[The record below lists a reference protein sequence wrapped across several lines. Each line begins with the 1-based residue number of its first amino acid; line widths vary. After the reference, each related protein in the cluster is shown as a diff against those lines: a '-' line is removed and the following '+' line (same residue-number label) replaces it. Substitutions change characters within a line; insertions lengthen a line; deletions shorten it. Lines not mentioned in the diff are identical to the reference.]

1 MNEQNS
7 RKLYKA
13 LLKDYDMGSYDQF
26 VQDIQDEG
34 KRRKLYDAI
43 KGDYDLPDFDG
54 FSNQL
59 GIEVT
64 TAPPSQPTT
73 PAPTTAPNALKQQ
86 HPAAS
91 GGNKG
96 TVLGG
101 TGNIGNLTGAALGG
115 AIGALQAGG
124 QQNGS
129 GTNDYQWSYNPPQ
142 PEPVKEQPVVQQNNG
157 VPQQPAPTTSTTTT
171 TTKKAEDDDAK
182 TLEFIA
188 AANKGGRDILRGVD
202 QNGNHYSKEIKGNN
216 ITYYYDDKSVAQYV
230 VDDNGN
236 TKLKRYQY
244 SNGDVDVHNDDG
256 SVTKFETPHHYVFNP
271 SGEVRMKS
279 DAPFFI
285 DPNLSKAWSRNKGSL
300 PSYID
305 EYAGKSEAELHD
317 VINKLSEQSYMYD
330 SNSAEYADLAARQN
344 SAALQLVAKQCGFAN
359 LAEAEKNPGK
369 FDYERFKFFVATN
382 YPCALTDKLMDG
394 SIQYE
399 PMPNVWHGALIAS
412 ELMSDDIL
420 NNKLQGGDYYINSAM
435 LSNKEE
441 LGKFYSLC
449 LGEALRTGQRV
460 DGIIKR
466 EWDKISMKINENA
479 ELAVDGY
486 LQKWIDDTPKWLL
499 YTGYA
504 LSNSITGGAGAN
516 IATSN
521 PIDRHQVDLLFN
533 KYQNTLSGGAKLGAD
548 VIGLVADL
556 PLYMLASEGA
566 GALIGPEAL
575 AASGGAR
582 VLQSTLTMTGVGLVG
597 QGVQDWHA
605 GEFSGVGQWLST
617 STSSAATGATLG
629 VFGEAARGVALR
641 PTSKAAVLF
650 NKGVE
655 YTFETAGFT
664 LPEWVSTVYNG
675 VTPEGDPI
683 TGDYFWHS
691 AVHNL
696 GVVVAMKGR
705 RNFKNW
711 KPVVNKGDLTQL
723 QSTYPDL
730 YDNLTHN
737 LDMVTRG
744 KPVDELSDAARKQL
758 AQLQDDMNTPGK
770 GVSWT
775 TYKKTMN
782 LFGFEVV
789 PPRPSSVRV
798 EGNVV
803 QVLDSGGNVI
813 TEKKYANTKAATQ
826 ERDKLHSQIEHD
838 TERVNAQR
846 YDASRREKLYYDT
859 CSDIADRMSDNKEWR
874 KRGEDGNFL
883 VDENG
888 NYIPDENY
896 RCVTPEDVDAALKE
910 AYQTPEGERTADQVQ
925 LITIFEAAAKQMSN
939 SVPTVRDL
947 AQMVCDI
954 YGISVDQLERASN
967 LEPSSRRKGDKTT
980 QAMALFNDLLNR
992 GVTTSGKPVGR
1003 VKLKHAETGDAFIEV
1018 YNEANPANKDGY
1030 YFYKDATGQTRWLP
1044 ANEVESYEPIMN
1056 ESEQR
1061 YKVSNDNAKATLDRI
1076 IDTYTKE
1083 ASLYND
1089 ELLDMRINNI
1099 LEKYDLKLDEEGNIL
1114 RKEGA
1119 KRGEAD
1125 IDENGMRTG
1134 DADLLKLQTFLKVRQ
1149 DRAAAKQGEDNMRN
1163 LRSERERA
1171 EAVAAWGQENGV
1183 TYDVDYLVEHPLE
1196 LDELIKKMNSGETAE
1211 PGAASVVDEGTGTTD
1226 EPAGDTGV
1234 ITDDMLPSI
1243 EETVDWMFP
1252 NASEADRTAY
1262 IDHYTKH
1269 PEEIEKSRKNFAIMR
1284 SHQQPQSDAKVDS
1297 ETTTG
1302 DTTKTAPTSIEAG
1315 GRYNIVDEQGAQH
1328 EVEVLRDNGN
1338 GTLEVRVDGA
1348 EDSMPMAKDQLAAML
1363 GVDVALPTQQTEPP
1377 VTTTKLEQP
1386 APVATNEMKEADVDA
1401 GESGVSLRD
1410 KAAAYVDAYFPDVK
1424 GDEREGFIEQLVAQN
1439 DFENTIRFDKEDGV
1453 NLDRV
1458 AKYEQRIAELEKE
1471 RAATNSKEASD
1482 DSGEAVEPYRIDEAA
1497 DPDAIAEAGFSEDNL
1512 AATADYLNGKI
1523 DERAYL
1529 ERLGFDKDV
1538 LAGIDDDKV
1547 SKWVEGVANRAS
1559 EFLTDKP
1566 VESGDVR
1573 VESDEVPADAEV
1585 EATTEPM
1592 PLFDDGNPNYA
1603 GTTPERGR
1611 QYIYDESGLDKGE
1624 ADAYVSANL
1633 ASAEKD
1639 LDKIKKKPPKMG
1651 TNLVKYQKDKADWE
1665 SRMQEAQSNVDYW
1678 NKVKASQADYEAE
1691 QAKARKAADAE
1702 VRAQAVVDEQARQA
1716 AELAKQQEQ
1725 AERGAGAVH
1734 PAIAEKWN
1742 NAPKIEGYK
1751 DEVVLANGERV
1762 PGTYY
1767 LVESGAVTPSHNASR
1782 EFEKYEGFPVDE
1794 NGNTINDRDYERDK
1808 DAQNITRSIADNY
1821 DSRALQTPVI
1831 VSKDGV
1837 VLSGNGRTMAG
1848 ELAASNNTDG
1858 AYIEHLKNYGRK
1870 YGFSPEQVDG
1880 MQHPRAVFVP
1890 DADMPYTTET
1900 FAKFNA
1906 QEMKGQ
1912 SKTEQ
1917 AVKLGKVV
1925 DDATF
1930 NQVVR
1935 AINEHETLGDFYGD
1949 TKAATEAINALRRAG
1964 AINDMQ
1970 YAEMFD
1976 GDAVSDR
1983 GRQIIENMLI
1993 GKAFEGNPDV
2003 IRQLTEI
2010 KSLRQSVVTALN
2022 EITTNVALG
2031 KEYSLEKE
2039 LAQAIELA
2047 YKARKAGYKENEPV
2061 SPYARQL
2068 NLFPFEDGETVA
2080 DYNNAAVLMLADLM
2094 NDKRPTL
2101 LKKKLQDYNQQSAE
2115 SAAGQMDIFAGGVK
2129 EKKEIIKTV
2138 LNTLHNG
2145 ETEETSRPE
2154 QRGPVADERG
2164 GEANLQEDGAAGQ
2177 PEQGESNIQGLE
2189 SYSEDELRVIVD
2201 EHVRSAIADADMDAE
2216 ITGIRFIGSRTTGT
2230 ARADSDL
2237 DVLVEYQGTA
2247 REDSLFNVLN
2257 DEDNRLVIDGITVD
2271 INPITPGKSGTIE
2284 EFMKR
2289 NAGYKKETTVQEQ
2302 IALAEQQTETTPS
2315 EAQKEAGNYKK
2326 GHVKIDGFDISIEQP
2341 KGSVRSGVDATGKA
2355 WSQKMNN
2362 TYGYIRGTEGVD
2374 GDHIDVFLSDDPSQG
2389 DVFVV
2394 DQVNNDGSFDEHK
2407 VMYGFNS
2414 EEEARQAYLSNYED
2428 GWQGLGAI
2436 TAVSKDE
2443 FKKWIGSSHRKT
2455 KPFAEYKNVKVEGE
2469 QADALRQPTG
2479 QTVDGDIARF
2489 HKETDSSGRTAIDEA
2504 NYNADDLVAPLLVDG
2519 KKSHIGI
2526 THIVPDDINEP
2537 TYTRAYYDYA
2547 HLIDPKTNKGWQA
2560 VGDKIDEWNAS
2571 HKKDEQ
2577 GFDDGDAPQVR
2588 FPSVDAAL
2596 KFAEWFEGATHPVSA
2611 AKSSQKSEVAE
2622 APKERIDDVGEKIEG
2637 AKKDLAQKMG
2647 ERINLDADTFPKM
2660 FPKYDLKQLIS
2671 QGLDPS
2677 LAVMTKMLRQMA
2689 QADYKHYSKKRM
2701 YGKNYA
2707 LRAARFYAAYAKQV
2721 LEAGDSNVDFKSEGL
2736 GFTDYGK
2743 QFVEL
2748 NKRLF
2753 EELHKKLGDDIFDL
2767 DLTGVKMQ
2775 PISQKEGT
2783 TWYRRNQETGE
2794 SEPYNPAYA
2803 FIGPRGQSYYEANE
2817 LDKALQ
2823 EGVEQV
2829 SKSIDYKKTH
2839 PYKLGH
2845 YYKPGVKNSDYV
2857 GVKLGG
2863 KVVPLTE
2870 PMTSSEVRK
2879 YMSEHNAE
2887 LQAKAAQLDE
2897 QRKLDKKKGGTGEGR
2912 WKPELTLGGGRP
2924 RVGADR
2930 RGGVDIEAE
2939 EFMKSFG
2946 FRGVQFGNY
2955 VTQRERQR
2963 FLNEAYD
2970 ALMDMAELLGISPRA
2985 LAIDGRLGLAI
2996 GARGGGKANAH
3007 YEPKENVI
3015 NLTKSK
3021 GAGSLAHEWFHALD
3035 YYFNK
3040 SSNIPTSATS
3050 NKSAEQFP
3058 ASTRD
3063 EMRKAFLDLMRAI
3076 KNSDY
3081 YNRSVALEQ
3090 KLHPQQLGEGYY
3102 DKPTELGARAFQD
3115 YVVRKLTDQGKIND
3129 FLSSFTSEK
3138 DWNGEPENYPYP
3150 VGAEAEKIDE
3160 KFDALFDA
3168 MQERT
3173 DEQGN
3178 TILYHLGKDNDVL
3191 TDTEVALRDGLVDVL
3206 RGAGIDVVTD
3216 EAEGQ
3221 RVLDAANRAAD
3232 VLDEIKK
3239 RNQQQETALPEDESS
3254 FKGTA
3259 ISSADGAK
3267 VIKNLESGIN
3277 ALKKIA
3283 EGAESVPNAMTREDL
3298 SQYGGDNH
3306 ITFIFGKTGD
3316 PSRSYKG
3323 GYGIAHIGGK
3333 HGADTLLHVL
3343 NVIAKGKID
3352 RYVRGNKTV
3361 VLSDGKYEVVLGLT
3375 RYGNKETWLFNGWR
3389 KEEKTGADGEVSTH
3403 SDATQAN
3410 PTFSREDLGAVLSD
3424 AKIQQIVDTS
3434 KDLPGKIREMRAW
3447 HGSGADFDA
3456 FDHGH
3461 MGEGEGAQA
3470 YGWGTYVTQVEGI
3483 ARSYAEV
3490 NAKKPPYL
3498 SVAKRHRN
3506 TAYENF
3512 INSRNAVESCKRG
3525 IENYE
3530 KRITANKEYIE
3541 ELEDSRAYI
3550 LKEHG
3555 ESSVELENWD
3565 FLGQKMLSQ
3574 VREEIEADKN
3584 RIASSREYLRN
3595 LEKMLPYLESE
3606 YEKAK
3611 AEVLRLD
3618 AMTKRY
3624 LYEVEIPDNDGTNY
3638 LSWDEPLTDEQL
3650 ERIALAGR
3658 QSKEFAENFDLRND
3672 PLAWAKVNEKSRRG
3686 DNVYSTLSNML
3697 GARKASEL
3705 LSQAGFVGIE
3715 YPAQYRSGGRDDGAK
3730 NYVIFDEGD
3739 LKINSKAQF
3748 FRTGS
3753 GEVYGFVSDGKIY
3766 IDPRVAS
3773 AETPVHEYS
3782 HLWADAL
3789 KRANPEAWERLK
3801 ETMLGEKDVLEHVKR
3816 LYPELEGDELLAEV
3830 FSHYSGKRGAERLRA
3845 DMEREVKNAEGVFA
3859 KARVARVFDIIRRA
3873 LSRFWEMAR
3882 DLFAGKNSM
3891 LNGMRAEDFADMA
3904 MADMLRGFDPH
3915 GVEKEIALNET
3926 HYHKVADK
3934 AELER
3939 LNNEPTVVRYR
3950 AMQMIDGK
3958 LYPPMSAEVKGEL
3971 REPTEIGVWE
3981 RSDER
3986 PDLVDKNGK
3995 FKLQKGKR
4003 FKENKEGQGDTPAA
4017 YNPYFH
4023 TSTSMMNDQFTAAY
4037 VRPEL
4042 VVVKVEIPESEL
4054 SSGYKAEKAKDAVG
4068 NIPWHSGPVNSALP
4082 KERQRTVTLSR
4093 YCKVT
4098 EVVPD
4103 AEVAEAIAKQLE
4115 GLDVEV
4121 PYNVVTPNV
4130 RAELEARGVKISA
4143 TPSGSVTRDINGELI
4158 NRGEAMVANEREVL
4172 YEPQARTTR
4181 PANKDALESVAER
4194 TKGERGSSIVFERGS
4209 SYRNGNGDVI
4219 RFESHAEQLNL
4230 FGTPQSGALRQHDI
4244 SGKPT
4249 ARNERVKRASEMS
4262 DAELLS
4268 EMGRDI
4274 AEFEK
4279 LGRGDWGLQTAC
4291 TDEYDRRHVKEYNAE
4306 CERVRTMLDENNVSI
4321 EEAEDMLCN
4330 AIYSWRDGFA
4340 TADRSKLL
4348 AQFDTLND
4356 YYAEKEDERDNADL
4370 YQEVESEQAISEADA
4385 RNTETPTQQE
4395 VAPTTQQTEPAKP
4408 KKAAFDPSAIK
4419 LRKLKSGETCHVERR
4434 YQESGVFDFTGS
4446 EKVESDA
4453 DLAYIF
4459 RNLENSAIENTFL
4472 VLIKNGKA
4480 TILHV
4485 GMGGYAFSAG
4495 HLGAGV
4501 LAASQLKPDS
4511 VIFVHNHPS
4520 GTLQPSQQDVAMQE
4534 KVKKMFGA
4542 DKVRE
4547 AIIIDITS
4555 GKYSIFDS
4563 DGLGAKEKQ
4572 RPTSAENEVPYK
4584 TYSFSQQV
4592 FAEGFVPGSTFQITD
4607 SDKAAEFISG
4617 HRLGERDKLSL
4628 IVLNRQK
4635 RVTGNIFLP
4644 WTSLDGVDVNKAAG
4658 IIAKFIHQMGGE
4670 SGILYGSGTISRGT
4684 LSPLAR
4690 AISNYEVH
4698 LDDFISVEGKS
4709 AFQAGAM
4716 EEGVEYQPTAGNTG
4730 LANEDSVPY
4739 DDSGISD
4746 EELAGYDA
4754 GRYSFAESI
4763 TQGLVD
4769 LATKNADDQ
4778 QLRMNAMR
4786 EFGGNL
4792 AKLQKLMNKQKA
4804 YDKAT
4809 VDDIVRLTRM
4819 VMGNGF
4825 FKDMRASEVKRL
4837 LAAIKKGVG
4846 AEDLTPIA
4854 NNVVDMLVQHQLRE
4868 SKNMLHKLMQVRGR
4882 KVDARGVEVQAGLD
4896 IDGQRMMS
4904 ALKDGMSLG
4913 ENGLLTRIN
4922 DCENRLGS
4930 EDEVIRKNAMSEYQG
4945 LMLAK
4950 EYHDNI
4956 LSGEEEEIVLRN
4968 EKRQEQEKIYD
4979 FRREPVL
4986 DDDGNA
4992 IMNLDGS
4999 VRTVE
5004 RKTLKPEF
5012 KGAMTDENKRLRR
5025 NTEAAI
5031 ERIEQSIRENRME
5044 RVTSYIDFMSDV
5056 AGDVRASRERAAEWR
5071 AEQQQRVDEIHHNAN
5086 SDLEGVPVQSQVK
5099 LPEGGLLAFN
5109 SNNDIVRL
5117 LFQPL
5122 ATFEKM
5128 LRFFGRKAHN
5138 GEGYLFNRF
5147 MRGWVDCSDKEW
5159 RSKRAAHEE
5168 LDAKVNELFGKKAKR
5183 WSDLYKVERNKKHP
5197 GIPVEYWDN
5206 GERVQETM
5214 SQGEALSLV
5223 VWSKQKDAEAGL
5235 RRMGI
5240 SEEDIETIKNNLDPK
5255 FLQLA
5260 EWVVEEF
5267 LPKRREYYN
5276 EVHERMFGA
5285 PMAAIEHYFP
5295 IVRNSR
5301 DVEKPSDITER
5312 DLGETKPS
5320 TITGNIIKRQRT
5332 AATLDVHTDFFDH
5345 LLKHLDDMENWAA
5358 WAEFNRDIN
5367 TLRNYKRFK
5376 NRVLNMHSVEYGSG
5390 KDLWKAF
5397 DDACAIAAGVYHPST
5412 KRGSGDNLAVNIAKG
5427 VTGAKIAFRFYT
5439 AAKQLLSLPAFWNGD
5454 AGLKELAK
5462 WENPVGAIIAWN
5474 WAMKNLPGFSKRW
5487 QSRQVG
5493 DVRLMDTDS
5502 DYAFW
5507 RNNMVRAL
5515 RRGGMWANALVDGMT
5530 VAMGAR
5536 AVYETKKK
5544 RYLRNGYSEEQAEK
5558 RAMQDAAISYNSSQQ
5573 SSEDAF
5579 LSSLQLDRTWWSTLM
5594 TVFRSASMGYQRRL
5608 TTGLRNLKNRTKK
5621 GYKAESIAFMKK
5633 QMERDGVD
5641 EATAEKAAKRTYRC
5655 GGLRSMADVFVYGFV
5670 LPFFWNLGPYA
5681 LYLLMGDDDDEKKDM
5696 LKDASVHS
5704 LFGPIEGLTG
5714 GNAMSEIGNTYAGY
5728 LMSDN
5733 DKSLLNALRYH
5744 DYLSMPLG
5752 SDLQQIFNEAGN
5764 DSMAA
5769 WTDAFNLLV
5778 QAGIGINP
5786 ETFTDTWVAIAD
5798 ACEGDPQTT
5807 KEFALC
5813 FMRVMQVP
5821 QTQTDKL
5828 FIDELGMTAKDAQ
5841 KLNAMEMA
5849 DRFARYKKFRN
5860 APLLNWAYSP
5870 DESQKVA
5877 EKYRKRFLDNMQE
5890 RMEHMDDEQLG
5901 WNFENPNDSERRKA
5915 VGKVYAKGKGVQDS
5929 AGKKPASNWKPET
5942 RRSQLKYHRLRDY
5955 NDLAEDVLLDVA
5967 IDQAKNRGD
5976 HETEKALR
5984 DAKKELTEI
5993 KRGKHTK
6000 TIDINGLGDGS
6011 ADDDKAI
6018 MEELRARRKEIL
6030 REHGVI

>member
-1 MNEQNS
+1 MPDKIDQLYEAL
-7 RKLYKA
+7 RKDGAATKGRDNFRNYVLAPGDEGVANRKA
-13 LLKDYDMGSYDQF
+13 LYEALKADGAVTSPT
-26 VQDIQDEG
+26 QDEFE
-34 KRRKLYDAI
+34 RR
-43 KGDYDLPDFDG
+43 
-54 FSNQL
+54 L
-59 GIEVT
+59 GISGT
-64 TAPPSQPTT
+64 QQPTAPPT
-73 PAPTTAPNALKQQ
+73 TTAPNALKQQ
-86 HPAAS
+86 DAAAS

-142 PEPVKEQPVVQQNNG
+142 PEPVKEQPVVQQNNS
-157 VPQQPAPTTSTTTT
+157 VPQPPAPTTTPTTDATQ
-171 TTKKAEDDDAK
+171 KAEDDDAK
-182 TLEFIA
+182 TLEFMA
-188 AANKGGRDILRGVD
+188 AANKGLNGRDISSGVD

-230 VDDNGN
+230 VDGDGN
-236 TKLKRYQY
+236 TRLKRYQY

-256 SVTKFETPHHYVFNP
+256 SVTKIETPHHYVFNP

-279 DAPFFI
+279 DAPFYL
-285 DPNLSKAWSRNKGSL
+285 DPNLSKYWSRNKSSL

-317 VINKLSEQSYMYD
+317 VINKLGEQSYMYD

-382 YPCALTDKLMDG
+382 YPCELTDKLLDG

-399 PMPNVWHGALIAS
+399 PMPNVWYGALIAS

-479 ELAVDGY
+479 ELAADDY
-486 LQKWIDDTPKWLL
+486 LQRWIDNTPKWLL

-504 LSNSITGGAGAN
+504 LGNSITGGIGVN
-516 IATSN
+516 IATN
-521 PIDRHQVDLLFN
+521 PTERHQVDLLFN
-533 KYQNTLSGGAKLGAD
+533 KYQSTLSGGAKLGAD

-575 AASGGAR
+575 AASAGAR
-582 VLQSTLTMTGVGLVG
+582 VFQPSLTMLGVGLVG

-617 STSSAATGATLG
+617 GVSSAATGATLG

-711 KPVVNKGDLTQL
+711 KPVVNKGDLAQL

-813 TEKKYANTKAATQ
+813 TEKKCANNKAATQ
-826 ERDKLHSQIEHD
+826 ECDKLHSQIEHD

-846 YDASRREKLYYDT
+846 YVASRIEKLYYDT

-910 AYQTPEGERTADQVQ
+910 VYQTPEGERTADQVQ
-925 LITIFEAAAKQMSN
+925 LITFFEAAAKQMSN

-967 LEPSSRRKGDKTT
+967 LEPSSRRKGDKAT

-992 GVTTSGKPVGR
+992 GVATNGRPVGR
-1003 VKLKHAETGDAFIEV
+1003 VKLKTTDAVNGDTYIDV
-1018 YNEANPANKDGY
+1018 YNEANLANKDGY
-1030 YFYKDATGQTRWLP
+1030 YFYKDANGTTRWLA

-1089 ELLDMRINNI
+1089 ELLDMRINNL
-1099 LEKYDLKLDEEGNIL
+1099 LEKYNLKLDEEGNIL

-1125 IDENGMRTG
+1125 IDENGMRTD

-1149 DRAAAKQGEDNMRN
+1149 DRAAAKQSEDNMRN

-1196 LDELIKKMNSGETAE
+1196 LDGLVKKMELGETAE
-1211 PGAASVVDEGTGTTD
+1211 LSSGQDAVTEDNIVASHGDMNAA
-1226 EPAGDTGV
+1226 
-1234 ITDDMLPSI
+1234 
-1243 EETVDWMFP
+1243 
-1252 NASEADRTAY
+1252 
-1262 IDHYTKH
+1262 
-1269 PEEIEKSRKNFAIMR
+1269 
-1284 SHQQPQSDAKVDS
+1284 DAAQY
-1297 ETTTG
+1297 
-1302 DTTKTAPTSIEAG
+1302 KTAPIDETVTIEGTNNLPAPKTDKTESIEAG
-1315 GRYNIVDEQGAQH
+1315 GRYNVVDEQGAQH

-1338 GTLEVRVDGA
+1338 GTVEVRVDGA

-1363 GVDVALPTQQTEPP
+1363 GIDVALTTPQTEQPA
-1377 VTTTKLEQP
+1377 TTTKLEQP

-1401 GESGVSLRD
+1401 GETGLSLRE
-1410 KAAAYVDAYFPDVK
+1410 KAGAYVDAYFPDVK

-1458 AKYEQRIAELEKE
+1458 AKYEQRLAELEKE
-1471 RAATNSKEASD
+1471 NAATNSKEASD
-1482 DSGEAVEPYRIDEAA
+1482 DSGEAIEPYRIDEAA

-1512 AATADYLNGKI
+1512 AATVDYLNGKI
-1523 DERAYL
+1523 DKRAYL

-1547 SKWVEGVANRAS
+1547 NTWVEGVANRAS

-1566 VESGDVR
+1566 VENGEVK
-1573 VESDEVPADAEV
+1573 VESDEVPADAGTTLTPTPQPEAADATEV
-1585 EATTEPM
+1585 EATPEPM
-1592 PLFDDGNPNYA
+1592 PLLDDGNPNYA

-1691 QAKARKAADAE
+1691 QAKARKAADAK

-1742 NAPKIEGYK
+1742 NAPKVEGHK

-1767 LVESGAVTPSHNASR
+1767 LVDSGAVTPSHNASR

-1808 DAQNITRSIADNY
+1808 DAQNITRSIADKY

-1870 YGFSPEQVDG
+1870 YGFSPEQVSS

-1890 DADMPYTTET
+1890 EADMPYTTDT

-1930 NQVVR
+1930 NQIVR
-1935 AINEHETLGDFYGD
+1935 AINDHETLGDFYNN
-1949 TKAATEAINALRRAG
+1949 TRAATEAINALRRAG
-1964 AINDMQ
+1964 ALNEMQ

-1976 GDAVSDR
+1976 GDAVSGT

-2022 EITTNVALG
+2022 EISTNKALG
-2031 KEYSLEKE
+2031 KDYSLENE
-2039 LAQAIELA
+2039 LAQAVDLA

-2061 SPYARQL
+2061 SPYATQL

-2080 DYNNAAVLMLADLM
+2080 DYNNVAVLELADLM
-2094 NDKRPTL
+2094 NDKHPTL

-2129 EKKEIIKTV
+2129 DKKEIIKTV

-2164 GEANLQEDGAAGQ
+2164 GEASLQENGA
-2177 PEQGESNIQGLE
+2177 
-2189 SYSEDELRVIVD
+2189 VD
-2201 EHVRSAIADADMDAE
+2201 ESSA
-2216 ITGIRFIGSRTTGT
+2216 SLTT
-2230 ARADSDL
+2230 
-2237 DVLVEYQGTA
+2237 
-2247 REDSLFNVLN
+2247 
-2257 DEDNRLVIDGITVD
+2257 
-2271 INPITPGKSGTIE
+2271 P
-2284 EFMKR
+2284 
-2289 NAGYKKETTVQEQ
+2289 
-2302 IALAEQQTETTPS
+2302 QTEPS
-2315 EAQKEAGNYKK
+2315 KDAAIVEASKATNTEPTDAQKEAGNYKK
-2326 GHVKIDGFDISIEQP
+2326 GHVKIDGFEISIEQP
-2341 KGSVRSGVDATGKA
+2341 KGSVRSGVDDSGKP
-2355 WSQKMNN
+2355 WSQTMNN

-2374 GDHIDVFLSDDPSQG
+2374 GDHIDVFLSDNLDG
-2389 DVFVV
+2389 WNGTVYVV
-2394 DQVNNDGSFDEHK
+2394 DQVEKGGIFDEHK

-2414 EEEARQAYLSNYED
+2414 EEEARKAYLSNYEK

-2436 TAVSKDE
+2436 TPVSKEE
-2443 FKKWIGSSHRKT
+2443 FKKWVDSSHRKT

-2469 QADALRQPTG
+2469 QAGTMRQPTG

-2547 HLIDPKTNKGWQA
+2547 HLIDPKSNKGWQA
-2560 VGDKIDEWNAS
+2560 VGNKIDEWNAS

-2596 KFAEWFEGATHPVSA
+2596 KFAEWFEGATHPVA
-2611 AKSSQKSEVAE
+2611 IAKSSQRSETVE
-2622 APKERIDDVGEKIEG
+2622 VPKERIDDVGEKIEG
-2637 AKKDLAQKMG
+2637 AKKDLAKKMG

-2660 FPKYDLKQLIS
+2660 FPKYDLKKLIS
-2671 QGLDPS
+2671 QGLDPN

-2701 YGKNYA
+2701 YGKSYA

-2753 EELHKKLGDDIFDL
+2753 EELYNKLGDDLLDL
-2767 DLTGVKMQ
+2767 DLAGVKIQ
-2775 PISQKEGT
+2775 PLSQKEGS
-2783 TWYRRNQETGE
+2783 TWFRRNQETGE
-2794 SEPYNPAYA
+2794 MEPYNPAYA
-2803 FIGPRGQSYYEANE
+2803 FVGPRGQNYYEANE

-2829 SKSIDYKKTH
+2829 TKSIDYKKAH

-2845 YYKPGVKNSDYV
+2845 YYKPGIKNSDYV

-2863 KVVPLTE
+2863 KIVPLTE

-2912 WKPELTLGGGRP
+2912 WKPELTIGGGRP
-2924 RVGADR
+2924 RVGVDR
-2930 RGGVDIEAE
+2930 RGGVDVEPE
-2939 EFMKSFG
+2939 EFRKAFS

-2985 LAIDGRLGLAI
+2985 IAIDGRLGFAI

-3035 YYFNK
+3035 YYFNRGNK
-3040 SSNIPTSATS
+3040 KPTASTA
-3050 NKSAEQFP
+3050 NKSTEQFP
-3058 ASTRD
+3058 ASTRN
-3063 EMRKAFLDLMRAI
+3063 EMRKAFLDLMSAI

-3081 YNRSVALEQ
+3081 FKRSENLEM
-3090 KLHPQQLGEGYY
+3090 KLRSGKLDEGYY
-3102 DKPTELGARAFQD
+3102 DKPTELAARAFQD
-3115 YVVRKLTDQGKIND
+3115 YVVRKLADKGKIND
-3129 FLSSFTSEK
+3129 FLSSFTSEEE
-3138 DWNGEPENYPYP
+3138 WNGEPENYPFP
-3150 VGAEAEKIDE
+3150 IGAEAEKIDE

-3173 DEQGN
+3173 DEEGN
-3178 TILYHLGKDNDVL
+3178 TILYHLGKDNEVL
-3191 TDTEVALRDGLVDVL
+3191 TDTEVALRDGLVEVL
-3206 RGAGIDVVTD
+3206 RGAGIEVVTD

-3232 VLDEIKK
+3232 VLDEMKK
-3239 RNQQQETALPEDESS
+3239 RNQQQETALPEVESS

-3267 VIKNLESGIN
+3267 IIKNLDTLAKESENISTAKKRTFLGDIADALGAKRYGSKSRYLTIETINGNAVTIRLANHNAHTSGFDNEGKDNGISIVISR
-3277 ALKKIA
+3277 K
-3283 EGAESVPNAMTREDL
+3283 PNA
-3298 SQYGGDNH
+3298 G
-3306 ITFIFGKTGD
+3306 ITNDGE
-3316 PSRSYKG
+3316 
-3323 GYGIAHIGGK
+3323 AHIVEFFYPDK
-3333 HGADTLLHVL
+3333 AL
-3343 NVIAKGKID
+3343 
-3352 RYVRGNKTV
+3352 
-3361 VLSDGKYEVVLGLT
+3361 
-3375 RYGNKETWLFNGWR
+3375 R
-3389 KEEKTGADGEVSTH
+3389 K
-3403 SDATQAN
+3403 SDAQPYAEIVRSLQQALY
-3410 PTFSREDLGAVLSD
+3410 SGEY
-3424 AKIQQIVDTS
+3424 KDTTG
-3434 KDLPGKIREMRAW
+3434 LAERQEVNEHTIREMRAW

-3456 FDHGH
+3456 FDHNH

-3470 YGWGTYVTQVEGI
+3470 YGWGTYITQVEGI
-3483 ARSYAEV
+3483 ARRYAEV

-3512 INSRNAVESCKRG
+3512 INSRNAVESCKRD

-3565 FLGQKMLSQ
+3565 FLGQEMLSQ
-3574 VREEIEADKN
+3574 VREEIEADKK

-3638 LSWDEPLTDEQL
+3638 LSWDEPLSDAMR
-3650 ERIALAGR
+3650 ERIAQGLRDMGVDLNEPFER
-3658 QSKEFAENFDLRND
+3658 RTGKAENFDFLDEQMSEHPITGQELYYKLVDRFGRY
-3672 PLAWAKVNEKSRRG
+3672 PQQ
-3686 DNVYSTLSNML
+3686 
-3697 GARKASEL
+3697 ASEFL
-3705 LSQAGFVGIE
+3705 NKYCGLVGIE
-3715 YPAQYRSGGRDDGAK
+3715 YPSNFFSGGNKKGLK
-3730 NYVIFDEGD
+3730 NHVIFNEKDI
-3739 LKINSKAQF
+3739 KIDN
-3748 FRTGS
+3748 RTQYFISADGV
-3753 GEVYGFVSDGKIY
+3753 VYGFVKDGKIY
-3766 IDPRVAS
+3766 IDPKVAS
-3773 AETPVHEYS
+3773 AETPIHEYC
-3782 HLWADAL
+3782 HLWGDAL
-3789 KRANPEAWERLK
+3789 KEANPEAWERLK

-3816 LYPELEGDELLAEV
+3816 LYPELEGDELLGEV

-3845 DMEREVKNAEGVFA
+3845 DMESEMKNAEDVFA

-3882 DLFAGKNSM
+3882 DLFAGKTRG
-3891 LNGMRAEDFADMA
+3891 LDKLTAEDFADMA
-3904 MADMLRGFDPH
+3904 MNDLLRGFKP
-3915 GVEKEIALNET
+3915 
-3926 HYHKVADK
+3926 
-3934 AELER
+3934 
-3939 LNNEPTVVRYR
+3939 
-3950 AMQMIDGK
+3950 
-3958 LYPPMSAEVKGEL
+3958 
-3971 REPTEIGVWE
+3971 
-3981 RSDER
+3981 
-3986 PDLVDKNGK
+3986 
-3995 FKLQKGKR
+3995 
-4003 FKENKEGQGDTPAA
+4003 
-4017 YNPYFH
+4017 
-4023 TSTSMMNDQFTAAY
+4023 
-4037 VRPEL
+4037 
-4042 VVVKVEIPESEL
+4042 
-4054 SSGYKAEKAKDAVG
+4054 
-4068 NIPWHSGPVNSALP
+4068 
-4082 KERQRTVTLSR
+4082 
-4093 YCKVT
+4093 
-4098 EVVPD
+4098 
-4103 AEVAEAIAKQLE
+4103 
-4115 GLDVEV
+4115 
-4121 PYNVVTPNV
+4121 
-4130 RAELEARGVKISA
+4130 
-4143 TPSGSVTRDINGELI
+4143 
-4158 NRGEAMVANEREVL
+4158 
-4172 YEPQARTTR
+4172 
-4181 PANKDALESVAER
+4181 SVAER
-4194 TKGERGSSIVFERGS
+4194 TKGERGSRIVFERGS

-4219 RFESHAEQLNL
+4219 RFESHAEQMSL
-4230 FGTPQSGALRQHDI
+4230 FGGGDAALTTQR
-4244 SGKPT
+4244 T
-4249 ARNERVKRASEMS
+4249 ERKVELQKRASEMS
-4262 DAELLS
+4262 DAELLK

-4274 AEFEK
+4274 AELDK
-4279 LGRGDWGLQTAC
+4279 AGRADWGVQTLYSE
-4291 TDEYDRRHVKEYNAE
+4291 EYDRRHIKEYNQE
-4306 CERVRTMLDENNVSI
+4306 CDAVRRMLDENNIGI
-4321 EEAEDMLCN
+4321 EEAEQMLLDT
-4330 AIYSWRDGFA
+4330 IFTWRDGFA
-4340 TADRSKLL
+4340 TPDRTKLL

-4370 YQEVESEQAISEADA
+4370 YQEERGEDTERADA
-4385 RNTETPTQQE
+4385 RTTETPPTQEE
-4395 VAPTTQQTEPAKP
+4395 VALSTQQTEPAEPTKTG
-4408 KKAAFDPSAIK
+4408 FDPSAIK
-4419 LRKLKSGETCHVERR
+4419 LRKLKSGERCYVERR
-4434 YQESGVFDFTGS
+4434 YQESGGFDFTGS
-4446 EKVESDA
+4446 EVVKSDA

-4472 VLIKNGKA
+4472 VLIKDGKA
-4480 TILHV
+4480 TILHT
-4485 GMGGYAFSAG
+4485 GMGSYSAAVG
-4495 HLGAGV
+4495 HTGAGM
-4501 LAASQLKPDS
+4501 LAASQFKPQN
-4511 VIFVHNHPS
+4511 VIMVHNHPS
-4520 GTLQPSQQDVAMQE
+4520 GNLVPSMQDLQLQQR
-4534 KVKKMFGA
+4534 VKRMFGE
-4542 DKVRE
+4542 DVVRE

-4555 GKYSIFDS
+4555 GQYSVFDTDNTS
-4563 DGLGAKEKQ
+4563 GTIKQ
-4572 RPTSAENEVPYK
+4572 RPTSAENEIPYK
-4584 TYSFSQQV
+4584 TYSFSKYV
-4592 FAEGFVPGSTFQITD
+4592 FNKDYKPGSTMQITD
-4607 SDKAAEFISG
+4607 ANKAAAFVSS

-4628 IVLNRQK
+4628 IVMNRA
-4635 RVTGNIFLP
+4635 RYITGNVFLP
-4644 WTSLDGVDVNKAAG
+4644 WTTLDDVDIKKAANK
-4658 IIAKFIHQMGGE
+4658 IATYIHQMGGE
-4670 SGILYGSGTISRGT
+4670 SGIIYGSGMIDRSKLGALSREIENHE
-4684 LSPLAR
+4684 L
-4690 AISNYEVH
+4690 H
-4698 LDDFISVEGKS
+4698 LDDFITVEGVSTQALGMLEPEVKYGDTFRNVEEANKYVEDLPRQWNIPKDFATYHALGSKTALEDFISRASLSKEDADVLRENYYDDDVLGCGSPDRDMVILFTEKFKS
-4709 AFQAGAM
+4709 KKVLANIAAHETFHVAYKYLGRDEHNRFNNAILNWFRSQSWGDKFVEALHQSYDTSKWATETMAYFVGHEVGKYGWDKFLSGEIDYGNEEIHNFVSRFKNIITNGNISQISGEPRGEALSDVERAGQRGRQSGERGSNEQSDDRGWQRASSSLVN
-4716 EEGVEYQPTAGNTG
+4716 EEGVGYGDA
-4730 LANEDSVPY
+4730 

-4746 EELAGYDA
+4746 EDLAGYDA

-4769 LATKNADDQ
+4769 LALKNTHDQ
-4778 QLRMNAMR
+4778 QLRLNAMR

-4792 AKLQKLMNKQKA
+4792 AKLRKIMNKQKA
-4804 YDKAT
+4804 YDKGT
-4809 VDDIVRLTRM
+4809 VDDIVRLARM
-4819 VMGNGF
+4819 VMGSGF
-4825 FKDMRASEVKRL
+4825 FKDVSAYEVKRL

-4868 SKNMLHKLMQVRGR
+4868 SKAMLHKLMQVRGR

-4992 IMNLDGS
+4992 IINQDGS

-5004 RKTLKPEF
+5004 RKTLKPQF
-5012 KGAMTDENKRLRR
+5012 KNNVTDENKQLRR

-5031 ERIEQSIRENRME
+5031 ERIEQSIRESRME

-5345 LLKHLDDMENWAA
+5345 LLKHLDDIENWAA

-5536 AVYETKKK
+5536 SVYETKKK

-5558 RAMQDAAISYNSSQQ
+5558 RAMQDTAISYNSSQQ

-5641 EATAEKAAKRTYRC
+5641 EATAEKAAKRTYRW

-5890 RMEHMDDEQLG
+5890 RMEHIDDEQLG

-5942 RRSQLKYHRLRDY
+5942 RRSQLKYQRLRDY

-5976 HETEKALR
+5976 NDTYKALK
-5984 DAKKELTEI
+5984 DGKKELSEL

-6000 TIDINGLGDGS
+6000 TIDINGLGEGG
-6011 ADDDKAI
+6011 AEEDKAI
-6018 MEELRARRKEIL
+6018 MEEIRTRRKELIQ
-6030 REHGVI
+6030 EYSGY

>member
-1 MNEQNS
+1 MPINSKIKSLYDALKADGADVGSEQEFSDWFQAPGEQGYNNRKYVYDTFKADGADVGKYYEEFAGWLGLHAVQPQVAQAGTMRQPTGQTARDPQSPQQEVQQPAQVTPREVVATQATDKQEPQQSTDVKQKIQPAELTEKEVGDDLAFMREVNRSQGNIPEDAPQDQDSRSYWMPHYDKNWKAGYSQSWGKMKGLFDGLDYGKKDATSSLDAAVNSRYDGMSDQAIESELQKLSKEYKAGEWDGVEDSLRAHIQRLQMNLVAHEYGFKNYGDMMSRRGEAEYEMYKYHPAFDQEWLATYNGGPGENPLVNMGKEIVKKQLIEDTMNGVPRPEGYYQSLPFRDKEFSKRYASWALKRAKVLGSQAFADVWDNGIKEWEAYIGAGLLESGAEEAMAQGAGYGDVGIAGGKYNADFDAAAATAWGMAEDEYRRLSGAHSNEIWGDYASMGGGREARMVASGEWAVSNMADRLSSHDLDKMIDNAWKSLGESKQKQIVLAAAQNLKQQYPGMSPAEMVKTAQSMVRQQTIQRVLDYAKEQNAPKNVVDYFARKVLEQNS
-7 RKLYKA
+7 IFKIQEAMARSRA
-13 LLKDYDMGSYDQF
+13 GTTGDWQARDMAMQEY
-26 VQDIQDEG
+26 G
-34 KRRKLYDAI
+34 KNHRIA
-43 KGDYDLPDFDG
+43 G
-54 FSNQL
+54 
-59 GIEVT
+59 V
-64 TAPPSQPTT
+64 A
-73 PAPTTAPNALKQQ
+73 
-86 HPAAS
+86 
-91 GGNKG
+91 G
-96 TVLGG
+96 TVVGMGLDPVTYISAGVG
-101 TGNIGNLTGAALGG
+101 KGAAAGTVKLIEKLGG
-115 AIGALQAGG
+115 AAGRKWLTTTAGKVVVGAAGG
-124 QQNGS
+124 AANLGTFEGLNETLNQLRWGGS
-129 GTNDYQWSYNPPQ
+129 
-142 PEPVKEQPVVQQNNG
+142 
-157 VPQQPAPTTSTTTT
+157 PAVDLKTGLIKTTGY
-171 TTKKAEDDDAK
+171 DAK
-182 TLEFIA
+182 KVGKAIFHGTTMGAGTGIVAPLVGNVWSPFMEATSSTAGKMAVKTGELFTGTIA
-188 AANKGGRDILRGVD
+188 EGTIFSIPDVYNAYTESENI
-202 QNGNHYSKEIKGNN
+202 IKSFS
-216 ITYYYDDKSVAQYV
+216 DKKSRNYISDEQERAKAIAKVRESRNETMLDAWSESVATMAGFKMKHVGQRLYELSQSG
-230 VDDNGN
+230 NG
-236 TKLKRYQY
+236 RA
-244 SNGDVDVHNDDG
+244 G
-256 SVTKFETPHHYVFNP
+256 FETRLRYMLDRKPDLALT
-271 SGEVRMKS
+271 K
-279 DAPFFI
+279 
-285 DPNLSKAWSRNKGSL
+285 
-300 PSYID
+300 D
-305 EYAGKSEAELHD
+305 EQAEL
-317 VINKLSEQSYMYD
+317 ERGG
-330 SNSAEYADLAARQN
+330 YADL
-344 SAALQLVAKQCGFAN
+344 KE
-359 LAEAEKNPGK
+359 LADEYVEAEKNRRANSKPVVTGK
-369 FDYERFKFFVATN
+369 PRPLELGTREEDMPYNRFV
-382 YPCALTDKLMDG
+382 DLMNDG
-394 SIQYE
+394 SI
-399 PMPNVWHGALIAS
+399 S
-412 ELMSDDIL
+412 
-420 NNKLQGGDYYINSAM
+420 
-435 LSNKEE
+435 
-441 LGKFYSLC
+441 
-449 LGEALRTGQRV
+449 
-460 DGIIKR
+460 
-466 EWDKISMKINENA
+466 
-479 ELAVDGY
+479 
-486 LQKWIDDTPKWLL
+486 
-499 YTGYA
+499 
-504 LSNSITGGAGAN
+504 
-516 IATSN
+516 
-521 PIDRHQVDLLFN
+521 
-533 KYQNTLSGGAKLGAD
+533 
-548 VIGLVADL
+548 
-556 PLYMLASEGA
+556 
-566 GALIGPEAL
+566 
-575 AASGGAR
+575 
-582 VLQSTLTMTGVGLVG
+582 
-597 QGVQDWHA
+597 
-605 GEFSGVGQWLST
+605 
-617 STSSAATGATLG
+617 
-629 VFGEAARGVALR
+629 EAARAKMYYYITGHALPMSTVMYGQLTENKDRDGNVKGYTVQSIGANGVVISREFTSRKRAENELQKVNRQIELNTIDIGERYNESVGNSTKELREEIGQKYGVDVEKALKKEPKR
-641 PTSKAAVLF
+641 RTAGEQMALDEYMRMLFPEKEAREEDAEDVTFSEDTSVTDETTNGFTDEATDESDAIVVETLNRTGEDGMIHPAVL
-650 NKGVE
+650 KGEDEV
-655 YTFETAGFT
+655 GVDI
-664 LPEWVSTVYNG
+664 VS
-675 VTPEGDPI
+675 
-683 TGDYFWHS
+683 
-691 AVHNL
+691 
-696 GVVVAMKGR
+696 
-705 RNFKNW
+705 
-711 KPVVNKGDLTQL
+711 
-723 QSTYPDL
+723 
-730 YDNLTHN
+730 
-737 LDMVTRG
+737 
-744 KPVDELSDAARKQL
+744 
-758 AQLQDDMNTPGK
+758 
-770 GVSWT
+770 
-775 TYKKTMN
+775 
-782 LFGFEVV
+782 
-789 PPRPSSVRV
+789 
-798 EGNVV
+798 GNVV
-803 QVLDSGGNVI
+803 TLADGTIDVASSDQDIIIVDAKGQRLMININDIASIGTPIDPNAAMAAA
-813 TEKKYANTKAATQ
+813 EQANTVTANAAP
-826 ERDKLHSQIEHD
+826 
-838 TERVNAQR
+838 
-846 YDASRREKLYYDT
+846 
-859 CSDIADRMSDNKEWR
+859 
-874 KRGEDGNFL
+874 G
-883 VDENG
+883 
-888 NYIPDENY
+888 
-896 RCVTPEDVDAALKE
+896 
-910 AYQTPEGERTADQVQ
+910 
-925 LITIFEAAAKQMSN
+925 
-939 SVPTVRDL
+939 VP
-947 AQMVCDI
+947 
-954 YGISVDQLERASN
+954 
-967 LEPSSRRKGDKTT
+967 
-980 QAMALFNDLLNR
+980 
-992 GVTTSGKPVGR
+992 SG
-1003 VKLKHAETGDAFIEV
+1003 
-1018 YNEANPANKDGY
+1018 
-1030 YFYKDATGQTRWLP
+1030 
-1044 ANEVESYEPIMN
+1044 
-1056 ESEQR
+1056 
-1061 YKVSNDNAKATLDRI
+1061 
-1076 IDTYTKE
+1076 
-1083 ASLYND
+1083 
-1089 ELLDMRINNI
+1089 
-1099 LEKYDLKLDEEGNIL
+1099 
-1114 RKEGA
+1114 
-1119 KRGEAD
+1119 
-1125 IDENGMRTG
+1125 
-1134 DADLLKLQTFLKVRQ
+1134 
-1149 DRAAAKQGEDNMRN
+1149 
-1163 LRSERERA
+1163 
-1171 EAVAAWGQENGV
+1171 
-1183 TYDVDYLVEHPLE
+1183 
-1196 LDELIKKMNSGETAE
+1196 
-1211 PGAASVVDEGTGTTD
+1211 
-1226 EPAGDTGV
+1226 
-1234 ITDDMLPSI
+1234 
-1243 EETVDWMFP
+1243 
-1252 NASEADRTAY
+1252 
-1262 IDHYTKH
+1262 
-1269 PEEIEKSRKNFAIMR
+1269 
-1284 SHQQPQSDAKVDS
+1284 
-1297 ETTTG
+1297 TG
-1302 DTTKTAPTSIEAG
+1302 DTVVSQAANTAAVTNGAPGATQGSASIEVG
-1315 GRYNIVDEQGAQH
+1315 GRYNVVDEQNTQH

-1338 GTLEVRVDGA
+1338 GTVEVRVDGA
-1348 EDSMPMAKDQLAAML
+1348 EDSMPMVKSQLEQML
-1363 GVDVALPTQQTEPP
+1363 GVEAATMQQPT
-1377 VTTTKLEQP
+1377 EQSP
-1386 APVATNEMKEADVDA
+1386 SDAEATNDMVEADVPEA
-1401 GESGVSLRD
+1401 GSERYS
-1410 KAAAYVDAYFPDVK
+1410 VDPNA
-1424 GDEREGFIEQLVAQN
+1424 DERAMGM
-1439 DFENTIRFDKEDGV
+1439 
-1453 NLDRV
+1453 
-1458 AKYEQRIAELEKE
+1458 
-1471 RAATNSKEASD
+1471 
-1482 DSGEAVEPYRIDEAA
+1482 
-1497 DPDAIAEAGFSEDNL
+1497 AGFSEQDI
-1512 AATADYLNGKI
+1512 AATVDYLNGKLG
-1523 DERAYL
+1523 EREYL
-1529 ERLGFDKDV
+1529 KALGVSPSTLEGMGDNAIERW
-1538 LAGIDDDKV
+1538 AN
-1547 SKWVEGVANRAS
+1547 STAEGAS
-1559 EFLTDKP
+1559 EFITDEA
-1566 VESGDVR
+1566 VESGEVR
-1573 VESDEVPADAEV
+1573 VESDEDEQSSGRADEVDVLPPTPSNVEV
-1585 EATTEPM
+1585 EPEEDIEAMPM
-1592 PLFDDGNPNYA
+1592 LEDGNPDYSQVDA
-1603 GTTPERGR
+1603 SRAHD
-1611 QYIYDESGLDKGE
+1611 YLYSDESGLDKSE
-1624 ADAYVSANL
+1624 ADEYVQAQID
-1633 ASAEKD
+1633 AAEKA
-1639 LDKIKKKPPKMG
+1639 LSKIDKRPLKMG
-1651 TNLVKYQKDKADWE
+1651 TDLAKYRAEKQRRQEQLDAAKA
-1665 SRMQEAQSNVDYW
+1665 NVDYW
-1678 NKVKASQADYEAE
+1678 ERVKAIEADREAQAAAE
-1691 QAKARKAADAE
+1691 RKAKDAE
-1702 VRAQAVVDEQARQA
+1702 VIAQAQAEEQARQA
-1716 AELAKQQEQ
+1716 AEVAKQQEQ

-1734 PAIAEKWN
+1734 PAIAEKWD

-1808 DAQNITRSIADNY
+1808 DAQNITRSIADKY

-1870 YGFSPEQVDG
+1870 YGFSPEQVTS
-1880 MQHPRAVFVP
+1880 MKHPRAVFVP
-1890 DADMPYTTET
+1890 DADMPYTTDT

-2003 IRQLTEI
+2003 IRMLTEY
-2010 KSLRQSVVTALN
+2010 KGFRQSVVTALN
-2022 EITTNVALG
+2022 EISTNVALG
-2031 KEYSLEKE
+2031 KDYSLENE

-2047 YKARKAGYKENEPV
+2047 YKARKAGFKENELV
-2061 SPYARQL
+2061 SPYATQL

-2080 DYNNAAVLMLADLM
+2080 DYNNAAVLLLADML

-2115 SAAGQMDIFAGGVK
+2115 SAAGQMDIFSGSVK
-2129 EKKEIIKTV
+2129 DKKEIIKTV

-2145 ETEETSRPE
+2145 EREETQRPE

-2164 GEANLQEDGAAGQ
+2164 GEASLQEDGAAGQ

-2189 SYSEDELRVIVD
+2189 SYSEEELRGIVE

-2257 DEDNRLVIDGITVD
+2257 DEDNRLVIDGITID

-2284 EFMKR
+2284 EFMRR

-2302 IALAEQQTETTPS
+2302 IALAEQQTETSPS

-2326 GHVKIDGFDISIEQP
+2326 GHVKIDGFDVSIEQP
-2341 KGSVRSGVDATGKA
+2341 KGSVRSGVDASGKS

-2414 EEEARQAYLSNYED
+2414 EDDARQAYLSNYED

-2479 QTVDGDIARF
+2479 QTVDGD
-2489 HKETDSSGRTAIDEA
+2489 
-2504 NYNADDLVAPLLVDG
+2504 
-2519 KKSHIGI
+2519 
-2526 THIVPDDINEP
+2526 
-2537 TYTRAYYDYA
+2537 
-2547 HLIDPKTNKGWQA
+2547 
-2560 VGDKIDEWNAS
+2560 
-2571 HKKDEQ
+2571 
-2577 GFDDGDAPQVR
+2577 
-2588 FPSVDAAL
+2588 
-2596 KFAEWFEGATHPVSA
+2596 THPVST

-2637 AKKDLAQKMG
+2637 AKKDLAKKMG

-2660 FPKYDLKQLIS
+2660 FPKYDLKKLIS

-2701 YGKNYA
+2701 YGKSYA
-2707 LRAARFYAAYAKQV
+2707 LRASRFYAAYAKQV

-2857 GVKLGG
+2857 GMKLGG

-2955 VTQRERQR
+2955 VTQHERQR

-3040 SSNIPTSATS
+3040 SSNRPTSATS

-3076 KNSDY
+3076 KDSDY
-3081 YNRSVALEQ
+3081 YYRSVALEQ

-3102 DKPTELGARAFQD
+3102 NKPTELGARAFQD

-3173 DEQGN
+3173 DEEGN

-3191 TDTEVALRDGLVDVL
+3191 TDTEVALRDGLVEVL
-3206 RGAGIDVVTD
+3206 RGAGIEVVTD

-3232 VLDEIKK
+3232 VLDEMKK

-3267 VIKNLESGIN
+3267 IIKNLESGIN

-3456 FDHGH
+3456 FDHNH
-3461 MGEGEGAQA
+3461 MSEGEGAQA

-3512 INSRNAVESCKRG
+3512 INSRNAVESCKRD

-3541 ELEDSRAYI
+3541 ELEDSRTHI

-3574 VREEIEADKN
+3574 VREEIEADKK

-3650 ERIALAGR
+3650 ERIASRLGDEDAADFR
-3658 QSKEFAENFDLRND
+3658 ASYQPVADAPNADEVN
-3672 PLAWAKVNEKSRRG
+3672 AWSRRG
-3686 DNVYSTLSNML
+3686 ENILKQLSWLFDHDGRNNSR
-3697 GARKASEL
+3697 AVSEFL
-3705 LSQAGFVGIE
+3705 HDCGFVGIE
-3715 YPAQYRSGGRDDGAK
+3715 YPAQYRSGGRSDGAK

-3753 GEVYGFVSDGKIY
+3753 GEVYGFVRDGKIY

-3845 DMEREVKNAEGVFA
+3845 DMEREMKNAEDVFA

-3891 LNGMRAEDFADMA
+3891 LNGMSAEDFADMA
-3904 MADMLRGFDPH
+3904 MADMLRGFDPR
-3915 GVEKEIALNET
+3915 GEEK
-3926 HYHKVADK
+3926 D
-3934 AELER
+3934 
-3939 LNNEPTVVRYR
+3939 
-3950 AMQMIDGK
+3950 
-3958 LYPPMSAEVKGEL
+3958 
-3971 REPTEIGVWE
+3971 
-3981 RSDER
+3981 
-3986 PDLVDKNGK
+3986 
-3995 FKLQKGKR
+3995 
-4003 FKENKEGQGDTPAA
+4003 
-4017 YNPYFH
+4017 
-4023 TSTSMMNDQFTAAY
+4023 
-4037 VRPEL
+4037 
-4042 VVVKVEIPESEL
+4042 
-4054 SSGYKAEKAKDAVG
+4054 
-4068 NIPWHSGPVNSALP
+4068 
-4082 KERQRTVTLSR
+4082 
-4093 YCKVT
+4093 
-4098 EVVPD
+4098 
-4103 AEVAEAIAKQLE
+4103 
-4115 GLDVEV
+4115 
-4121 PYNVVTPNV
+4121 
-4130 RAELEARGVKISA
+4130 
-4143 TPSGSVTRDINGELI
+4143 
-4158 NRGEAMVANEREVL
+4158 RGEAMVANEGEVL
-4172 YEPQARTTR
+4172 YEPTARTTGLDIALDDR
-4181 PANKDALESVAER
+4181 FNKELSEWEQGKMPSNKYLSVGVPTGVLENFMPSREIILRQKVLTKALKKHGLVASDIKNLPSALAAPIFIFRSTPSTISVLTELQTQEGKNIFVAIELNTTKQMGHEFLELNDILTIHGREEENIVKPIIENNSLLWVDKEKGQHWLSSAKTNSQAITNDDLDTAANIVKDFENPSIKTENYVNER
-4194 TKGERGSSIVFERGS
+4194 
-4209 SYRNGNGDVI
+4209 GDVI
-4219 RFESHAEQLNL
+4219 RFESHAEQLSL
-4230 FGTPQSGALRQHDI
+4230 FGGGEQSSKRAVEQTRGQAL
-4244 SGKPT
+4244 S
-4249 ARNERVKRASEMS
+4249 ERVKRASEMS

-4274 AEFEK
+4274 AELEK
-4279 LGRGDWGLQTAC
+4279 AGRADWGVQTLYSE
-4291 TDEYDRRHVKEYNAE
+4291 EYDRRHVKEYNEE
-4306 CERVRTMLDENNVSI
+4306 CDRVRTMLDENNVGI
-4321 EEAEDMLCN
+4321 EEAEQMLLDT
-4330 AIYSWRDGFA
+4330 IFTWREGYA
-4340 TADRSKLL
+4340 TADRSRLL
-4348 AQFDTLND
+4348 AQFDTLNS

-4370 YQEVESEQAISEADA
+4370 VESEAAAMQQPTEQTADEAGIL
-4385 RNTETPTQQE
+4385 PP
-4395 VAPTTQQTEPAKP
+4395 APSTLEGEKSQKP
-4408 KKAAFDPSAIK
+4408 KRAGGFNPTEIK
-4419 LRKLKSGETCHVERR
+4419 LRKLKGGETCHVERR
-4434 YQESGVFDFTGS
+4434 YQESGGFDFTGS

-4684 LSPLAR
+4684 LTPLAR
-4690 AISNYEVH
+4690 AISNYEVR

-4709 AFQAGAM
+4709 AYQYGAM

-4746 EELAGYDA
+4746 EELAVYDA

-4846 AEDLTPIA
+4846 VEDLTPIA

-4956 LSGEEEEIVLRN
+4956 LSGEEEEIVLRQ

-5012 KGAMTDENKRLRR
+5012 KGAMTDENKRLRH

-5031 ERIEQSIRENRME
+5031 ERIEQSIRESRME

-5168 LDAKVNELFGKKAKR
+5168 LDAKVNELFGNKAKR

-5332 AATLDVHTDFFDH
+5332 AATLDVPTDFFDH

-5454 AGLKELAK
+5454 ASLFELAK

-5515 RRGGMWANALVDGMT
+5515 GRGGMWANALVDGMT

-5536 AVYETKKK
+5536 SVYETKKK

-5641 EATAEKAAKRTYRC
+5641 EATAEKAAKRTYRW

-5696 LKDASVHS
+5696 LKDAAVHS
-5704 LFGPIEGLTG
+5704 LFGPVEGLTG
-5714 GNAMSEIGNTYAGY
+5714 GQAMSEIGNTYAGY

-5752 SDLQQIFNEAGN
+5752 SDLQQIFNEAGT

-5778 QAGIGINP
+5778 QAGIGVNP
-5786 ETFTDTWVAIAD
+5786 ETFTDAWVAIAD
-5798 ACEGDPQTT
+5798 ACDGDPQTT

-5821 QTQTDKL
+5821 QTQVDKL
-5828 FIDELGMTAKDAQ
+5828 FVDELGMTARDAQ
-5841 KLNAMEMA
+5841 KLNTMEMA
-5849 DRFARYKKFRN
+5849 DRYAKYKKFRN
-5860 APLLNWAYSP
+5860 APLLNWAYSA

-5877 EKYRKRFLDNMQE
+5877 EKYRNRFLDNMQE
-5890 RMEHMDDEQLG
+5890 RMERLNDEQLE

-5915 VGKVYAKGKGVQDS
+5915 IGKAYAKGKGVKDT
-5929 AGKKPASNWKPET
+5929 AGQKPASNWNSET
-5942 RRSQLKYHRLRDY
+5942 RRSQLKYQRLRDWT
-5955 NDLAEDVLLDVA
+5955 DLAEDVLLDTA
-5967 IDQAKNRGD
+5967 IEQAKNRGD
-5976 HETEKALR
+5976 DEKLKALR

-5993 KRGKHTK
+5993 KRGKHTE
-6000 TIDINGLGDGS
+6000 TWDIDGLGDGS
-6011 ADDDKAI
+6011 AEDDKGI
-6018 MEELRARRKEIL
+6018 MEELRARRKELL
-6030 REHGVI
+6030 RELGVI

>member
-1 MNEQNS
+1 M
-7 RKLYKA
+7 
-13 LLKDYDMGSYDQF
+13 
-26 VQDIQDEG
+26 
-34 KRRKLYDAI
+34 
-43 KGDYDLPDFDG
+43 
-54 FSNQL
+54 
-59 GIEVT
+59 
-64 TAPPSQPTT
+64 
-73 PAPTTAPNALKQQ
+73 
-86 HPAAS
+86 
-91 GGNKG
+91 
-96 TVLGG
+96 
-101 TGNIGNLTGAALGG
+101 
-115 AIGALQAGG
+115 
-124 QQNGS
+124 
-129 GTNDYQWSYNPPQ
+129 
-142 PEPVKEQPVVQQNNG
+142 
-157 VPQQPAPTTSTTTT
+157 
-171 TTKKAEDDDAK
+171 
-182 TLEFIA
+182 
-188 AANKGGRDILRGVD
+188 
-202 QNGNHYSKEIKGNN
+202 
-216 ITYYYDDKSVAQYV
+216 
-230 VDDNGN
+230 
-236 TKLKRYQY
+236 
-244 SNGDVDVHNDDG
+244 
-256 SVTKFETPHHYVFNP
+256 
-271 SGEVRMKS
+271 
-279 DAPFFI
+279 
-285 DPNLSKAWSRNKGSL
+285 
-300 PSYID
+300 
-305 EYAGKSEAELHD
+305 
-317 VINKLSEQSYMYD
+317 
-330 SNSAEYADLAARQN
+330 
-344 SAALQLVAKQCGFAN
+344 
-359 LAEAEKNPGK
+359 
-369 FDYERFKFFVATN
+369 
-382 YPCALTDKLMDG
+382 
-394 SIQYE
+394 
-399 PMPNVWHGALIAS
+399 
-412 ELMSDDIL
+412 
-420 NNKLQGGDYYINSAM
+420 
-435 LSNKEE
+435 
-441 LGKFYSLC
+441 
-449 LGEALRTGQRV
+449 
-460 DGIIKR
+460 
-466 EWDKISMKINENA
+466 
-479 ELAVDGY
+479 
-486 LQKWIDDTPKWLL
+486 
-499 YTGYA
+499 
-504 LSNSITGGAGAN
+504 
-516 IATSN
+516 
-521 PIDRHQVDLLFN
+521 
-533 KYQNTLSGGAKLGAD
+533 
-548 VIGLVADL
+548 
-556 PLYMLASEGA
+556 MLA
-566 GALIGPEAL
+566 
-575 AASGGAR
+575 
-582 VLQSTLTMTGVGLVG
+582 
-597 QGVQDWHA
+597 
-605 GEFSGVGQWLST
+605 
-617 STSSAATGATLG
+617 
-629 VFGEAARGVALR
+629 
-641 PTSKAAVLF
+641 
-650 NKGVE
+650 
-655 YTFETAGFT
+655 
-664 LPEWVSTVYNG
+664 
-675 VTPEGDPI
+675 
-683 TGDYFWHS
+683 
-691 AVHNL
+691 
-696 GVVVAMKGR
+696 R
-705 RNFKNW
+705 R
-711 KPVVNKGDLTQL
+711 
-723 QSTYPDL
+723 
-730 YDNLTHN
+730 
-737 LDMVTRG
+737 
-744 KPVDELSDAARKQL
+744 
-758 AQLQDDMNTPGK
+758 
-770 GVSWT
+770 
-775 TYKKTMN
+775 
-782 LFGFEVV
+782 
-789 PPRPSSVRV
+789 
-798 EGNVV
+798 
-803 QVLDSGGNVI
+803 
-813 TEKKYANTKAATQ
+813 
-826 ERDKLHSQIEHD
+826 
-838 TERVNAQR
+838 
-846 YDASRREKLYYDT
+846 
-859 CSDIADRMSDNKEWR
+859 
-874 KRGEDGNFL
+874 
-883 VDENG
+883 
-888 NYIPDENY
+888 
-896 RCVTPEDVDAALKE
+896 
-910 AYQTPEGERTADQVQ
+910 
-925 LITIFEAAAKQMSN
+925 
-939 SVPTVRDL
+939 
-947 AQMVCDI
+947 
-954 YGISVDQLERASN
+954 
-967 LEPSSRRKGDKTT
+967 
-980 QAMALFNDLLNR
+980 
-992 GVTTSGKPVGR
+992 
-1003 VKLKHAETGDAFIEV
+1003 
-1018 YNEANPANKDGY
+1018 
-1030 YFYKDATGQTRWLP
+1030 
-1044 ANEVESYEPIMN
+1044 
-1056 ESEQR
+1056 
-1061 YKVSNDNAKATLDRI
+1061 
-1076 IDTYTKE
+1076 
-1083 ASLYND
+1083 
-1089 ELLDMRINNI
+1089 
-1099 LEKYDLKLDEEGNIL
+1099 
-1114 RKEGA
+1114 
-1119 KRGEAD
+1119 
-1125 IDENGMRTG
+1125 
-1134 DADLLKLQTFLKVRQ
+1134 
-1149 DRAAAKQGEDNMRN
+1149 
-1163 LRSERERA
+1163 
-1171 EAVAAWGQENGV
+1171 
-1183 TYDVDYLVEHPLE
+1183 
-1196 LDELIKKMNSGETAE
+1196 
-1211 PGAASVVDEGTGTTD
+1211 
-1226 EPAGDTGV
+1226 
-1234 ITDDMLPSI
+1234 
-1243 EETVDWMFP
+1243 
-1252 NASEADRTAY
+1252 
-1262 IDHYTKH
+1262 
-1269 PEEIEKSRKNFAIMR
+1269 
-1284 SHQQPQSDAKVDS
+1284 
-1297 ETTTG
+1297 
-1302 DTTKTAPTSIEAG
+1302 
-1315 GRYNIVDEQGAQH
+1315 
-1328 EVEVLRDNGN
+1328 
-1338 GTLEVRVDGA
+1338 
-1348 EDSMPMAKDQLAAML
+1348 
-1363 GVDVALPTQQTEPP
+1363 
-1377 VTTTKLEQP
+1377 
-1386 APVATNEMKEADVDA
+1386 
-1401 GESGVSLRD
+1401 
-1410 KAAAYVDAYFPDVK
+1410 
-1424 GDEREGFIEQLVAQN
+1424 
-1439 DFENTIRFDKEDGV
+1439 
-1453 NLDRV
+1453 
-1458 AKYEQRIAELEKE
+1458 
-1471 RAATNSKEASD
+1471 
-1482 DSGEAVEPYRIDEAA
+1482 
-1497 DPDAIAEAGFSEDNL
+1497 
-1512 AATADYLNGKI
+1512 
-1523 DERAYL
+1523 
-1529 ERLGFDKDV
+1529 
-1538 LAGIDDDKV
+1538 
-1547 SKWVEGVANRAS
+1547 
-1559 EFLTDKP
+1559 
-1566 VESGDVR
+1566 
-1573 VESDEVPADAEV
+1573 
-1585 EATTEPM
+1585 
-1592 PLFDDGNPNYA
+1592 
-1603 GTTPERGR
+1603 
-1611 QYIYDESGLDKGE
+1611 
-1624 ADAYVSANL
+1624 
-1633 ASAEKD
+1633 
-1639 LDKIKKKPPKMG
+1639 
-1651 TNLVKYQKDKADWE
+1651 
-1665 SRMQEAQSNVDYW
+1665 
-1678 NKVKASQADYEAE
+1678 
-1691 QAKARKAADAE
+1691 
-1702 VRAQAVVDEQARQA
+1702 
-1716 AELAKQQEQ
+1716 
-1725 AERGAGAVH
+1725 
-1734 PAIAEKWN
+1734 
-1742 NAPKIEGYK
+1742 
-1751 DEVVLANGERV
+1751 
-1762 PGTYY
+1762 
-1767 LVESGAVTPSHNASR
+1767 
-1782 EFEKYEGFPVDE
+1782 
-1794 NGNTINDRDYERDK
+1794 
-1808 DAQNITRSIADNY
+1808 
-1821 DSRALQTPVI
+1821 
-1831 VSKDGV
+1831 
-1837 VLSGNGRTMAG
+1837 
-1848 ELAASNNTDG
+1848 
-1858 AYIEHLKNYGRK
+1858 
-1870 YGFSPEQVDG
+1870 
-1880 MQHPRAVFVP
+1880 
-1890 DADMPYTTET
+1890 
-1900 FAKFNA
+1900 
-1906 QEMKGQ
+1906 
-1912 SKTEQ
+1912 
-1917 AVKLGKVV
+1917 
-1925 DDATF
+1925 
-1930 NQVVR
+1930 
-1935 AINEHETLGDFYGD
+1935 
-1949 TKAATEAINALRRAG
+1949 
-1964 AINDMQ
+1964 
-1970 YAEMFD
+1970 
-1976 GDAVSDR
+1976 
-1983 GRQIIENMLI
+1983 
-1993 GKAFEGNPDV
+1993 
-2003 IRQLTEI
+2003 
-2010 KSLRQSVVTALN
+2010 
-2022 EITTNVALG
+2022 
-2031 KEYSLEKE
+2031 
-2039 LAQAIELA
+2039 
-2047 YKARKAGYKENEPV
+2047 
-2061 SPYARQL
+2061 
-2068 NLFPFEDGETVA
+2068 
-2080 DYNNAAVLMLADLM
+2080 
-2094 NDKRPTL
+2094 
-2101 LKKKLQDYNQQSAE
+2101 
-2115 SAAGQMDIFAGGVK
+2115 
-2129 EKKEIIKTV
+2129 
-2138 LNTLHNG
+2138 
-2145 ETEETSRPE
+2145 
-2154 QRGPVADERG
+2154 
-2164 GEANLQEDGAAGQ
+2164 
-2177 PEQGESNIQGLE
+2177 
-2189 SYSEDELRVIVD
+2189 
-2201 EHVRSAIADADMDAE
+2201 
-2216 ITGIRFIGSRTTGT
+2216 
-2230 ARADSDL
+2230 
-2237 DVLVEYQGTA
+2237 
-2247 REDSLFNVLN
+2247 
-2257 DEDNRLVIDGITVD
+2257 
-2271 INPITPGKSGTIE
+2271 
-2284 EFMKR
+2284 
-2289 NAGYKKETTVQEQ
+2289 
-2302 IALAEQQTETTPS
+2302 
-2315 EAQKEAGNYKK
+2315 
-2326 GHVKIDGFDISIEQP
+2326 
-2341 KGSVRSGVDATGKA
+2341 
-2355 WSQKMNN
+2355 
-2362 TYGYIRGTEGVD
+2362 
-2374 GDHIDVFLSDDPSQG
+2374 
-2389 DVFVV
+2389 
-2394 DQVNNDGSFDEHK
+2394 
-2407 VMYGFNS
+2407 
-2414 EEEARQAYLSNYED
+2414 
-2428 GWQGLGAI
+2428 
-2436 TAVSKDE
+2436 
-2443 FKKWIGSSHRKT
+2443 
-2455 KPFAEYKNVKVEGE
+2455 
-2469 QADALRQPTG
+2469 
-2479 QTVDGDIARF
+2479 
-2489 HKETDSSGRTAIDEA
+2489 
-2504 NYNADDLVAPLLVDG
+2504 
-2519 KKSHIGI
+2519 
-2526 THIVPDDINEP
+2526 
-2537 TYTRAYYDYA
+2537 
-2547 HLIDPKTNKGWQA
+2547 
-2560 VGDKIDEWNAS
+2560 
-2571 HKKDEQ
+2571 
-2577 GFDDGDAPQVR
+2577 
-2588 FPSVDAAL
+2588 
-2596 KFAEWFEGATHPVSA
+2596 
-2611 AKSSQKSEVAE
+2611 
-2622 APKERIDDVGEKIEG
+2622 
-2637 AKKDLAQKMG
+2637 
-2647 ERINLDADTFPKM
+2647 
-2660 FPKYDLKQLIS
+2660 PKYDLKQLIS

-2829 SKSIDYKKTH
+2829 SKSVDYQKTH

-2930 RGGVDIEAE
+2930 RGGIDIEAE

-2963 FLNEAYD
+2963 FLNEVYD

-3040 SSNIPTSATS
+3040 SSNRPTSATA

-3173 DEQGN
+3173 DEEGN
-3178 TILYHLGKDNDVL
+3178 TILYHLGKYNDVL
-3191 TDTEVALRDGLVDVL
+3191 TDTEVALRDGLVEVL
-3206 RGAGIDVVTD
+3206 RGAGIEVVTD

-3232 VLDEIKK
+3232 VLDEMKK

-3254 FKGTA
+3254 FKGTS

-3267 VIKNLESGIN
+3267 IIKNLESGKKASNQIPQRPNGDTPESARSNDSDANLPAKLQKVADNANVEEEKSSEALFEATKEKFGTTNDLREAGYILPDGTMLDFSGRYMMDDGMDTSHLSGRRAVDHRAIHEVGYDKDENETGFETDMSDFISRGAIRIDANAGTIN
-3277 ALKKIA
+3277 ISKAPTAKQARMLRMLIMLNDGDVSVDFGDGYDSEHYVEY
-3283 EGAESVPNAMTREDL
+3283 EGARATRVL
-3298 SQYGGDNH
+3298 GD
-3306 ITFIFGKTGD
+3306 
-3316 PSRSYKG
+3316 
-3323 GYGIAHIGGK
+3323 
-3333 HGADTLLHVL
+3333 
-3343 NVIAKGKID
+3343 ID
-3352 RYVRGNKTV
+3352 RY
-3361 VLSDGKYEVVLGLT
+3361 
-3375 RYGNKETWLFNGWR
+3375 FN
-3389 KEEKTGADGEVSTH
+3389 
-3403 SDATQAN
+3403 
-3410 PTFSREDLGAVLSD
+3410 
-3424 AKIQQIVDTS
+3424 
-3434 KDLPGKIREMRAW
+3434 
-3447 HGSGADFDA
+3447 
-3456 FDHGH
+3456 
-3461 MGEGEGAQA
+3461 
-3470 YGWGTYVTQVEGI
+3470 EGI
-3483 ARSYAEV
+3483 
-3490 NAKKPPYL
+3490 KPQGNI
-3498 SVAKRHRN
+3498 S
-3506 TAYENF
+3506 
-3512 INSRNAVESCKRG
+3512 
-3525 IENYE
+3525 
-3530 KRITANKEYIE
+3530 
-3541 ELEDSRAYI
+3541 
-3550 LKEHG
+3550 
-3555 ESSVELENWD
+3555 
-3565 FLGQKMLSQ
+3565 
-3574 VREEIEADKN
+3574 
-3584 RIASSREYLRN
+3584 
-3595 LEKMLPYLESE
+3595 
-3606 YEKAK
+3606 
-3611 AEVLRLD
+3611 
-3618 AMTKRY
+3618 
-3624 LYEVEIPDNDGTNY
+3624 
-3638 LSWDEPLTDEQL
+3638 
-3650 ERIALAGR
+3650 
-3658 QSKEFAENFDLRND
+3658 
-3672 PLAWAKVNEKSRRG
+3672 
-3686 DNVYSTLSNML
+3686 
-3697 GARKASEL
+3697 
-3705 LSQAGFVGIE
+3705 
-3715 YPAQYRSGGRDDGAK
+3715 
-3730 NYVIFDEGD
+3730 
-3739 LKINSKAQF
+3739 F
-3748 FRTGS
+3748 FRTES
-3753 GEVYGFVSDGKIY
+3753 GEVYGFVRNGKIY

-3845 DMEREVKNAEGVFA
+3845 EMEREMKNAEDVFA

-3904 MADMLRGFDPH
+3904 MNDMLRGFDPR
-3915 GVEKEIALNET
+3915 GEEKEIALNET
-3926 HYHKVADK
+3926 HYHKVTDK

-4054 SSGYKAEKAKDAVG
+4054 SSGYKAEKAKYAVG

-4098 EVVPD
+4098 GVVPD
-4103 AEVAEAIAKQLE
+4103 AEVADAIARQLD
-4115 GLDVEV
+4115 GLDVAV

-4158 NRGEAMVANEREVL
+4158 NRGETAVANEGAVL
-4172 YEPQARTTR
+4172 YEPTARNTGRDIALDDRVSQREYLLSDNYVARLTGNEFAKSDTPLTERVAQFYTEKYGGKVEREGFGMVHLDKRGVKDSLSHGLGRNKAAAFVAVPSIIKDGALIDHKENFKGRNQDSYTLAAPVEIGDKGYVGVVIVTR
-4181 PANKDALESVAER
+4181 GKGTDRNKFYLHEVILQKNLLSEEFKTGMVTGSKQGENLHEESIKTDTKADSHQGDVAKILKEIVTAKESGEKVAN
-4194 TKGERGSSIVFERGS
+4194 ERGS

-4219 RFESHAEQLNL
+4219 KFESHAEQLNL

-4274 AEFEK
+4274 AELEK
-4279 LGRGDWGLQTAC
+4279 AGRADWGVQTLYSE
-4291 TDEYDRRHVKEYNAE
+4291 EYDRRHVKEYNEE
-4306 CERVRTMLDENNVSI
+4306 CDRVRTMLDENNVGI
-4321 EEAEDMLCN
+4321 EEAEQMLLDT
-4330 AIYSWRDGFA
+4330 IFTWREGFA
-4340 TADRSKLL
+4340 TADRSRLL

-4370 YQEVESEQAISEADA
+4370 YKEERGEGTERADA
-4385 RNTETPTQQE
+4385 RTTETPPTQKE
-4395 VAPTTQQTEPAKP
+4395 VALPTQQTEPSKP
-4408 KKAAFDPSAIK
+4408 TKTGFDPSAIK
-4419 LRKLKSGETCHVERR
+4419 LRKLKGGETCHVERR
-4434 YQESGVFDFTGS
+4434 YQESGSFDFTGS

-4501 LAASQLKPDS
+4501 LAASRLKPDS

-4520 GTLQPSQQDVAMQE
+4520 GTLQPSQQDIAMQE

-4555 GKYSIFDS
+4555 GKYSVFDS
-4563 DGLGAKEKQ
+4563 DGWGAKEKQ

-4644 WTSLDGVDVNKAAG
+4644 WTTLDDIDINKAAG
-4658 IIAKFIHQMGGE
+4658 VIAKFIHQMGGE

-4709 AFQAGAM
+4709 AYQYGAM
-4716 EEGVEYQPTAGNTG
+4716 EPEVEYEAMPRNTEQQPTEVA
-4730 LANEDSVPY
+4730 EDGVGY
-4739 DDSGISD
+4739 GEADDSGISD

-4754 GRYSFAESI
+4754 GRYSFAEAATAAMMRLSQDHI
-4763 TQGLVD
+4763 ENVD
-4769 LATKNADDQ
+4769 FKSKAIRLFSDNLND
-4778 QLRMNAMR
+4778 LRKIMS
-4786 EFGGNL
+4786 
-4792 AKLQKLMNKQKA
+4792 KQRT
-4804 YDKAT
+4804 YDRRT
-4809 VDDIVRLTRM
+4809 VDSLVRLTRSIM
-4819 VMGNGF
+4819 ATGF
-4825 FKDMRASEVKRL
+4825 FKDMSAYEVKRL

-4992 IMNLDGS
+4992 IINQDGS

-5004 RKTLKPEF
+5004 RKTLKPQF
-5012 KGAMTDENKRLRR
+5012 KNNVTDENKQLRR

-5031 ERIEQSIRENRME
+5031 ERIEQSIRESRME

-5071 AEQQQRVDEIHHNAN
+5071 DEQQQRVDEIHHNAN

-5168 LDAKVNELFGKKAKR
+5168 LDAKVNELLGKKAKR

-5240 SEEDIETIKNNLDPK
+5240 SEEDIETIKSHLDPK

-5260 EWVVEEF
+5260 DWVVEEF
-5267 LPKRREYYN
+5267 LPKRRTYYN

-5332 AATLDVHTDFFDH
+5332 AAALDVHTDFFDH

-5412 KRGSGDNLAVNIAKG
+5412 KRGSGDNLAVNVAKG

-5454 AGLKELAK
+5454 ASLLELAK

-5515 RRGGMWANALVDGMT
+5515 SRGGMWANALVDGMT

-5536 AVYETKKK
+5536 AVYETRKK

-5558 RAMQDAAISYNSSQQ
+5558 RAMQDAAINYNSSQQ
-5573 SSEDAF
+5573 SSENAF

-5608 TTGLRNLKNRTKK
+5608 TTGLRNLKNRMKK
-5621 GYKAESIAFMKK
+5621 GYKAESIEFMKK
-5633 QMERDGVD
+5633 QMVRDGID
-5641 EATAEKAAKRTYRC
+5641 EATAEKAARRMYRW
-5655 GGLRSMADVFVYGFV
+5655 GGIRSMADVFVFGLV

-5696 LKDASVHS
+5696 LKDAAVHS
-5704 LFGPIEGLTG
+5704 LFGPVEGLTG
-5714 GNAMSEIGNTYAGY
+5714 GQAMSEIGNTWAGY

-5778 QAGIGINP
+5778 QAGIGVNP
-5786 ETFTDTWVAIAD
+5786 ETFTDAWVAIAD
-5798 ACEGDPQTT
+5798 ACDGDPQTT

-5821 QTQTDKL
+5821 QTQVDKL
-5828 FIDELGMTAKDAQ
+5828 FIDELGMTARDAQ

-5849 DRFARYKKFRN
+5849 DRYARYKKFRN

-5890 RMEHMDDEQLG
+5890 RMERLDDEQLG

-5942 RRSQLKYHRLRDY
+5942 RRSQLKYQRLRDY

-5976 HETEKALR
+5976 GETEKALR

>member
-1 MNEQNS
+1 MPINSKIKSLYDALKADGADVGSEQEFSDWFQAPGEQGYNNRKYVYDTFKADGADVGKNYEEFAGWLGLHAVQPQVAQAGTMRQPTGQTARDPQSPQQEVQQPAQVTPREVVATQATDKQEAQAAGKKVPVAGMGELTDEDYQAIESSNS
-7 RKLYKA
+7 YKPLYDSKYRLRNAPVYKGGVKYGTNLDQYIQKAVDAGLQSKDRSQMSQEELLAERELLMGKYSAGATENAETLQDARELNDIEHELVARNIGFKNFADMRANRGKADYILYSPDLSKEWLDYYEKQGSGGVGDGNNPLFVFGWKPLGDKIRKDQAQGVNTQKTADEYLGD
-13 LLKDYDMGSYDQF
+13 LLKDKELEDKFYAYCLN
-26 VQDIQDEG
+26 
-34 KRRKLYDAI
+34 KARR
-43 KGDYDLPDFDG
+43 
-54 FSNQL
+54 SNQSFRSVIDESL
-59 GIEVT
+59 E
-64 TAPPSQPTT
+64 
-73 PAPTTAPNALKQQ
+73 
-86 HPAAS
+86 
-91 GGNKG
+91 
-96 TVLGG
+96 
-101 TGNIGNLTGAALGG
+101 
-115 AIGALQAGG
+115 
-124 QQNGS
+124 
-129 GTNDYQWSYNPPQ
+129 DF
-142 PEPVKEQPVVQQNNG
+142 
-157 VPQQPAPTTSTTTT
+157 
-171 TTKKAEDDDAK
+171 KKALNSGNNHHELIEDEKGVMGRFVGEELDRMDDLYSKQLAAWQKRYATWLEGRSVFADDDDALAAYIEQTGDNTQSILRTAMSMSHDSRK
-182 TLEFIA
+182 TLEEA
-188 AANKGGRDILRGVD
+188 
-202 QNGNHYSKEIKGNN
+202 
-216 ITYYYDDKSVAQYV
+216 
-230 VDDNGN
+230 
-236 TKLKRYQY
+236 
-244 SNGDVDVHNDDG
+244 
-256 SVTKFETPHHYVFNP
+256 
-271 SGEVRMKS
+271 MKS
-279 DAPFFI
+279 GGGWSMSGFTNAAVRGIRDTALDWRTWTFGVSDLSDARNMNAVAEKFLNNQP
-285 DPNLSKAWSRNKGSL
+285 LSQA
-300 PSYID
+300 
-305 EYAGKSEAELHD
+305 
-317 VINKLSEQSYMYD
+317 EQSLLDQM
-330 SNSAEYADLAARQN
+330 ALKAATD
-344 SAALQLVAKQCGFAN
+344 A
-359 LAEAEKNPGK
+359 
-369 FDYERFKFFVATN
+369 FFQKYLTTGYKAGAT
-382 YPCALTDKLMDG
+382 T
-394 SIQYE
+394 
-399 PMPNVWHGALIAS
+399 
-412 ELMSDDIL
+412 
-420 NNKLQGGDYYINSAM
+420 
-435 LSNKEE
+435 
-441 LGKFYSLC
+441 
-449 LGEALRTGQRV
+449 GEALPFILEMMTGAGEATQTAV
-460 DGIIKR
+460 KSVGVMAKR
-466 EWDKISMKINENA
+466 QGMRLLKRIGMDKLVSKT
-479 ELAVDGY
+479 LAYMNKKMAPAFGKLAGSRAGKVVAGVGNIA
-486 LQKWIDDTPKWLL
+486 KGVGSAAIR
-499 YTGYA
+499 GAGHA
-504 LSNSITGGAGAN
+504 LSTGGAKTLAGGYEGM
-516 IATSN
+516 TG
-521 PIDRHQVDLLFN
+521 QVDPRFN
-533 KYQNTLSGGAKLGAD
+533 EQTGHFEAGGFAERQSAGQAFGTSFMRQAGEYGTEFLGDDVLEPILGA
-548 VIGLVADL
+548 VNRFGRRVAGKTMEKLHLKGVMDFL
-556 PLYMLASEGA
+556 GDMK
-566 GALIGPEAL
+566 
-575 AASGGAR
+575 GGDIYR
-582 VLQSTLTMTGVGLVG
+582 T
-597 QGVQDWHA
+597 VQDFRKRVHYNGSF
-605 GEFSGVGQWLST
+605 GEYLEEVANNVYNAAFVGDQNFDITDEQGNFSLHEKNSVFNLEDNWDTYVSCKFM
-617 STSSAATGATLG
+617 SG
-629 VFGEAARGVALR
+629 VFGVANVAGYRTPKYRLRQDLKLIDQQGRALFADDVETWDLVKATVETGDGAELSKSVKDIITGESVYNEWQRKAIVDYVGTYMRLKGIEQGETITEGSTPSNLDEAFEAGYNGESPETTAQYNEAVATLQQQGLHPEAVDQLVTR
-641 PTSKAAVLF
+641 DQIQTMLDGDVWSDEQKQATEAYVTAKAAMEGMRQSATDEVESRVYSVENGGDGMIHPAVL
-650 NKGVE
+650 KGEDEVGVDIVSGNVV
-655 YTFETAGFT
+655 TLADGTIDVAGSD
-664 LPEWVSTVYNG
+664 PDIVVVDANGERQMVSINDIASV
-675 VTPEGDPI
+675 GDVVDPN
-683 TGDYFWHS
+683 
-691 AVHNL
+691 A
-696 GVVVAMKGR
+696 VVVAAMQA
-705 RNFKNW
+705 NS
-711 KPVVNKGDLTQL
+711 PVT
-723 QSTYPDL
+723 
-730 YDNLTHN
+730 
-737 LDMVTRG
+737 
-744 KPVDELSDAARKQL
+744 
-758 AQLQDDMNTPGK
+758 
-770 GVSWT
+770 GV
-775 TYKKTMN
+775 
-782 LFGFEVV
+782 EVGG
-789 PPRPSSVRV
+789 SY
-798 EGNVV
+798 
-803 QVLDSGGNVI
+803 QV
-813 TEKKYANTKAATQ
+813 
-826 ERDKLHSQIEHD
+826 
-838 TERVNAQR
+838 
-846 YDASRREKLYYDT
+846 
-859 CSDIADRMSDNKEWR
+859 
-874 KRGEDGNFL
+874 
-883 VDENG
+883 
-888 NYIPDENY
+888 
-896 RCVTPEDVDAALKE
+896 
-910 AYQTPEGERTADQVQ
+910 
-925 LITIFEAAAKQMSN
+925 
-939 SVPTVRDL
+939 
-947 AQMVCDI
+947 
-954 YGISVDQLERASN
+954 
-967 LEPSSRRKGDKTT
+967 
-980 QAMALFNDLLNR
+980 MA
-992 GVTTSGKPVGR
+992 
-1003 VKLKHAETGDAFIEV
+1003 
-1018 YNEANPANKDGY
+1018 
-1030 YFYKDATGQTRWLP
+1030 
-1044 ANEVESYEPIMN
+1044 
-1056 ESEQR
+1056 
-1061 YKVSNDNAKATLDRI
+1061 
-1076 IDTYTKE
+1076 
-1083 ASLYND
+1083 
-1089 ELLDMRINNI
+1089 
-1099 LEKYDLKLDEEGNIL
+1099 
-1114 RKEGA
+1114 
-1119 KRGEAD
+1119 
-1125 IDENGMRTG
+1125 
-1134 DADLLKLQTFLKVRQ
+1134 
-1149 DRAAAKQGEDNMRN
+1149 EDN
-1163 LRSERERA
+1163 
-1171 EAVAAWGQENGV
+1171 V
-1183 TYDVDYLVEHPLE
+1183 P
-1196 LDELIKKMNSGETAE
+1196 
-1211 PGAASVVDEGTGTTD
+1211 
-1226 EPAGDTGV
+1226 
-1234 ITDDMLPSI
+1234 
-1243 EETVDWMFP
+1243 
-1252 NASEADRTAY
+1252 
-1262 IDHYTKH
+1262 
-1269 PEEIEKSRKNFAIMR
+1269 
-1284 SHQQPQSDAKVDS
+1284 HQ
-1297 ETTTG
+1297 
-1302 DTTKTAPTSIEAG
+1302 
-1315 GRYNIVDEQGAQH
+1315 
-1328 EVEVLRDNGN
+1328 VEVLRDNGN
-1338 GTLEVRVDGA
+1338 GTLEVRVDGD
-1348 EDSMPMAKDQLAAML
+1348 EDSMTMVKAQLEQML
-1363 GVDVALPTQQTEPP
+1363 GVEAATMQQPT
-1377 VTTTKLEQP
+1377 EQSP
-1386 APVATNEMKEADVDA
+1386 SDAEATNDMVEADVPEA
-1401 GESGVSLRD
+1401 GSERYS
-1410 KAAAYVDAYFPDVK
+1410 VDPNA
-1424 GDEREGFIEQLVAQN
+1424 DERAMGM
-1439 DFENTIRFDKEDGV
+1439 
-1453 NLDRV
+1453 
-1458 AKYEQRIAELEKE
+1458 
-1471 RAATNSKEASD
+1471 
-1482 DSGEAVEPYRIDEAA
+1482 
-1497 DPDAIAEAGFSEDNL
+1497 AGFSGQDI
-1512 AATADYLNGKI
+1512 AATVDYLNGKLG
-1523 DERAYL
+1523 EREYL
-1529 ERLGFDKDV
+1529 KALGVSPSTLEGMGDNAIERW
-1538 LAGIDDDKV
+1538 AN
-1547 SKWVEGVANRAS
+1547 STAEGAS
-1559 EFLTDKP
+1559 EFITDEA
-1566 VESGDVR
+1566 VESGEVR
-1573 VESDEVPADAEV
+1573 VESDEDEQSSGRADEVDVLPPTPSNVEV
-1585 EATTEPM
+1585 EPEEDIEAMPM
-1592 PLFDDGNPNYA
+1592 LEDGNPDYSQVDA
-1603 GTTPERGR
+1603 SRAHD
-1611 QYIYDESGLDKGE
+1611 YLYSDESGLDKSE
-1624 ADAYVSANL
+1624 ADEYVQAQID
-1633 ASAEKD
+1633 AAEKA
-1639 LDKIKKKPPKMG
+1639 LSKIDKRPLKMG
-1651 TNLVKYQKDKADWE
+1651 TDLAKYRAEKQRRQEQLDAAKA
-1665 SRMQEAQSNVDYW
+1665 NVDYW
-1678 NKVKASQADYEAE
+1678 ERVKAIEADREAQAAAE
-1691 QAKARKAADAE
+1691 RKAKDAE
-1702 VRAQAVVDEQARQA
+1702 VIAQAQAEEQARQA
-1716 AELAKQQEQ
+1716 AEVAKQREQ

-1808 DAQNITRSIADNY
+1808 DAQNITRSIADKY

-1870 YGFSPEQVDG
+1870 YGFSPEQVSS

-1890 DADMPYTTET
+1890 DTEMPYTTET

-1912 SKTEQ
+1912 SKTES

-1930 NQVVR
+1930 NRIVR
-1935 AINEHETLGDFYGD
+1935 EVAKHDSLSEFFGDDAAATGAIND
-1949 TKAATEAINALRRAG
+1949 LRRAG
-1964 AINDMQ
+1964 ALNDMQ
-1970 YAEMFD
+1970 YASMFD

-2003 IRQLTEI
+2003 IRMLTEY
-2010 KSLRQSVVTALN
+2010 KGFRQSIVTALN
-2022 EITTNVALG
+2022 EISTNVALG
-2031 KEYSLEKE
+2031 KDYSLENE
-2039 LAQAIELA
+2039 LAQGIELA
-2047 YKARKAGYKENEPV
+2047 YKARKAGFKENELV
-2061 SPYARQL
+2061 SPYATQL

-2080 DYNNAAVLMLADLM
+2080 DYNNAAVLLLADML

-2115 SAAGQMDIFAGGVK
+2115 NAAGQMDIFSGSVK
-2129 EKKEIIKTV
+2129 DKKEIIKTV

-2145 ETEETSRPE
+2145 EREETQRPE
-2154 QRGPVADERG
+2154 QRGSVADERG
-2164 GEANLQEDGAAGQ
+2164 GEASLQEDGAAGQ

-2189 SYSEDELRVIVD
+2189 SYSEDELRVIVE

-2302 IALAEQQTETTPS
+2302 IALAEQQTETSPS

-2341 KGSVRSGVDATGKA
+2341 KGSVRSGVDASGKS

-2455 KPFAEYKNVKVEGE
+2455 KPFAEYKNVKVKGE
-2469 QADALRQPTG
+2469 QAGTMRQPTG
-2479 QTVDGDIARF
+2479 QTVDGDIAHF

-2526 THIVPDDINEP
+2526 THIVPEDINEP

-2547 HLIDPKTNKGWQA
+2547 HLIDPKSNKGWQA

-2637 AKKDLAQKMG
+2637 AKKDLAKKMG

-2660 FPKYDLKQLIS
+2660 FPKYDLKKLIS

-2701 YGKNYA
+2701 YGKSYA
-2707 LRAARFYAAYAKQV
+2707 LRASRFYAAYAKQV

-2829 SKSIDYKKTH
+2829 SKSVDYKKTH

-3040 SSNIPTSATS
+3040 SSNRPTSATA

-3076 KNSDY
+3076 KDSDY

-3173 DEQGN
+3173 DEEGN

-3191 TDTEVALRDGLVDVL
+3191 TDTEVALRDGLVEVL
-3206 RGAGIDVVTD
+3206 RGAGIEVVTD

-3232 VLDEIKK
+3232 VLDEMKK
-3239 RNQQQETALPEDESS
+3239 SSLETVSVSVKKHQPTVVSS
-3254 FKGTA
+3254 
-3259 ISSADGAK
+3259 DYGAK
-3267 VIKNLESGIN
+3267 VIHNLETLTKKYEENVTNRANTFIGEVANAIGAQRYGSNSQYADFEAVNGRIFTIRLADHNAHTSGFDNEGREDGISIVVTAKKN
-3277 ALKKIA
+3277 AGIKNDGKAHLVEFYYDAIKLRKA
-3283 EGAESVPNAMTREDL
+3283 EGHPLAAIV
-3298 SQYGGDNH
+3298 
-3306 ITFIFGKTGD
+3306 
-3316 PSRSYKG
+3316 RS
-3323 GYGIAHIGGK
+3323 
-3333 HGADTLLHVL
+3333 
-3343 NVIAKGKID
+3343 
-3352 RYVRGNKTV
+3352 
-3361 VLSDGKYEVVLGLT
+3361 
-3375 RYGNKETWLFNGWR
+3375 
-3389 KEEKTGADGEVSTH
+3389 
-3403 SDATQAN
+3403 
-3410 PTFSREDLGAVLSD
+3410 
-3424 AKIQQIVDTS
+3424 IQQALYSGEYRDTTGLAERQEVNE
-3434 KDLPGKIREMRAW
+3434 DIMREQRAW

-3483 ARSYAEV
+3483 ARSYASDGNKYIYKGRKVYGNPYSQNVAEQAAFYIEQEQGIN
-3490 NAKKPPYL
+3490 NAIKFIRGLARDLKGMPEGENFKDIL
-3498 SVAKRHRN
+3498 SVLQDKDN
-3506 TAYENF
+3506 W
-3512 INSRNAVESCKRG
+3512 SES
-3525 IENYE
+3525 
-3530 KRITANKEYIE
+3530 
-3541 ELEDSRAYI
+3541 
-3550 LKEHG
+3550 
-3555 ESSVELENWD
+3555 
-3565 FLGQKMLSQ
+3565 
-3574 VREEIEADKN
+3574 
-3584 RIASSREYLRN
+3584 
-3595 LEKMLPYLESE
+3595 
-3606 YEKAK
+3606 
-3611 AEVLRLD
+3611 
-3618 AMTKRY
+3618 KRY

-3638 LSWDEPLTDEQL
+3638 LPFDKPLTDEQL
-3650 ERIALAGR
+3650 ERIASRLGDEDAADFRASNQPVADAPNADEVNAWSRMGENILRQLSWLFGHDGR
-3658 QSKEFAENFDLRND
+3658 IN
-3672 PLAWAKVNEKSRRG
+3672 SR
-3686 DNVYSTLSNML
+3686 
-3697 GARKASEL
+3697 AASEFL
-3705 LSQAGFVGIE
+3705 HDCGFVGIE
-3715 YPAQYRSGGRDDGAK
+3715 YPAQYRSGGRSDGTK
-3730 NYVIFDEGD
+3730 NYVIFDEED
-3739 LKINSKAQF
+3739 LKINSKTQF

-3753 GEVYGFVSDGKIY
+3753 GEVYGFVRDGKIY

-3789 KRANPEAWERLK
+3789 KRANPKAWERLK

-3816 LYPELEGDELLAEV
+3816 LYPELEGDELLGEV

-3859 KARVARVFDIIRRA
+3859 KARVAVVFDKIRRA

-3891 LNGMRAEDFADMA
+3891 LNGMSAEDFADMA
-3904 MADMLRGFDPH
+3904 MADMLHGFDPR
-3915 GVEKEIALNET
+3915 GE
-3926 HYHKVADK
+3926 
-3934 AELER
+3934 
-3939 LNNEPTVVRYR
+3939 
-3950 AMQMIDGK
+3950 GK
-3958 LYPPMSAEVKGEL
+3958 
-3971 REPTEIGVWE
+3971 
-3981 RSDER
+3981 D
-3986 PDLVDKNGK
+3986 
-3995 FKLQKGKR
+3995 
-4003 FKENKEGQGDTPAA
+4003 
-4017 YNPYFH
+4017 
-4023 TSTSMMNDQFTAAY
+4023 
-4037 VRPEL
+4037 
-4042 VVVKVEIPESEL
+4042 
-4054 SSGYKAEKAKDAVG
+4054 
-4068 NIPWHSGPVNSALP
+4068 
-4082 KERQRTVTLSR
+4082 
-4093 YCKVT
+4093 
-4098 EVVPD
+4098 
-4103 AEVAEAIAKQLE
+4103 
-4115 GLDVEV
+4115 
-4121 PYNVVTPNV
+4121 
-4130 RAELEARGVKISA
+4130 
-4143 TPSGSVTRDINGELI
+4143 
-4158 NRGEAMVANEREVL
+4158 RGEAMVTNEGEVL
-4172 YEPQARTTR
+4172 YEPQARTTGLDIALDDR
-4181 PANKDALESVAER
+4181 FNKELSEWEQGKMPSNKYLSVGVPTGVLENFMPSREIILRQKVLTKALKKHGLVASDIKNLPSALAAPIFIFRSTPSTISVLTELQTQEGKNIFVAIELNTTKQMGHEFLELNDILTIHGREEENIVKPIIENNSLLWVDKEKGQHWLSSAKTNSQAITNDDLDTAAKIVKDFENPSIKTENYVNER
-4194 TKGERGSSIVFERGS
+4194 
-4209 SYRNGNGDVI
+4209 GDVI
-4219 RFESHAEQLNL
+4219 RFESHAEQLSL
-4230 FGTPQSGALRQHDI
+4230 FGGGEQSSKREVEQTRGQAL
-4244 SGKPT
+4244 S
-4249 ARNERVKRASEMS
+4249 ERVKRASEMS

-4274 AEFEK
+4274 AELEK
-4279 LGRGDWGLQTAC
+4279 AGRADWGVQTLYSE
-4291 TDEYDRRHVKEYNAE
+4291 EYDRRHIKEYNEE
-4306 CERVRTMLDENNVSI
+4306 CDRVRTMLDENNVGI
-4321 EEAEDMLCN
+4321 EEAEQMLLDT
-4330 AIYSWRDGFA
+4330 IYTWREGYA
-4340 TADRSKLL
+4340 TADRSRLL
-4348 AQFDTLND
+4348 AQFDTIND

-4370 YQEVESEQAISEADA
+4370 VESEAAAVQQPTEQTADEAGIL
-4385 RNTETPTQQE
+4385 PQKSQ
-4395 VAPTTQQTEPAKP
+4395 KP
-4408 KKAAFDPSAIK
+4408 KRAGGFNPTEIK
-4419 LRKLKSGETCHVERR
+4419 LRKLKGGETCHVERR
-4434 YQESGVFDFTGS
+4434 YQESGGFDFTGS

-4563 DGLGAKEKQ
+4563 DGWGAKEKQ

-4716 EEGVEYQPTAGNTG
+4716 EPEVDYEAVPRNTEQQPTEVA
-4730 LANEDSVPY
+4730 EDGVGY
-4739 DDSGISD
+4739 GEADDSGIGD

-4809 VDDIVRLTRM
+4809 VDDIVRLARM
-4819 VMGNGF
+4819 VMGSGF
-4825 FKDMRASEVKRL
+4825 FKDMSAYEVKRL

-4846 AEDLTPIA
+4846 VEDLTPIA

-4956 LSGEEEEIVLRN
+4956 LSGEEEEIVLRQ

-4986 DDDGNA
+4986 DDDDNA

-5012 KGAMTDENKRLRR
+5012 KGAMTDENKRLRH

-5031 ERIEQSIRENRME
+5031 ERIEQSIRESRME
-5044 RVTSYIDFMSDV
+5044 RVTAYSDFMSDV

-5147 MRGWVDCSDKEW
+5147 MRGWADCSDKEW

-5168 LDAKVNELFGKKAKR
+5168 LDAKVRELFGKKVKR
-5183 WSDLYKVERNKKHP
+5183 WSDLYEIERNKKHP

-5206 GERVQETM
+5206 GERVRETM

-5240 SEEDIETIKNNLDPK
+5240 SEEDIETIKSHLDPK
-5255 FLQLA
+5255 FLELA
-5260 EWVVEEF
+5260 NWVVEEF
-5267 LPKRREYYN
+5267 LPKRRTYYN

-5312 DLGETKPS
+5312 DLGDTKPS

-5390 KDLWKAF
+5390 KELWKAF

-5412 KRGSGDNLAVNIAKG
+5412 KRGSGDNLAVNVAKG

-5454 AGLKELAK
+5454 ASLLELVK

-5515 RRGGMWANALVDGMT
+5515 SRGGMWANALVDGMT

-5536 AVYETKKK
+5536 AVYETKKN

-5558 RAMQDAAISYNSSQQ
+5558 RAMQDAAINYNSSQQ
-5573 SSEDAF
+5573 SSENAF

-5608 TTGLRNLKNRTKK
+5608 TTGLRNLKNRMKK
-5621 GYKAESIAFMKK
+5621 GYKAESIEFMKK
-5633 QMERDGVD
+5633 QMMRDGID
-5641 EATAEKAAKRTYRC
+5641 EATAEKAARRTYRW
-5655 GGLRSMADVFVYGFV
+5655 GGLKSMADVFVFGLV

-5681 LYLLMGDDDDEKKDM
+5681 LYLLMGDDDDEKEDM
-5696 LKDASVHS
+5696 LKDAAVHS
-5704 LFGPIEGLTG
+5704 LFGPVEGLTG
-5714 GNAMSEIGNTYAGY
+5714 GQAMSEIGNTWAGY

-5752 SDLQQIFNEAGN
+5752 SDLQQIFNEAGT

-5778 QAGIGINP
+5778 QAGIGVNP
-5786 ETFTDTWVAIAD
+5786 ETFTDAWVAIAD
-5798 ACEGDPQTT
+5798 ACDGDPQTT

-5828 FIDELGMTAKDAQ
+5828 FIELGMTAKDAQ

-5849 DRFARYKKFRN
+5849 DRYARYKKFRN
-5860 APLLNWAYSP
+5860 APLLNWAYNP

-5877 EKYRKRFLDNMQE
+5877 EKYRNRFLDNMQE
-5890 RMEHMDDEQLG
+5890 RMERLNDEQLE
-5901 WNFENPNDSERRKA
+5901 WNFANPNDSERRKA
-5915 VGKVYAKGKGVQDS
+5915 TGKVYAKGKGVKDT
-5929 AGKKPASNWKPET
+5929 AGQKPASNWKPET
-5942 RRSQLKYHRLRDY
+5942 RRSQLKYQRLRDWT
-5955 NDLAEDVLLDVA
+5955 DLAEDVLIDTA

-5976 HETEKALR
+5976 DERLKALQ
-5984 DAKKELTEI
+5984 DAKKELTEF
-5993 KRGKHTK
+5993 KRGKHTE
-6000 TIDINGLGDGS
+6000 TWDIDGLGDGS
-6011 ADDDKAI
+6011 AENDKAI
-6018 MEELRARRKEIL
+6018 MEELRARRKELL
-6030 REHGVI
+6030 RELGVI

>member
-1 MNEQNS
+1 MPINSKIKSLYDALKADGADVGSEQEFSDWFQAPGEQGYNNRKYVYDTFKADGADVGKNYEEFAGWLGLHAVQPQEAQAGTMRQPAGQTTREPQSPQQGGQQPAQVAPREVVATQATEKQEAQAAGKKVPVAGMGELTDEDYQAIESSNS
-7 RKLYKA
+7 YKPLYDSKYRLRNAPVYKGGVKYGTNLDQYIQKAVDAGLQSKDRSQMSQEELLAERELLMGKYSGGATENAETLQDARELNDIEHELVARNIGFKNFADMRANRGKADYILYSPDLSKEWLDYYEKQGSGGVGDGNNPLFVFGWKPLGDKIRKDQAQGVNTQKTADEYLGD
-13 LLKDYDMGSYDQF
+13 LLKDKELEDKFYAYCLNKARRSNQSFRSVIDESLEDFKKALNSGNNHHELIEDEKGVMGRFVGEELDRMDDEYSKQLAAWQKRYATWLEGRSVFADDDDALAAYIEQTGDNTQSILRTAMSMSHDSRKTLEEAMKSGGGWSMSGFTNAAVRGIRDSALDWRTWTFGVSDLSDARNMNAVAEKFLNNQPLSQAEQSLLDQMALKAATDAFFQKYLTTGYKAGATTGEALPFILEMMTGAGEATQTAVKSVGVMAKRQGMRLLKRIGMDKLVGKTLAYMNKKMAPAFGKLAGSRAGKVVAGVGKIAKGVGSAAIRGAGHAVTTGGAKTLAGGYEGMTGQVDPRFNEQTGHFEAGGFPERQSAGQAFGTSFMRQAGEYGTEFLGDDVLEPILGAVNRFGKRAAGKTMEKLHLKGVMDFLGNMKGGDIYRTVQDFRKQVHYNGSFGEYLEEVANNVYNAAFVDDQNFDITDEQGNFSLHEKNSVFNLEDNWDTYVSCKFMSGLFGVANVAGYRTPKYRLRQDLKLIDQQGRALFANDGETWDLVKATVETGDGAELSKSVKDIITGTSAYNEWQRKAIVDYVGTYMRLKGIEQGEAITEDSTPSKLDEAFEAGYNGESPETTAQYNEAVATLQQQGLQPEAIDQF
-26 VQDIQDEG
+26 VTRDQIQTMLDGDVWSDEQKQATEAYITAKAMMEGMRQSATDEVESRVYSESNGGDGMIHPAVLKGEDEVGVNIVSGNVVTLADGTVDVANSDPDIVVVDANGE
-34 KRRKLYDAI
+34 RKMVSINDIASV
-43 KGDYDLPDFDG
+43 GDVVDPNAVVDVAVQA
-54 FSNQL
+54 NAPMT
-59 GIEVT
+59 GIEV
-64 TAPPSQPTT
+64 
-73 PAPTTAPNALKQQ
+73 
-86 HPAAS
+86 
-91 GGNKG
+91 
-96 TVLGG
+96 
-101 TGNIGNLTGAALGG
+101 
-115 AIGALQAGG
+115 
-124 QQNGS
+124 
-129 GTNDYQWSYNPPQ
+129 
-142 PEPVKEQPVVQQNNG
+142 
-157 VPQQPAPTTSTTTT
+157 
-171 TTKKAEDDDAK
+171 
-182 TLEFIA
+182 
-188 AANKGGRDILRGVD
+188 
-202 QNGNHYSKEIKGNN
+202 
-216 ITYYYDDKSVAQYV
+216 
-230 VDDNGN
+230 
-236 TKLKRYQY
+236 
-244 SNGDVDVHNDDG
+244 
-256 SVTKFETPHHYVFNP
+256 
-271 SGEVRMKS
+271 
-279 DAPFFI
+279 
-285 DPNLSKAWSRNKGSL
+285 
-300 PSYID
+300 
-305 EYAGKSEAELHD
+305 
-317 VINKLSEQSYMYD
+317 
-330 SNSAEYADLAARQN
+330 
-344 SAALQLVAKQCGFAN
+344 
-359 LAEAEKNPGK
+359 
-369 FDYERFKFFVATN
+369 
-382 YPCALTDKLMDG
+382 
-394 SIQYE
+394 
-399 PMPNVWHGALIAS
+399 
-412 ELMSDDIL
+412 
-420 NNKLQGGDYYINSAM
+420 
-435 LSNKEE
+435 
-441 LGKFYSLC
+441 
-449 LGEALRTGQRV
+449 
-460 DGIIKR
+460 
-466 EWDKISMKINENA
+466 
-479 ELAVDGY
+479 
-486 LQKWIDDTPKWLL
+486 
-499 YTGYA
+499 
-504 LSNSITGGAGAN
+504 
-516 IATSN
+516 
-521 PIDRHQVDLLFN
+521 
-533 KYQNTLSGGAKLGAD
+533 
-548 VIGLVADL
+548 
-556 PLYMLASEGA
+556 
-566 GALIGPEAL
+566 
-575 AASGGAR
+575 
-582 VLQSTLTMTGVGLVG
+582 
-597 QGVQDWHA
+597 
-605 GEFSGVGQWLST
+605 
-617 STSSAATGATLG
+617 
-629 VFGEAARGVALR
+629 
-641 PTSKAAVLF
+641 
-650 NKGVE
+650 
-655 YTFETAGFT
+655 
-664 LPEWVSTVYNG
+664 
-675 VTPEGDPI
+675 
-683 TGDYFWHS
+683 
-691 AVHNL
+691 
-696 GVVVAMKGR
+696 
-705 RNFKNW
+705 
-711 KPVVNKGDLTQL
+711 
-723 QSTYPDL
+723 
-730 YDNLTHN
+730 
-737 LDMVTRG
+737 
-744 KPVDELSDAARKQL
+744 
-758 AQLQDDMNTPGK
+758 
-770 GVSWT
+770 
-775 TYKKTMN
+775 
-782 LFGFEVV
+782 
-789 PPRPSSVRV
+789 
-798 EGNVV
+798 
-803 QVLDSGGNVI
+803 
-813 TEKKYANTKAATQ
+813 
-826 ERDKLHSQIEHD
+826 
-838 TERVNAQR
+838 
-846 YDASRREKLYYDT
+846 
-859 CSDIADRMSDNKEWR
+859 
-874 KRGEDGNFL
+874 
-883 VDENG
+883 
-888 NYIPDENY
+888 
-896 RCVTPEDVDAALKE
+896 
-910 AYQTPEGERTADQVQ
+910 
-925 LITIFEAAAKQMSN
+925 
-939 SVPTVRDL
+939 
-947 AQMVCDI
+947 
-954 YGISVDQLERASN
+954 
-967 LEPSSRRKGDKTT
+967 
-980 QAMALFNDLLNR
+980 
-992 GVTTSGKPVGR
+992 
-1003 VKLKHAETGDAFIEV
+1003 
-1018 YNEANPANKDGY
+1018 
-1030 YFYKDATGQTRWLP
+1030 
-1044 ANEVESYEPIMN
+1044 
-1056 ESEQR
+1056 
-1061 YKVSNDNAKATLDRI
+1061 
-1076 IDTYTKE
+1076 
-1083 ASLYND
+1083 
-1089 ELLDMRINNI
+1089 
-1099 LEKYDLKLDEEGNIL
+1099 
-1114 RKEGA
+1114 
-1119 KRGEAD
+1119 
-1125 IDENGMRTG
+1125 
-1134 DADLLKLQTFLKVRQ
+1134 
-1149 DRAAAKQGEDNMRN
+1149 
-1163 LRSERERA
+1163 
-1171 EAVAAWGQENGV
+1171 
-1183 TYDVDYLVEHPLE
+1183 
-1196 LDELIKKMNSGETAE
+1196 
-1211 PGAASVVDEGTGTTD
+1211 
-1226 EPAGDTGV
+1226 
-1234 ITDDMLPSI
+1234 
-1243 EETVDWMFP
+1243 
-1252 NASEADRTAY
+1252 
-1262 IDHYTKH
+1262 
-1269 PEEIEKSRKNFAIMR
+1269 
-1284 SHQQPQSDAKVDS
+1284 
-1297 ETTTG
+1297 
-1302 DTTKTAPTSIEAG
+1302 G
-1315 GRYNIVDEQGAQH
+1315 GRYNVVDEQNTQH

-1338 GTLEVRVDGA
+1338 GTVEVRVDGA
-1348 EDSMPMAKDQLAAML
+1348 EEPQPMVKAQLEQML
-1363 GVDVALPTQQTEPP
+1363 GVEAATMPQPTEQTAASPE
-1377 VTTTKLEQP
+1377 
-1386 APVATNEMKEADVDA
+1386 ATNDMVEADVPEA
-1401 GESGVSLRD
+1401 GNERYS
-1410 KAAAYVDAYFPDVK
+1410 VDPNA
-1424 GDEREGFIEQLVAQN
+1424 DERAMGM
-1439 DFENTIRFDKEDGV
+1439 
-1453 NLDRV
+1453 
-1458 AKYEQRIAELEKE
+1458 
-1471 RAATNSKEASD
+1471 
-1482 DSGEAVEPYRIDEAA
+1482 
-1497 DPDAIAEAGFSEDNL
+1497 AGFSEQDI
-1512 AATADYLNGKI
+1512 AATVDYLNGKLG
-1523 DERAYL
+1523 EREYL
-1529 ERLGFDKDV
+1529 ETV
-1538 LAGIDDDKV
+1538 GISADTLDATSDEQIA
-1547 SKWVEGVANRAS
+1547 SWVNSIVERAS
-1559 EFLTDKP
+1559 EFITDATDEAAAVQPPTEQSADGTSQADAGTTATPEPIGTGIFGNIYDQFKGK
-1566 VESGDVR
+1566 VKEAIGFLLGRKEGVAKGALHHKDVGDIDLWYGNDGAGLKKIAEKHPEVLQDLQGIIDDMHIKEATDNR
-1573 VESDEVPADAEV
+1573 IILESDTHKAVVSKDWYGKKADNWLLTAYEKKDASGGSIDIGPEPQNGKQNGTAPLQDNLSQGKGSENISSVQAEDEKS
-1585 EATTEPM
+1585 EAMPM
-1592 PLFDDGNPNYA
+1592 LEDGNPDYSQVDA
-1603 GTTPERGR
+1603 SRAHD
-1611 QYIYDESGLDKGE
+1611 YLYSDESGLDKNE
-1624 ADAYVSANL
+1624 ADEYVQAQID
-1633 ASAEKD
+1633 AAEKA
-1639 LDKIKKKPPKMG
+1639 LSKIDKKPLKMG
-1651 TNLVKYQKDKADWE
+1651 TDLAKYRAEKQRRQEQLDAAKANIDYWERVKAIEAD
-1665 SRMQEAQSNVDYW
+1665 REAQ
-1678 NKVKASQADYEAE
+1678 AAAE
-1691 QAKARKAADAE
+1691 RKAKDTE
-1702 VRAQAVVDEQARQA
+1702 VIAQAQAEEQARQA
-1716 AELAKQQEQ
+1716 AEIAKQQEQ
-1725 AERGAGAVH
+1725 AERGSGAVH
-1734 PAIAEKWN
+1734 PAIAEKWD

-1808 DAQNITRSIADNY
+1808 DAQNITRSIADKY

-1870 YGFSPEQVDG
+1870 YGFSPEQVTS
-1880 MQHPRAVFVP
+1880 MKHPRAVFVP

-1935 AINEHETLGDFYGD
+1935 AINEHETLGDFYSD

-2003 IRQLTEI
+2003 VRMLTEY
-2010 KSLRQSVVTALN
+2010 KGFRQSVVTALN
-2022 EITTNVALG
+2022 EISTNVALG
-2031 KEYSLEKE
+2031 KDYSLENE
-2039 LAQAIELA
+2039 LAQAVGLA
-2047 YKARKAGYKENEPV
+2047 YKARKAGFKENEPV
-2061 SPYARQL
+2061 SPYATQL

-2080 DYNNAAVLMLADLM
+2080 DYNNVAVLELADML

-2145 ETEETSRPE
+2145 ETEETQRPE
-2154 QRGPVADERG
+2154 QRGSVADERG
-2164 GEANLQEDGAAGQ
+2164 GEASLQEDGAAD
-2177 PEQGESNIQGLE
+2177 ES
-2189 SYSEDELRVIVD
+2189 
-2201 EHVRSAIADADMDAE
+2201 SA
-2216 ITGIRFIGSRTTGT
+2216 SLTT
-2230 ARADSDL
+2230 
-2237 DVLVEYQGTA
+2237 
-2247 REDSLFNVLN
+2247 
-2257 DEDNRLVIDGITVD
+2257 
-2271 INPITPGKSGTIE
+2271 P
-2284 EFMKR
+2284 
-2289 NAGYKKETTVQEQ
+2289 
-2302 IALAEQQTETTPS
+2302 QTEPS
-2315 EAQKEAGNYKK
+2315 KDAAIVEASKATNTEPTDAQKEAGNYKK

-2341 KGSVRSGVDATGKA
+2341 KGSVRSGVDASGKE

-2374 GDHIDVFLSDDPSQG
+2374 GDHIDVFLSDDIDG
-2389 DVFVV
+2389 WNGTVYVV

-2414 EEEARQAYLSNYED
+2414 EDDARQAYLSNYED

-2469 QADALRQPTG
+2469 QAAALRQPTG

-2489 HKETDSSGRTAIDEA
+2489 HNETDSSGRTAIDEA

-2526 THIVPDDINEP
+2526 TLIVPDDINEP

-2547 HLIDPKTNKGWQA
+2547 HLIDPKSNKGWQA
-2560 VGDKIDEWNAS
+2560 VGDKVDEWNAS

-2577 GFDDGDAPQVR
+2577 GFDDGDSPQVR

-2596 KFAEWFEGATHPVSA
+2596 KFAEWLDGDTHPVST

-2660 FPKYDLKQLIS
+2660 FPKYDLKKLIS

-2701 YGKNYA
+2701 YGKSYA
-2707 LRAARFYAAYAKQV
+2707 LRASRFYAAYAKQV

-2955 VTQRERQR
+2955 VTQHERQR

-3035 YYFNK
+3035 YYFNR
-3040 SSNIPTSATS
+3040 SSNRPTSATS

-3076 KNSDY
+3076 KDSNY

-3191 TDTEVALRDGLVDVL
+3191 TDTEVALRDGLVEVL
-3206 RGAGIDVVTD
+3206 RGAGIEVVTD

-3221 RVLDAANRAAD
+3221 RVLDAAKRAAD
-3232 VLDEIKK
+3232 VLDEMKK

-3259 ISSADGAK
+3259 ISSADG
-3267 VIKNLESGIN
+3267 
-3277 ALKKIA
+3277 
-3283 EGAESVPNAMTREDL
+3283 
-3298 SQYGGDNH
+3298 
-3306 ITFIFGKTGD
+3306 
-3316 PSRSYKG
+3316 
-3323 GYGIAHIGGK
+3323 
-3333 HGADTLLHVL
+3333 
-3343 NVIAKGKID
+3343 
-3352 RYVRGNKTV
+3352 
-3361 VLSDGKYEVVLGLT
+3361 
-3375 RYGNKETWLFNGWR
+3375 
-3389 KEEKTGADGEVSTH
+3389 
-3403 SDATQAN
+3403 
-3410 PTFSREDLGAVLSD
+3410 

-3456 FDHGH
+3456 FDHAH

-3470 YGWGTYVTQVEGI
+3470 YGWGTYVTEVEGI

-3512 INSRNAVESCKRG
+3512 INSRNAVEICKRD

-3565 FLGQKMLSQ
+3565 FLGQEMLSQ
-3574 VREEIEADKN
+3574 VREEIEADQK
-3584 RIASSREYLRN
+3584 RIASSREYLQN

-3650 ERIALAGR
+3650 ERIASRLGDEDAADFR
-3658 QSKEFAENFDLRND
+3658 ASYQPVADAPNADEVN
-3672 PLAWAKVNEKSRRG
+3672 AWSRRG
-3686 DNVYSTLSNML
+3686 ENILRQLSWLFGHDGRINSR
-3697 GARKASEL
+3697 AASEFL
-3705 LSQAGFVGIE
+3705 HDCGFVGIE
-3715 YPAQYRSGGRDDGAK
+3715 YPAQYRSGGRSDGTK

-3739 LKINSKAQF
+3739 LKINSKTQF
-3748 FRTGS
+3748 FRTGN
-3753 GEVYGFVSDGKIY
+3753 GEVYGFVRDGKIY
-3766 IDPRVAS
+3766 LDTRVAS

-3789 KRANPEAWERLK
+3789 KRANPEAWKRLK
-3801 ETMLGEKDVLEHVKR
+3801 EAMLGEKDVLEHVKR
-3816 LYPELEGDELLAEV
+3816 LYPELEGDELLGEV

-3845 DMEREVKNAEGVFA
+3845 DMEREMGEAQGIYA
-3859 KARVARVFDIIRRA
+3859 KARVAVVFDKIRRA
-3873 LSRFWEMAR
+3873 LSRFWQMAR

-3904 MADMLRGFDPH
+3904 MADMLRGFDP
-3915 GVEKEIALNET
+3915 
-3926 HYHKVADK
+3926 
-3934 AELER
+3934 
-3939 LNNEPTVVRYR
+3939 
-3950 AMQMIDGK
+3950 
-3958 LYPPMSAEVKGEL
+3958 
-3971 REPTEIGVWE
+3971 
-3981 RSDER
+3981 
-3986 PDLVDKNGK
+3986 
-3995 FKLQKGKR
+3995 
-4003 FKENKEGQGDTPAA
+4003 
-4017 YNPYFH
+4017 
-4023 TSTSMMNDQFTAAY
+4023 
-4037 VRPEL
+4037 
-4042 VVVKVEIPESEL
+4042 
-4054 SSGYKAEKAKDAVG
+4054 
-4068 NIPWHSGPVNSALP
+4068 
-4082 KERQRTVTLSR
+4082 
-4093 YCKVT
+4093 
-4098 EVVPD
+4098 
-4103 AEVAEAIAKQLE
+4103 
-4115 GLDVEV
+4115 
-4121 PYNVVTPNV
+4121 
-4130 RAELEARGVKISA
+4130 
-4143 TPSGSVTRDINGELI
+4143 
-4158 NRGEAMVANEREVL
+4158 RGEEKDRGETAVANEGAVL
-4172 YEPQARTTR
+4172 YEPTARTTGPDIALDDR
-4181 PANKDALESVAER
+4181 FNKELSEWEQGKMPSNKYLSVGVPTGVLENFMPSREIILRQKVLTKALKKHGLVASDIKNLPSALAAPIFIFRSTPSTISVLTELQTQEGKNIFVAIELNTTKQMGHEFLELNDILTIHGREEENIVKPIIENNSLLWVDKEKGQHWLSSAKTNSQAITNDDLDTAAKIVKDFENPSIKTENYVNER
-4194 TKGERGSSIVFERGS
+4194 
-4209 SYRNGNGDVI
+4209 GDVI
-4219 RFESHAEQLNL
+4219 RFESHAEQLSL
-4230 FGTPQSGALRQHDI
+4230 FGGGQADALRQ
-4244 SGKPT
+4244 PT
-4249 ARNERVKRASEMS
+4249 EQTAQRQRRASEMS

-4274 AEFEK
+4274 AELDK
-4279 LGRGDWGLQTAC
+4279 AGRADWGVQSSYSE
-4291 TDEYDRRHVKEYNAE
+4291 EYDRRHIKEYNQE
-4306 CERVRTMLDENNVSI
+4306 CDAVRQMLDENNVGI
-4321 EEAEDMLCN
+4321 EEAEQMLLDT
-4330 AIYSWRDGFA
+4330 IYTWREGYA
-4340 TADRSKLL
+4340 TADRSRLL
-4348 AQFDTLND
+4348 AQFDTLNS
-4356 YYAEKEDERDNADL
+4356 YYTEKDWERDNADL
-4370 YQEVESEQAISEADA
+4370 VESEAAAMQQPTEQTAD
-4385 RNTETPTQQE
+4385 ETGILPQKSQ
-4395 VAPTTQQTEPAKP
+4395 KP
-4408 KKAAFDPSAIK
+4408 KRAGGFNPTEIK
-4419 LRKLKSGETCHVERR
+4419 LRKLKGGETCYVERR
-4434 YQESGVFDFTGS
+4434 YQESGSFDFTGS

-4485 GMGGYAFSAG
+4485 GMGGYAFSPG

-4520 GTLQPSQQDVAMQE
+4520 GTLKPSQQDIAMQE

-4563 DGLGAKEKQ
+4563 DGSDIEKQ
-4572 RPTSAENEVPYK
+4572 RPTSAESEVPYK
-4584 TYSFSQQV
+4584 TYSFGQQV
-4592 FAEGFVPGSTFQITD
+4592 FAKDYVPDSAFQITD
-4607 SDKAAEFISG
+4607 SNKAAEFISG

-4644 WTSLDGVDVNKAAG
+4644 WTSLDGVDVNKAADV
-4658 IIAKFIHQMGGE
+4658 IAKFIHQMGGE
-4670 SGILYGSGTISRGT
+4670 SSILYGSGTISRGT

-4690 AISNYEVH
+4690 AIANYEVR
-4698 LDDFISVEGKS
+4698 LDDFINVEGVS
-4709 AFQAGAM
+4709 AYQAGAM
-4716 EEGVEYQPTAGNTG
+4716 EAGVEYQPMAGNTG
-4730 LANEDSVPY
+4730 PANKDALESVAETNKIVEDLPQLWGVRKDFGTYHTIDSEEALENLISRTGLSKKDAEELRDAYYDKDVPGCGSPEREMVILFTEKFTSKAQLANIASHETFHVAYKYLERGEHNRFNNAILEWFRAQSWGDKFIEALHQSYDPSTWATETMAYFVGHEVEKHGWDKFISGEIDYGNEEINNFVSRFKNIITNGNISQISGESRRKALSDDERAGQRGRQPGQRGSNEQSDDRGWQRASLDLAREEGVGY
-4739 DDSGISD
+4739 GDADDSGISD

-4763 TQGLVD
+4763 TRGLVD
-4769 LATKNADDQ
+4769 LATKNAADQ

-4792 AKLQKLMNKQKA
+4792 SKLQRLMSKQRA

-4868 SKNMLHKLMQVRGR
+4868 SKAMLHKLMQVRGR

-4956 LSGEEEEIVLRN
+4956 LSGEEEEIVLKD
-4968 EKRQEQEKIYD
+4968 EKRQEEEKIYD

-4986 DDDGNA
+4986 DKDGNA

-5012 KGAMTDENKRLRR
+5012 KKNVTDENKQLRR

-5031 ERIEQSIRENRME
+5031 ERIEQSIRESRIE
-5044 RVTSYIDFMSDV
+5044 RVTAYSDFMSDV
-5056 AGDVRASRERAAEWR
+5056 AGDVRASRERAAVWR
-5071 AEQQQRVDEIHHNAN
+5071 AEQQERIDAIHHNAN
-5086 SDLEGVPVQSQVK
+5086 SDLEGVPVQSQTK
-5099 LPEGGLLAFN
+5099 MPKGGLLAFN

-5128 LRFFGRKAHN
+5128 LRFFGRKSHN

-5147 MRGWVDCSDKEW
+5147 MRGWADCSDKEW

-5168 LDAKVNELFGKKAKR
+5168 LDAKVRELFGKKVKR
-5183 WSDLYKVERNKKHP
+5183 WSDLYEIERNKKHP
-5197 GIPVEYWDN
+5197 GIAVEYWDN

-5260 EWVVEEF
+5260 DWVVEEF

-5312 DLGETKPS
+5312 DLGDTKPS

-5376 NRVLNMHSVEYGSG
+5376 NRVLNMHSVEFGSG

-5412 KRGSGDNLAVNIAKG
+5412 KRGSGDNLAVNVAKG

-5515 RRGGMWANALVDGMT
+5515 SRGGMWANALVDGMT

-5558 RAMQDAAISYNSSQQ
+5558 RAMQDAAINYNSSQQ
-5573 SSEDAF
+5573 SSENAF

-5608 TTGLRNLKNRTKK
+5608 TTGLRNLKNRMKK
-5621 GYKAESIAFMKK
+5621 GYKAESIEFMKK
-5633 QMERDGVD
+5633 QMVRDGID
-5641 EATAEKAAKRTYRC
+5641 EATAEKAARRTYRW
-5655 GGLRSMADVFVYGFV
+5655 GGLRSMADVFVFGLV

-5696 LKDASVHS
+5696 LKDAAVHS
-5704 LFGPIEGLTG
+5704 LFGPVEGLTG
-5714 GNAMSEIGNTYAGY
+5714 GQAMSEIGNTWAGY

-5752 SDLQQIFNEAGN
+5752 SDLQQIFNEAGT

-5778 QAGIGINP
+5778 QAGIGVNP
-5786 ETFTDTWVAIAD
+5786 ETFTDAWVAIAD
-5798 ACEGDPQTT
+5798 ACDGDPQTT

-5821 QTQTDKL
+5821 QTQVDKL
-5828 FIDELGMTAKDAQ
+5828 FIDELGMTARDAQ

-5849 DRFARYKKFRN
+5849 DRYARYKKFRN

-5890 RMEHMDDEQLG
+5890 RMERLNDEQLE
-5901 WNFENPNDSERRKA
+5901 WNFANPNDSERRKA
-5915 VGKVYAKGKGVQDS
+5915 TGKAYAKGKGVKDS
-5929 AGKKPASNWKPET
+5929 AGQKPASNRKPET
-5942 RRSQLKYHRLRDY
+5942 RRSQLKYQRLRDWT
-5955 NDLAEDVLLDVA
+5955 DLAEDVLLDTA
-5967 IDQAKNRGD
+5967 IEQAKNRGD
-5976 HETEKALR
+5976 DEKLKALR
-5984 DAKKELTEI
+5984 DAKKELNEI
-5993 KRGKHTK
+5993 KRGKHTE
-6000 TIDINGLGDGS
+6000 TWDVNGLGDGS
-6011 ADDDKAI
+6011 AEDDKAI
-6018 MEELRARRKEIL
+6018 MDELRARRKELL
-6030 REHGVI
+6030 RELGVI

>member
-1 MNEQNS
+1 MEDNNLKTLYNS
-7 RKLYKA
+7 LKRDNYDVPDNYDSFERTLTNDKHARRTLYNS
-13 LLKDYDMGSYDQF
+13 LKRDNYDVPDSYDSFDRTLFPAAASQT
-26 VQDIQDEG
+26 QDTQAKVPG
-34 KRRKLYDAI
+34 
-43 KGDYDLPDFDG
+43 
-54 FSNQL
+54 
-59 GIEVT
+59 T
-64 TAPPSQPTT
+64 
-73 PAPTTAPNALKQQ
+73 TTAPNALKQQ
-86 HPAAS
+86 DAAT
-91 GGNKG
+91 GGSNSTLGKLGTNPNSSILGKG
-96 TVLGG
+96 LGALHG
-101 TGNIGNLTGAALGG
+101 GAIGG

-124 QQNGS
+124 QQNGG
-129 GTNDYQWSYNPPQ
+129 GTNGYQWSYNPPQ
-142 PEPVKEQPVVQQNNG
+142 PEPEKEQPVVQQNNG

-171 TTKKAEDDDAK
+171 TTQKAEDDDDAK
-182 TLEFIA
+182 TLEFMA
-188 AANKGGRDILRGVD
+188 AANKGVNGRDISRGVD

-230 VDDNGN
+230 VDDDGN

-256 SVTKFETPHHYVFNP
+256 SVTKIETPHYIVFNP
-271 SGEVRMKS
+271 SGEVAMKS

-359 LAEAEKNPGK
+359 LAEAEKSPGK

-399 PMPNVWHGALIAS
+399 PMPNVWYGALIAS

-486 LQKWIDDTPKWLL
+486 LQKWIDSTPKWLL

-533 KYQNTLSGGAKLGAD
+533 KYQSTLSGGAKLGAD

-605 GEFSGVGQWLST
+605 GEFSGFGQWLST
-617 STSSAATGATLG
+617 TTSSAATGATLS

-705 RNFKNW
+705 KNFKNW
-711 KPVVNKGDLTQL
+711 KPVVNKGDLAQL

-813 TEKKYANTKAATQ
+813 TEKKCANNKAATQ

-846 YDASRREKLYYDT
+846 YDAARREKLYYDT

-925 LITIFEAAAKQMSN
+925 LITTFEAAAKQMSN

-1003 VKLKHAETGDAFIEV
+1003 VKLKTTDAVNGDTYIDV

-1030 YFYKDATGQTRWLP
+1030 YFYKDANGTTRWLA

-1061 YKVSNDNAKATLDRI
+1061 YKVSNDNAKATLDRV

-1089 ELLDMRINNI
+1089 ELLDMRINNL
-1099 LEKYDLKLDEEGNIL
+1099 LEKYDLKLDDEGNIL

-1125 IDENGMRTG
+1125 IDENGMRTD

-1196 LDELIKKMNSGETAE
+1196 LDELVKKMNSGETAE
-1211 PGAASVVDEGTGTTD
+1211 PGAASVVDEGIGTTD
-1226 EPAGDTGV
+1226 EPVGDTGV

-1252 NASEADRTAY
+1252 NASEADRAAY

-1284 SHQQPQSDAKVDS
+1284 SHQQPQSDAKVDN

-1338 GTLEVRVDGA
+1338 GTVEVRVDGA

-1401 GESGVSLRD
+1401 GEAGLSLRE
-1410 KAAAYVDAYFPDVK
+1410 KAGAYVDAYFPDVK

-1458 AKYEQRIAELEKE
+1458 AKYEQRLAELEKE

-1482 DSGEAVEPYRIDEAA
+1482 DSGEAIEPYRIDEAA

-1512 AATADYLNGKI
+1512 AATVDYLNGKI
-1523 DERAYL
+1523 DKRKYL

-1547 SKWVEGVANRAS
+1547 NTWVEGVANRAS

-1566 VESGDVR
+1566 VESGDVK
-1573 VESDEVPADAEV
+1573 VESDEVPADAGTTLTPTPQPEAADATEV

-1592 PLFDDGNPNYA
+1592 PLLDDGNPNYA

-1651 TNLVKYQKDKADWE
+1651 TNLVKYQKDKADWG

-1678 NKVKASQADYEAE
+1678 NKVRASQADYEAE
-1691 QAKARKAADAE
+1691 QAKARKAADAK

-1716 AELAKQQEQ
+1716 EEVAKQQEQ

-1808 DAQNITRSIADNY
+1808 DAQNITRSIADKY
-1821 DSRALQTPVI
+1821 DSRALQSPVI

-1870 YGFSPEQVDG
+1870 YGFSPEQVTS
-1880 MQHPRAVFVP
+1880 MKHPRAVFVP
-1890 DADMPYTTET
+1890 DADMPYTTDT

-1930 NQVVR
+1930 NQIVR
-1935 AINEHETLGDFYGD
+1935 AINDHEALGDFYGD

-2003 IRQLTEI
+2003 IRMLTEY
-2010 KSLRQSVVTALN
+2010 KGFRQSVVTALN
-2022 EITTNVALG
+2022 EISTNVALG
-2031 KEYSLEKE
+2031 KDYSLENE
-2039 LAQAIELA
+2039 LAQGIELA
-2047 YKARKAGYKENEPV
+2047 YKARKAGFKENELV
-2061 SPYARQL
+2061 SPYATQL

-2080 DYNNAAVLMLADLM
+2080 DYNNAAVLLLADLL

-2154 QRGPVADERG
+2154 QRGSVADERG
-2164 GEANLQEDGAAGQ
+2164 GEASLQENGAGDNG
-2177 PEQGESNIQGLE
+2177 EQ
-2189 SYSEDELRVIVD
+2189 D
-2201 EHVRSAIADADMDAE
+2201 SAA
-2216 ITGIRFIGSRTTGT
+2216 
-2230 ARADSDL
+2230 L
-2237 DVLVEYQGTA
+2237 
-2247 REDSLFNVLN
+2247 
-2257 DEDNRLVIDGITVD
+2257 
-2271 INPITPGKSGTIE
+2271 ITPQAKP
-2284 EFMKR
+2284 
-2289 NAGYKKETTVQEQ
+2289 AVAVQEQ
-2302 IALAEQQTETTPS
+2302 IALAEQQTETSPS

-2341 KGSVRSGVDATGKA
+2341 KGSVRSGVDASGKS
-2355 WSQKMNN
+2355 WRQKMNN

-2414 EEEARQAYLSNYED
+2414 EEDARKAYLSNYED

-2455 KPFAEYKNVKVEGE
+2455 KPFAEYKNVKVKGE

-2479 QTVDGDIARF
+2479 QTVDGD
-2489 HKETDSSGRTAIDEA
+2489 
-2504 NYNADDLVAPLLVDG
+2504 
-2519 KKSHIGI
+2519 
-2526 THIVPDDINEP
+2526 
-2537 TYTRAYYDYA
+2537 
-2547 HLIDPKTNKGWQA
+2547 
-2560 VGDKIDEWNAS
+2560 
-2571 HKKDEQ
+2571 
-2577 GFDDGDAPQVR
+2577 
-2588 FPSVDAAL
+2588 
-2596 KFAEWFEGATHPVSA
+2596 THPVSA

-2637 AKKDLAQKMG
+2637 AKKDLAHKMG

-2701 YGKNYA
+2701 YGKSYA

-2939 EFMKSFG
+2939 KFMKSFG

-2996 GARGGGKANAH
+2996 GARGDGKANAH

-3040 SSNIPTSATS
+3040 SSNRPTSATS

-3173 DEQGN
+3173 DEEGN
-3178 TILYHLGKDNDVL
+3178 TILYHLGKDNEVL
-3191 TDTEVALRDGLVDVL
+3191 TDTEVALRDGLVEVL
-3206 RGAGIDVVTD
+3206 RGAGIEVVTD

-3232 VLDEIKK
+3232 VLDEMKK

-3267 VIKNLESGIN
+3267 IIKNLDTLAKESENISTAKKRTFLGDIADALGAKRYGSKSRYLTVETINGNAVTIRLADHNATISNFDHSGRENGISIVVSR
-3277 ALKKIA
+3277 K
-3283 EGAESVPNAMTREDL
+3283 PNA
-3298 SQYGGDNH
+3298 G
-3306 ITFIFGKTGD
+3306 ITNDGE
-3316 PSRSYKG
+3316 
-3323 GYGIAHIGGK
+3323 AHIVEFFYPDKALRKSNAHPYAGIVRSLQQTLYSGEYK
-3333 HGADTLLHVL
+3333 DTTGL
-3343 NVIAKGKID
+3343 AE
-3352 RYVRGNKTV
+3352 RQ
-3361 VLSDGKYEVVLGLT
+3361 EVNEHT
-3375 RYGNKETWLFNGWR
+3375 
-3389 KEEKTGADGEVSTH
+3389 
-3403 SDATQAN
+3403 
-3410 PTFSREDLGAVLSD
+3410 
-3424 AKIQQIVDTS
+3424 
-3434 KDLPGKIREMRAW
+3434 IREMRAW

-3456 FDHGH
+3456 FDHIH

-3483 ARSYAEV
+3483 ARNYAEV

-3512 INSRNAVESCKRG
+3512 INSRNAVESCKRD

-3638 LSWDEPLTDEQL
+3638 LSWDEPLTDEQF

-3753 GEVYGFVSDGKIY
+3753 GEVYGFVRDGKIY

-3845 DMEREVKNAEGVFA
+3845 DMEREMKNAEDVFA

-3882 DLFAGKNSM
+3882 DLFAGKTRG
-3891 LNGMRAEDFADMA
+3891 LDKLTAEDFADMA
-3904 MADMLRGFDPH
+3904 MNDLLRGFKP
-3915 GVEKEIALNET
+3915 
-3926 HYHKVADK
+3926 
-3934 AELER
+3934 
-3939 LNNEPTVVRYR
+3939 
-3950 AMQMIDGK
+3950 
-3958 LYPPMSAEVKGEL
+3958 
-3971 REPTEIGVWE
+3971 
-3981 RSDER
+3981 
-3986 PDLVDKNGK
+3986 
-3995 FKLQKGKR
+3995 
-4003 FKENKEGQGDTPAA
+4003 
-4017 YNPYFH
+4017 
-4023 TSTSMMNDQFTAAY
+4023 
-4037 VRPEL
+4037 
-4042 VVVKVEIPESEL
+4042 
-4054 SSGYKAEKAKDAVG
+4054 
-4068 NIPWHSGPVNSALP
+4068 
-4082 KERQRTVTLSR
+4082 
-4093 YCKVT
+4093 
-4098 EVVPD
+4098 
-4103 AEVAEAIAKQLE
+4103 
-4115 GLDVEV
+4115 
-4121 PYNVVTPNV
+4121 
-4130 RAELEARGVKISA
+4130 
-4143 TPSGSVTRDINGELI
+4143 
-4158 NRGEAMVANEREVL
+4158 
-4172 YEPQARTTR
+4172 
-4181 PANKDALESVAER
+4181 SVAER

-4219 RFESHAEQLNL
+4219 RFESHAEQLSL
-4230 FGTPQSGALRQHDI
+4230 FGGGEQSSKREVEQTRGQAL
-4244 SGKPT
+4244 S
-4249 ARNERVKRASEMS
+4249 ERVKRASEMS
-4262 DAELLS
+4262 DAELLK
-4268 EMGRDI
+4268 EMQRDI

-4279 LGRGDWGLQTAC
+4279 LGRGDWGIQTAC
-4291 TDEYDRRHVKEYNAE
+4291 TDEYDRRHIKEYNAE

-4330 AIYSWRDGFA
+4330 AIYSWRDGYA

-4356 YYAEKEDERDNADL
+4356 YYAEKTDERDNADL

-4419 LRKLKSGETCHVERR
+4419 LRKLKSGETCYVERR
-4434 YQESGVFDFTGS
+4434 YQESGGFDFTGS
-4446 EKVESDA
+4446 EVVKSDE

-4472 VLIKNGKA
+4472 VLIKDGKA
-4480 TILHV
+4480 TILHT
-4485 GMGGYAFSAG
+4485 GMGSYSAAVG
-4495 HLGAGV
+4495 HTGAGM
-4501 LAASQLKPDS
+4501 LAASQFKPQN
-4511 VIFVHNHPS
+4511 VIMVHNHPS
-4520 GTLQPSQQDVAMQE
+4520 GSLIPSMQDVELQ
-4534 KVKKMFGA
+4534 KRVKRMFGENV
-4542 DKVRE
+4542 VRE

-4555 GKYSIFDS
+4555 GQYSVFDTDNTS
-4563 DGLGAKEKQ
+4563 GTIKQ
-4572 RPTSAENEVPYK
+4572 RPTSAENEVDYK
-4584 TYSFSQQV
+4584 TYSFSKYV
-4592 FAEGFVPGSTFQITD
+4592 FNKGYKPGSTMQITD
-4607 SDKAAEFISG
+4607 ANKAAAFVSS

-4628 IVLNRQK
+4628 LVMNRAK
-4635 RVTGNIFLP
+4635 YITGNVFLP
-4644 WTSLDGVDVNKAAG
+4644 WTNLDDVDITKAANK
-4658 IIAKFIHQMGGE
+4658 IATYIHQMGGE
-4670 SGILYGSGTISRGT
+4670 SGIIYGSGTIDRSKLGALSRE
-4684 LSPLAR
+4684 
-4690 AISNYEVH
+4690 IENHEVR
-4698 LDDFISVEGKS
+4698 LDDFINVEGVS
-4709 AFQAGAM
+4709 AQVQ
-4716 EEGVEYQPTAGNTG
+4716 GVLEDEVLYEAVPRNTEQQPTEVA
-4730 LANEDSVPY
+4730 EDGVGY
-4739 DDSGISD
+4739 GEADDSGISD

-4769 LATKNADDQ
+4769 LALKNTHDQ
-4778 QLRMNAMR
+4778 QLRLNAMR

-4792 AKLQKLMNKQKA
+4792 AKLRKIMNRQKA
-4804 YDKAT
+4804 YDKGT
-4809 VDDIVRLTRM
+4809 VDDIVRLARM
-4819 VMGNGF
+4819 VMGSGF
-4825 FKDMRASEVKRL
+4825 FKDMSAYEVKRL

-4992 IMNLDGS
+4992 IINQDGS

-5012 KGAMTDENKRLRR
+5012 KTNVTDDNKRFRKDV
-5025 NTEAAI
+5025 EAAI
-5031 ERIEQSIRENRME
+5031 EKIEQSIRENRME
-5044 RVTSYIDFMSDV
+5044 RVTAYSDFMSDV
-5056 AGDVRASRERAAEWR
+5056 AGDVRASRERAAAWR
-5071 AEQQQRVDEIHHNAN
+5071 DEQLRRVEEIHHNAN
-5086 SDLEGVPVQSQVK
+5086 SDLQDIDPKSQTKEKKFVPIFNPKNDLVR
-5099 LPEGGLLAFN
+5099 GLFM
-5109 SNNDIVRL
+5109 
-5117 LFQPL
+5117 PL
-5122 ATFEKM
+5122 ATFEKFM
-5128 LRFFGRKAHN
+5128 RFFGRRFHN
-5138 GEGYLFNRF
+5138 GEGYLFDRF
-5147 MRGWVDCSDKEW
+5147 VRGMIDCSDKEW
-5159 RSKRAAHEE
+5159 RSKRAAHDE
-5168 LDAKVNELFGKKAKR
+5168 LDAKVTELFGKTKLGAKR
-5183 WSDLYKVERNKKHP
+5183 HWSDLFELERKKKYP
-5197 GIPVEYWDN
+5197 TIPVEYWDN
-5206 GERVQETM
+5206 GERVRESL
-5214 SQGEALSLV
+5214 SQGEALSLY

-5240 SEEDIETIKNNLDPK
+5240 SEEDMETLKGQLNPK
-5255 FLQLA
+5255 FVELA
-5260 EWVVEEF
+5260 DWVVSDF
-5267 LPKRREYYN
+5267 LPRRRDYYN
-5276 EVHERMFGA
+5276 EVYERMFGA
-5285 PMAAIEHYFP
+5285 PMAAIENYFP

-5301 DVEKPSDITER
+5301 DVEKPTDVAER
-5312 DLGETKPS
+5312 DMSSANAS
-5320 TITGNIIKRQRT
+5320 TITGSFIKRVRT
-5332 AATLDVHTDFFDH
+5332 AAALDIHTDFFSH
-5345 LLKHLDDMENWAA
+5345 LLKHLDDMEHIAA
-5358 WAEFNRDIN
+5358 WAEFNRDLN

-5376 NRVLNMHSVEYGSG
+5376 NRVSNMNSFEFGAG

-5397 DDACAIAAGVYHPST
+5397 DNCCAIVAGVYEGNAKSKLDKIT
-5412 KRGSGDNLAVNIAKG
+5412 LNINKG
-5427 VTGAKIAFRFYT
+5427 FTGGAIAFRFNT
-5439 AAKQLLSLPAFWNGD
+5439 ALKQLLSLPAFWSD
-5454 AGLKELAK
+5454 ASADQLLLYQT
-5462 WENPVGAIIAWN
+5462 NPVGNFIAWK
-5474 WAMKNLPGFSKRW
+5474 WAMQNLPGFSKRW

-5493 DVRLMDTDS
+5493 DTRLMDTDM
-5502 DYAFW
+5502 DWKLW
-5507 RNNMVRAL
+5507 RNKYMKYIN
-5515 RRGGMWANALVDGMT
+5515 RGGMLANAFVDAVT
-5530 VAMGAR
+5530 VASGAK
-5536 AVYETKKK
+5536 AVYETKKR
-5544 RYLRNGYSEEQAEK
+5544 RYKNIGYTDEQAERK
-5558 RAMQDAAISYNSSQQ
+5558 ALQDAAISYNGSQQ
-5573 SSEDAF
+5573 SSESGF
-5579 LSSLQLDRTWWSTLM
+5579 VSEMQVDRTFLNNMLTI
-5594 TVFRSASMGYQRRL
+5594 FRNSPFSYGRKM
-5608 TTGLRNLKNRTKK
+5608 TTGLRELKKRLRP
-5621 GYKAESIAFMKK
+5621 GYKSDFIEAEAKK
-5633 QMERDGVD
+5633 MEREGIPEDN
-5641 EATAEKAAKRTYRC
+5641 AKKAARRLYRF
-5655 GGLRSMADVFVYGFV
+5655 GGLHAMFDVFNYG
-5670 LPFFWNLGPYA
+5670 
-5681 LYLLMGDDDDEKKDM
+5681 YLLSFLWTVLGGSAWYLLFGEDDEKKKEII
-5696 LKDASVHS
+5696 KDGTRRLWFS
-5704 LFGPIEGLTG
+5704 PIEGFTG
-5714 GNAMSEIGNTYAGY
+5714 GNTLSEKGGLLLKYASDEDGAEKALEDFVNWSWFTTPMEGETDNFLRDVRFDEQKAMWDV
-5728 LMSDN
+5728 L
-5733 DKSLLNALRYH
+5733 SLAIQAN
-5744 DYLSMPLG
+5744 LG
-5752 SDLQQIFNEAGN
+5752 FK
-5764 DSMAA
+5764 
-5769 WTDAFNLLV
+5769 
-5778 QAGIGINP
+5778 P
-5786 ETFTDTWVAIAD
+5786 ETFTDGVAAIVD
-5798 ACEGDPQTT
+5798 YCDGDPQTS
-5807 KEFALC
+5807 KEFLLC

-5821 QTQTDKL
+5821 QSQTDNVY
-5828 FIDELGMTAKDAQ
+5828 FDELGMTAKDAQ

-5849 DRFARYKKFRN
+5849 DRYAKYKRRKN
-5860 APLLNWAYSP
+5860 DPLSYIAHSD
-5870 DESQKVA
+5870 DEDKIF
-5877 EKYRKRFLDNMQE
+5877 EKYRKRFLDNMKE
-5890 RMEHMDDEQLG
+5890 RMMKMDEEQLN
-5901 WNFENPNDSERRKA
+5901 WNFDNPNDSERRKA
-5915 VGKVYAKGKGVQDS
+5915 VGKVYSKQNDVKGS
-5929 AGKKPASNWKPET
+5929 AWNKPGSNWKPET
-5942 RRSQLKYHRLRDY
+5942 RRAHLKYQRY
-5955 NDLAEDVLLDVA
+5955 QTWEDLAEDTMLDMM
-5967 IDQAKNRGD
+5967 IQQAENRGD
-5976 HETEKALR
+5976 NETAKALK
-5984 DAKKELTEI
+5984 DGKKKLTEI
-5993 KRGKHTK
+5993 KHGKHTK
-6000 TIDINGLGDGS
+6000 TIDINGLGEGG
-6011 ADDDKAI
+6011 AEEDKAI
-6018 MEELRARRKEIL
+6018 MEELRSLRKELI
-6030 REHGVI
+6030 EEYSSY

>member
-1 MNEQNS
+1 MAVDE
-7 RKLYKA
+7 R
-13 LLKDYDMGSYDQF
+13 
-26 VQDIQDEG
+26 VQS
-34 KRRKLYDAI
+34 LYDAL
-43 KGDYDLPDFDG
+43 KADGADVGTPEEFNEWFFRPGDEGYRNRKYVYDTFKADG
-54 FSNQL
+54 ADVGKDYNEFASWLNL
-59 GIEVT
+59 VPVEK
-64 TAPPSQPTT
+64 SQPVTS
-73 PAPTTAPNALKQQ
+73 APNAVKQQ
-86 HPAAS
+86 DAAA
-91 GGNKG
+91 GN
-96 TVLGG
+96 T
-101 TGNIGNLTGAALGG
+101 IGKLQGG
-115 AIGALQAGG
+115 AIGGAVGALAGGGYVMKDGKVVAAPTGAASTYGAMASDYKKYKGEKAAAEAAQQKAIEQAQRMAEAQNAQAAGKAAVPGG
-124 QQNGS
+124 QQTVQTLPKGKMVQNQGTGQGAPQGNMGGGNNATPVVEVGVPQGGTAQQQNDPLAPLIPKWLPFTTVDALAYAPAFERGGGS
-129 GTNDYQWSYNPPQ
+129 VGYITPLDKSIHAAHEKGYKANKDFSKMSLEQLLAERQNLLSGKGSSGDKLQDAANLNVLDFNLAAKSLGYGSWEEMKSNIGVAHYEMYKNRVTKEYLDEYGKGGAVTGPSYNPILTHGWEKMVKFINDTQ
-142 PEPVKEQPVVQQNNG
+142 AKGENVTPEEVISYIMSDPEVANRYSAWTLAGAKASRSQTWGDRYKKGIEDVIRMLEAGRNLYATEDVNEKLTQEANREQV
-157 VPQQPAPTTSTTTT
+157 
-171 TTKKAEDDDAK
+171 
-182 TLEFIA
+182 
-188 AANKGGRDILRGVD
+188 DIL
-202 QNGNHYSKEIKGNN
+202 SKE
-216 ITYYYDDKSVAQYV
+216 V
-230 VDDNGN
+230 
-236 TKLKRYQY
+236 
-244 SNGDVDVHNDDG
+244 
-256 SVTKFETPHHYVFNP
+256 
-271 SGEVRMKS
+271 
-279 DAPFFI
+279 
-285 DPNLSKAWSRNKGSL
+285 
-300 PSYID
+300 
-305 EYAGKSEAELHD
+305 
-317 VINKLSEQSYMYD
+317 
-330 SNSAEYADLAARQN
+330 NSALNKRRDEIDKKYNDRPWIGRLGGGFGDDVLDNSRQN
-344 SAALQLVAKQCGFAN
+344 SYLNDPDYAN
-359 LAEAEKNPGK
+359 YLWAG
-369 FDYERFKFFVATN
+369 R
-382 YPCALTDKLMDG
+382 ALTDAKKIISAFD
-394 SIQYE
+394 
-399 PMPNVWHGALIAS
+399 
-412 ELMSDDIL
+412 
-420 NNKLQGGDYYINSAM
+420 NNKLDEGLVGFFTGAGRGLAESIGDVATWDGGISDALTASRLAIAVDKFKKNQKLSASENALLEATALKLAVSAIFKEIGRGYKAGKVTGESLPFMIEMALNPISKSGSTIASGLAKYAEKYLGKYLKKVVMKLARTKVGRTAFKM
-435 LSNKEE
+435 LSNSKVGKAIANVAESGAAKKAVGVATRVIGDIGAAGGMAVTSGAGHSAANTLNRHTGSVQYNIGPDRRAHFGGVQGGEDWVTSTLKGIGTVTIENASEMWGQYLSPVTNFLGRYGGKVLDNLHLGKVNKWINNLSSTETAQMLRDFRKETRWDGTLAEYFEEVLGDVSNALTIGDKNFKLKDKNGNFSLHEENSVFNIDDNVDTFLGVALMSGTMGAVNIAGYRTPTYRAKQDINTMDRAGQRTFSLGKHGKDWNSISEMIRNGDDEKVKELMVNIARSSKYNEQERRAAINLAAAVYKHRGMEAGEKKTKQTPTEGAMKELYGRGYSIENVRGLSDARAAYQAAQRAASWIPPEVVQMIEDEPAYVYDWVAGNPNWSEQEKQQLFDYINTKVQLEGAEQRMKDGTLAAEKEAHNTVDLRTNKQKEDGTGGDNMVHPVTLKDGRTVFVTGGNVSADSNGKVTSDTDDIIVVDEDNNTSMINVKDIKSVDDVQNPDDLKQTASTAIREQVGEEE
-441 LGKFYSLC
+441 LDADVEAGVDPDTANAIDSRVYTEAAGGDGMVHPATLK
-449 LGEALRTGQRV
+449 GE
-460 DGIIKR
+460 
-466 EWDKISMKINENA
+466 
-479 ELAVDGY
+479 
-486 LQKWIDDTPKWLL
+486 
-499 YTGYA
+499 
-504 LSNSITGGAGAN
+504 GGAGY
-516 IATSN
+516 I
-521 PIDRHQVDLLFN
+521 V
-533 KYQNTLSGGAKLGAD
+533 SG
-548 VIGLVADL
+548 
-556 PLYMLASEGA
+556 
-566 GALIGPEAL
+566 
-575 AASGGAR
+575 R
-582 VLQSTLTMTGVGLVG
+582 VLTTADG
-597 QGVQDWHA
+597 Q
-605 GEFSGVGQWLST
+605 
-617 STSSAATGATLG
+617 
-629 VFGEAARGVALR
+629 
-641 PTSKAAVLF
+641 
-650 NKGVE
+650 
-655 YTFETAGFT
+655 
-664 LPEWVSTVYNG
+664 
-675 VTPEGDPI
+675 I
-683 TGDYFWHS
+683 
-691 AVHNL
+691 
-696 GVVVAMKGR
+696 
-705 RNFKNW
+705 
-711 KPVVNKGDLTQL
+711 DL
-723 QSTYPDL
+723 
-730 YDNLTHN
+730 DN
-737 LDMVTRG
+737 
-744 KPVDELSDAARKQL
+744 SD
-758 AQLQDDMNTPGK
+758 
-770 GVSWT
+770 
-775 TYKKTMN
+775 
-782 LFGFEVV
+782 
-789 PPRPSSVRV
+789 
-798 EGNVV
+798 
-803 QVLDSGGNVI
+803 
-813 TEKKYANTKAATQ
+813 
-826 ERDKLHSQIEHD
+826 
-838 TERVNAQR
+838 
-846 YDASRREKLYYDT
+846 
-859 CSDIADRMSDNKEWR
+859 SDIII
-874 KRGEDGNFL
+874 

-888 NYIPDENY
+888 EKRMIDIHEIAELGDILDPAELKQVAANEILGAN
-896 RCVTPEDVDAALKE
+896 TP
-910 AYQTPEGERTADQVQ
+910 QG
-925 LITIFEAAAKQMSN
+925 
-939 SVPTVRDL
+939 
-947 AQMVCDI
+947 
-954 YGISVDQLERASN
+954 
-967 LEPSSRRKGDKTT
+967 
-980 QAMALFNDLLNR
+980 
-992 GVTTSGKPVGR
+992 
-1003 VKLKHAETGDAFIEV
+1003 IEV
-1018 YNEANPANKDGY
+1018 
-1030 YFYKDATGQTRWLP
+1030 
-1044 ANEVESYEPIMN
+1044 
-1056 ESEQR
+1056 
-1061 YKVSNDNAKATLDRI
+1061 
-1076 IDTYTKE
+1076 
-1083 ASLYND
+1083 
-1089 ELLDMRINNI
+1089 
-1099 LEKYDLKLDEEGNIL
+1099 
-1114 RKEGA
+1114 
-1119 KRGEAD
+1119 
-1125 IDENGMRTG
+1125 
-1134 DADLLKLQTFLKVRQ
+1134 
-1149 DRAAAKQGEDNMRN
+1149 
-1163 LRSERERA
+1163 
-1171 EAVAAWGQENGV
+1171 
-1183 TYDVDYLVEHPLE
+1183 
-1196 LDELIKKMNSGETAE
+1196 
-1211 PGAASVVDEGTGTTD
+1211 
-1226 EPAGDTGV
+1226 
-1234 ITDDMLPSI
+1234 
-1243 EETVDWMFP
+1243 
-1252 NASEADRTAY
+1252 
-1262 IDHYTKH
+1262 
-1269 PEEIEKSRKNFAIMR
+1269 
-1284 SHQQPQSDAKVDS
+1284 
-1297 ETTTG
+1297 
-1302 DTTKTAPTSIEAG
+1302 G
-1315 GRYNIVDEQGAQH
+1315 GRYQVADGEGTH
-1328 EVEVLRDNGN
+1328 EIEVLRDNGN
-1338 GTLEVRVDGA
+1338 GTLEVRVDG
-1348 EDSMPMAKDQLAAML
+1348 EQHTMPLDILQQML
-1363 GVDVALPTQQTEPP
+1363 GIDVALSTPQTGPATPQTGPAAANQQQGP
-1377 VTTTKLEQP
+1377 VAQSG
-1386 APVATNEMKEADVDA
+1386 PVATNDMAAADGLTLREKA
-1401 GESGVSLRD
+1401 G
-1410 KAAAYVDAYFPDVK
+1410 AYVDAYFPDVE
-1424 GDEREGFIEQLVAQN
+1424 GEEREGFIEQLVAQN
-1439 DFENTIRFDKEDGV
+1439 DFENTINADKADGR
-1453 NLDRV
+1453 NTEKI
-1458 AKYEQRIAELEKE
+1458 AAYEQRLAELE
-1471 RAATNSKEASD
+1471 AAHRDEGIDEGGTATATQEP
-1482 DSGEAVEPYRIDEAA
+1482 GEAVEPYRIDEAA
-1497 DPDAIAEAGFSEDNL
+1497 DPDAIADAGFSEDNL
-1512 AATADYLNGKI
+1512 AATADYLNGKT
-1523 DERAYL
+1523 DERGFLEALGIRPDYL
-1529 ERLGFDKDV
+1529 DRLDNNEIIDWVNGLV
-1538 LAGIDDDKV
+1538 L
-1547 SKWVEGVANRAS
+1547 NAS
-1559 EFLTDKP
+1559 QFLTNKP

-1573 VESDEVPADAEV
+1573 VESDEVPADAGTTLTPTPQPEAADATEV

-1592 PLFDDGNPNYA
+1592 PLLDDGNPNYA

-1678 NKVKASQADYEAE
+1678 NKVRASQADYEAE
-1691 QAKARKAADAE
+1691 QAKARKAADAK
-1702 VRAQAVVDEQARQA
+1702 VRAQAVVEEKARQA
-1716 AELAKQQEQ
+1716 AEVAKQQEQ

-1808 DAQNITRSIADNY
+1808 DAQNITRSIADKY

-1870 YGFSPEQVDG
+1870 YGFTPEQVDG

-1890 DADMPYTTET
+1890 YADMPYTTET

-1976 GDAVSDR
+1976 GDAVSGT

-2003 IRQLTEI
+2003 VRMLTEY
-2010 KSLRQSVVTALN
+2010 KGFRQSVVTALN
-2022 EITTNVALG
+2022 EISTNVALG
-2031 KEYSLEKE
+2031 KDYSLENE
-2039 LAQAIELA
+2039 LAQAVDLA
-2047 YKARKAGYKENEPV
+2047 YKARKAGFKENEPV
-2061 SPYARQL
+2061 SPYATQL

-2080 DYNNAAVLMLADLM
+2080 DYNNAAVLLLADLL
-2094 NDKRPTL
+2094 NDKHPTR

-2115 SAAGQMDIFAGGVK
+2115 SAAGQMDIFSGSVK
-2129 EKKEIIKTV
+2129 DKREIIKIV

-2145 ETEETSRPE
+2145 ETEETQRPE

-2164 GEANLQEDGAAGQ
+2164 GEASLQEDGAAGQ

-2189 SYSEDELRVIVD
+2189 SYSEDELRVIVE

-2271 INPITPGKSGTIE
+2271 INPITPDKSGTIE

-2289 NAGYKKETTVQEQ
+2289 NASYKKETTVQEQ
-2302 IALAEQQTETTPS
+2302 IALAEQQTETSPS
-2315 EAQKEAGNYKK
+2315 DAQKEAGNYKK

-2374 GDHIDVFLSDDPSQG
+2374 GDHIDVFFSDNLDG
-2389 DVFVV
+2389 WNGTVYVV
-2394 DQVNNDGSFDEHK
+2394 DQVEKGGIFDEHK

-2414 EEEARQAYLSNYED
+2414 EEDARKAYLSNYED
-2428 GWQGLGAI
+2428 GWDGLGAI

-2443 FKKWIGSSHRKT
+2443 FKKWIDSSHRKT

-2469 QADALRQPTG
+2469 QAGTMRQPTG
-2479 QTVDGDIARF
+2479 QRVVADVPSADVPAKAGTTLTGQPTAEAGTLSTARSTLEGGLDAEAMQPHTGQTADGD
-2489 HKETDSSGRTAIDEA
+2489 
-2504 NYNADDLVAPLLVDG
+2504 
-2519 KKSHIGI
+2519 
-2526 THIVPDDINEP
+2526 
-2537 TYTRAYYDYA
+2537 
-2547 HLIDPKTNKGWQA
+2547 
-2560 VGDKIDEWNAS
+2560 
-2571 HKKDEQ
+2571 
-2577 GFDDGDAPQVR
+2577 
-2588 FPSVDAAL
+2588 
-2596 KFAEWFEGATHPVSA
+2596 
-2611 AKSSQKSEVAE
+2611 
-2622 APKERIDDVGEKIEG
+2622 
-2637 AKKDLAQKMG
+2637 
-2647 ERINLDADTFPKM
+2647 
-2660 FPKYDLKQLIS
+2660 
-2671 QGLDPS
+2671 
-2677 LAVMTKMLRQMA
+2677 
-2689 QADYKHYSKKRM
+2689 
-2701 YGKNYA
+2701 
-2707 LRAARFYAAYAKQV
+2707 
-2721 LEAGDSNVDFKSEGL
+2721 
-2736 GFTDYGK
+2736 
-2743 QFVEL
+2743 
-2748 NKRLF
+2748 
-2753 EELHKKLGDDIFDL
+2753 
-2767 DLTGVKMQ
+2767 
-2775 PISQKEGT
+2775 
-2783 TWYRRNQETGE
+2783 
-2794 SEPYNPAYA
+2794 
-2803 FIGPRGQSYYEANE
+2803 
-2817 LDKALQ
+2817 
-2823 EGVEQV
+2823 
-2829 SKSIDYKKTH
+2829 
-2839 PYKLGH
+2839 
-2845 YYKPGVKNSDYV
+2845 
-2857 GVKLGG
+2857 
-2863 KVVPLTE
+2863 
-2870 PMTSSEVRK
+2870 
-2879 YMSEHNAE
+2879 
-2887 LQAKAAQLDE
+2887 
-2897 QRKLDKKKGGTGEGR
+2897 
-2912 WKPELTLGGGRP
+2912 
-2924 RVGADR
+2924 
-2930 RGGVDIEAE
+2930 
-2939 EFMKSFG
+2939 
-2946 FRGVQFGNY
+2946 
-2955 VTQRERQR
+2955 
-2963 FLNEAYD
+2963 
-2970 ALMDMAELLGISPRA
+2970 
-2985 LAIDGRLGLAI
+2985 
-2996 GARGGGKANAH
+2996 
-3007 YEPKENVI
+3007 
-3015 NLTKSK
+3015 
-3021 GAGSLAHEWFHALD
+3021 
-3035 YYFNK
+3035 
-3040 SSNIPTSATS
+3040 
-3050 NKSAEQFP
+3050 
-3058 ASTRD
+3058 
-3063 EMRKAFLDLMRAI
+3063 
-3076 KNSDY
+3076 
-3081 YNRSVALEQ
+3081 
-3090 KLHPQQLGEGYY
+3090 
-3102 DKPTELGARAFQD
+3102 
-3115 YVVRKLTDQGKIND
+3115 
-3129 FLSSFTSEK
+3129 
-3138 DWNGEPENYPYP
+3138 
-3150 VGAEAEKIDE
+3150 
-3160 KFDALFDA
+3160 
-3168 MQERT
+3168 
-3173 DEQGN
+3173 
-3178 TILYHLGKDNDVL
+3178 TILYHLGKDNEVL
-3191 TDTEVALRDGLVDVL
+3191 TDTEVALRDGLVEVL
-3206 RGAGIDVVTD
+3206 RGAGIEVVTD

-3221 RVLDAANRAAD
+3221 RVLDAANGHVQAMGSRVNKRMAEIDALLKGREMNKLQQAIVDVFSGKKDNVPIDIERADGNRRVIMRQGNEQGAGTKHSVFGHYGTTRGVISAD
-3232 VLDEIKK
+3232 DILLVPEVLIKGERTEKQRGKSTIVEYRHTDENGTRFTILTESKDKGEVFNDFYSNKK
-3239 RNQQQETALPEDESS
+3239 ASNQIPQRPNGDTPESARSNDSDANLPAKLQKVADNASVEDEKSS
-3254 FKGTA
+3254 EALFEATKEKFGTTNDLREAGYILPDGTMLDFSGRYMVDKGSDTSHLRGRRAVDHRAIHEVGYDKDENETGFETDMSDFISRGAIRIDANAGTINISKAPTA
-3259 ISSADGAK
+3259 KQARMLRMLIMLNDGD
-3267 VIKNLESGIN
+3267 VSVDFGNGYDSEHYVEY
-3277 ALKKIA
+3277 
-3283 EGAESVPNAMTREDL
+3283 EGTRATRVL
-3298 SQYGGDNH
+3298 GD
-3306 ITFIFGKTGD
+3306 
-3316 PSRSYKG
+3316 
-3323 GYGIAHIGGK
+3323 
-3333 HGADTLLHVL
+3333 
-3343 NVIAKGKID
+3343 ID
-3352 RYVRGNKTV
+3352 RY
-3361 VLSDGKYEVVLGLT
+3361 
-3375 RYGNKETWLFNGWR
+3375 FN
-3389 KEEKTGADGEVSTH
+3389 
-3403 SDATQAN
+3403 
-3410 PTFSREDLGAVLSD
+3410 
-3424 AKIQQIVDTS
+3424 
-3434 KDLPGKIREMRAW
+3434 
-3447 HGSGADFDA
+3447 
-3456 FDHGH
+3456 
-3461 MGEGEGAQA
+3461 
-3470 YGWGTYVTQVEGI
+3470 EGI
-3483 ARSYAEV
+3483 
-3490 NAKKPPYL
+3490 KPQGNI
-3498 SVAKRHRN
+3498 S
-3506 TAYENF
+3506 
-3512 INSRNAVESCKRG
+3512 
-3525 IENYE
+3525 
-3530 KRITANKEYIE
+3530 
-3541 ELEDSRAYI
+3541 
-3550 LKEHG
+3550 
-3555 ESSVELENWD
+3555 
-3565 FLGQKMLSQ
+3565 
-3574 VREEIEADKN
+3574 
-3584 RIASSREYLRN
+3584 
-3595 LEKMLPYLESE
+3595 
-3606 YEKAK
+3606 
-3611 AEVLRLD
+3611 
-3618 AMTKRY
+3618 
-3624 LYEVEIPDNDGTNY
+3624 
-3638 LSWDEPLTDEQL
+3638 
-3650 ERIALAGR
+3650 
-3658 QSKEFAENFDLRND
+3658 
-3672 PLAWAKVNEKSRRG
+3672 
-3686 DNVYSTLSNML
+3686 
-3697 GARKASEL
+3697 
-3705 LSQAGFVGIE
+3705 
-3715 YPAQYRSGGRDDGAK
+3715 
-3730 NYVIFDEGD
+3730 
-3739 LKINSKAQF
+3739 F
-3748 FRTGS
+3748 FRTEN
-3753 GEVYGFVSDGKIY
+3753 GEVYGFVRNGKIY

-3773 AETPVHEYS
+3773 AETPVHEYC

-3816 LYPELEGDELLAEV
+3816 LYPELEGDELLGEV

-3845 DMEREVKNAEGVFA
+3845 EMEREMKNAEDVFA

-3904 MADMLRGFDPH
+3904 MNDMLRGFDPR
-3915 GVEKEIALNET
+3915 GEEKEIALNET
-3926 HYHKVADK
+3926 HYHKVTDK

-4098 EVVPD
+4098 GVVPD
-4103 AEVAEAIAKQLE
+4103 AEVADAIARQLD
-4115 GLDVEV
+4115 GLDVAV

-4158 NRGEAMVANEREVL
+4158 NRGETAVANEGAVL
-4172 YEPQARTTR
+4172 YEPTARTTGR
-4181 PANKDALESVAER
+4181 DIALDDRVSQREYLLSDNYVASLTGKEFAKSEIPLTEKVARFYAENYGGKVERDGVGTVLLDERSVKDSIAHGIGRNKAVAFAAVPDIIKNGAIIDRQDNWKGRGYGSVTFAAPLEIGGKGYVGIVVANEVTLSDGSHRFYLHEVALQKNLLSEEFKTGIDTGSKQGENLHEESIKTDTKADSHQGDVAKILKEIV
-4194 TKGERGSSIVFERGS
+4194 TAKESGEKVANERGS
-4209 SYRNGNGDVI
+4209 SYRSGSGDVI
-4219 RFESHAEQLNL
+4219 RFESHAEQLSL
-4230 FGTPQSGALRQHDI
+4230 FGVEQSNNRAVEQSKRVE
-4244 SGKPT
+4244 T
-4249 ARNERVKRASEMS
+4249 VKRAQEMS
-4262 DAELLS
+4262 DAELLK

-4279 LGRGDWGLQTAC
+4279 LGRGDWGIQTAC
-4291 TDEYDRRHVKEYNAE
+4291 TDEYDRRHIKEYNAE

-4330 AIYSWRDGFA
+4330 AIYSWRDGYA

-4356 YYAEKEDERDNADL
+4356 YYAEKTDERDNADL

-4434 YQESGVFDFTGS
+4434 YQESGGFDFTGS
-4446 EKVESDA
+4446 EIIKDDA

-4480 TILHV
+4480 TILHT
-4485 GMGGYAFSAG
+4485 GMGSYAASVG
-4495 HLGAGV
+4495 HVGAGL
-4501 LAASQLKPDS
+4501 LAASKLKPDH

-4520 GTLQPSQQDVAMQE
+4520 GRLEPSVQDVAMQTRA
-4534 KVKKMFGA
+4534 KKMFGEGV
-4542 DKVRE
+4542 VRE

-4555 GKYSIFDS
+4555 GEYCTFD
-4563 DGLGAKEKQ
+4563 DGPYTNTEVKK
-4572 RPTSAENEVPYK
+4572 RPTEVENEIPYK
-4584 TYSFSQQV
+4584 TYSFSQYV
-4592 FAEGFVPGSTFQITD
+4592 FDKNYKPGTTMQITD
-4607 SDKAAEFISG
+4607 ANKAAAFISS
-4617 HRLGERDKLSL
+4617 HRLGERDKMSL
-4628 IVLNRQK
+4628 IVMSRSK
-4635 RVTGNIFLP
+4635 YVTANVFLP
-4644 WTSLDGVDVNKAAG
+4644 WATLDGVDIEKAATT
-4658 IIAKFIHQMGGE
+4658 IAKYIHQMGGE
-4670 SGILYGSGTISRGT
+4670 SGIVYGSATIDRNILDPLSREIE
-4684 LSPLAR
+4684 R
-4690 AISNYEVH
+4690 REVH
-4698 LDDFISVEGKS
+4698 LDDFITVEGRS
-4709 AFQAGAM
+4709 AQQ
-4716 EEGVEYQPTAGNTG
+4716 EGVLEDEVLYEAVPRNTEQQPTEVA
-4730 LANEDSVPY
+4730 EDGVGY
-4739 DDSGISD
+4739 GEADDSGISD

-4769 LATKNADDQ
+4769 LALKNTHDQ
-4778 QLRMNAMR
+4778 QLRLNAMR

-4792 AKLQKLMNKQKA
+4792 AKLRKIMNKQKA
-4804 YDKAT
+4804 YDKGT
-4809 VDDIVRLTRM
+4809 VDDIVRLARM
-4819 VMGNGF
+4819 VMGSGF
-4825 FKDMRASEVKRL
+4825 FKDMSAYEVKRL

-4992 IMNLDGS
+4992 IINQDGS

-5004 RKTLKPEF
+5004 RKTLKPQF
-5012 KGAMTDENKRLRR
+5012 KNNVTDENKQLRR

-5031 ERIEQSIRENRME
+5031 ERIEQSIRESRME

-5168 LDAKVNELFGKKAKR
+5168 LDAKVSELFGKKAKR

-5376 NRVLNMHSVEYGSG
+5376 NRVLNMHSMEYGSG

-5641 EATAEKAAKRTYRC
+5641 EATAEKAAKRTYRW

-5798 ACEGDPQTT
+5798 ACDGDPQTT

-5942 RRSQLKYHRLRDY
+5942 RRSQLKYQRLRDY

-5976 HETEKALR
+5976 GETEKALR

-6011 ADDDKAI
+6011 ADDDKTI

-6030 REHGVI
+6030 QEYGIIQ

>member
-1 MNEQNS
+1 MPDKIDQLYEALRKDGAVTKSRDNFRNYVLAPGDEGVQN
-7 RKLYKA
+7 RKA
-13 LLKDYDMGSYDQF
+13 LFEALKADGAVTSPT
-26 VQDIQDEG
+26 QDEFE
-34 KRRKLYDAI
+34 RRLEISSATSS
-43 KGDYDLPDFDG
+43 P
-54 FSNQL
+54 STQ
-59 GIEVT
+59 
-64 TAPPSQPTT
+64 TAPGT
-73 PAPTTAPNALKQQ
+73 TTAPNAVKQQ
-86 HPAAS
+86 DAAAA
-91 GGNKG
+91 GGNSG
-96 TVLGG
+96 TLGKLGG
-101 TGNIGNLTGAALGG
+101 TGNIGKLQGAALGG
-115 AIGALQAGG
+115 AIGAVAGG
-124 QQNGS
+124 GNNAFGGGTS
-129 GTNDYQWSYNPPQ
+129 GGGGAEYQWSYTPPQ
-142 PEPVKEQPVVQQNNG
+142 PDAGQVIQVQ
-157 VPQQPAPTTSTTTT
+157 PQQPTTEQQDNTTPTTQPTTTT
-171 TTKKAEDDDAK
+171 IQNTDDEEAKAFS
-182 TLEFIA
+182 EFVN
-188 AANKGGRDILRGVD
+188 AANKGGRDLARGVD
-202 QNGNHYSKEIKGNN
+202 ENGNKYTKEIKGVYTN
-216 ITYYYDDKSVAQYV
+216 YYYDEGSVAQYLTYSDGV
-230 VDDNGN
+230 
-236 TKLKRYQY
+236 TRLKRFKYA
-244 SNGDVDVHNDDG
+244 NGDVDVYDENG
-256 SVTKFETPHHYVFNP
+256 NATRIEAPHVPKIGDP
-271 SGEVRMKS
+271 SGVVYLHHKNPYLDDDKELSKLFTKYKNNEQFGDFSKEYKDKYSKLSESQLLAELDNIKALKSRAASEEEKAKLAYRQNHAILELNARRSGFSSYKEAKSNPGMFAFRRLGTWLAENYPSKYS
-279 DAPFFI
+279 DAMLDENIYYQGPADNPRVVFEDRAKQAVLELGQDTVDGTIKQGAYYTNYLLGDKEKLADFLNLCMMKARWTNQ
-285 DPNLSKAWSRNKGSL
+285 DPDKIIQQEYDKMASEVGAASERLVDAAVDKMIEQTPKWKLATYNMLGNTVFGQLGIWMGKKVGTWTDQSERAFDLASAKYYKDLGGWGKFGIGVGHLVGSL
-300 PSYID
+300 P
-305 EYAGKSEAELHD
+305 EY
-317 VINKLSEQSYMYD
+317 
-330 SNSAEYADLAARQN
+330 
-344 SAALQLVAKQCGFAN
+344 
-359 LAEAEKNPGK
+359 
-369 FDYERFKFFVATN
+369 
-382 YPCALTDKLMDG
+382 
-394 SIQYE
+394 
-399 PMPNVWHGALIAS
+399 LIAS
-412 ELMSDDIL
+412 S
-420 NNKLQGGDYYINSAM
+420 G
-435 LSNKEE
+435 
-441 LGKFYSLC
+441 
-449 LGEALRTGQRV
+449 V
-460 DGIIKR
+460 
-466 EWDKISMKINENA
+466 
-479 ELAVDGY
+479 
-486 LQKWIDDTPKWLL
+486 
-499 YTGYA
+499 
-504 LSNSITGGAGAN
+504 GGA
-516 IATSN
+516 
-521 PIDRHQVDLLFN
+521 F
-533 KYQNTLSGGAKLGAD
+533 
-548 VIGLVADL
+548 
-556 PLYMLASEGA
+556 EGT
-566 GALIGPEAL
+566 AL
-575 AASGGAR
+575 AATTGGR
-582 VLQSTLTMTGVGLVG
+582 ILMSTLTMEGVGLMNMG
-597 QGVQDWHA
+597 AHDLNA
-605 GEFSGVGQWLST
+605 GEFSGWGQWGST
-617 STSSAATGATLG
+617 AVSSAATGA
-629 VFGEAARGVALR
+629 VFGVAGEGARMVSLR
-641 PTSKAAVLF
+641 PTSQAAVLF

-655 YTFETAGFT
+655 YSFETAAFT
-664 LPEWVSTVYNG
+664 VPEWVSTIYNG
-675 VTPEGDPI
+675 VTPEGDPVS
-683 TGDYFWHS
+683 GEYFVSS
-691 AVHNL
+691 ALNNL
-696 GVVVAMKGR
+696 GVVIAMKGR

-711 KPVVNKGDLTQL
+711 KPVVKTSDLAQL
-723 QSTYPDL
+723 KVAYPEL

-737 LDMVTRG
+737 LDMATRG
-744 KPVDELSDAARKQL
+744 KPVDELSEAAKTQL
-758 AQLQDDMNTPGK
+758 TQLQDDMMTPGK
-770 GVSWT
+770 GVSWN

-782 LFGFEVV
+782 LFGFEVI
-789 PPRPSSVRV
+789 PPAPSAVRN

-803 QVLDSGGNVI
+803 QVLDSYGNVI
-813 TEKKYANTKAATQ
+813 SEKKFTNSNLAKK
-826 ERDKLHSQIEHD
+826 ESKKLNSQIEHGQ
-838 TERVNAQR
+838 ERRNAEIYTQ
-846 YDASRREKLYYDT
+846 SRMEKLYYDA
-859 CSDIADRMSDNKEWR
+859 CADMADRMSENKEWR
-874 KRGEDGNFL
+874 KRGDDGNFL

-888 NYIPDENY
+888 NYIADENY
-896 RCVTPEDVDAALKE
+896 QCVTPEDVDAALKQ
-910 AYQTPEGERTADQVQ
+910 AYSTPEAERNAEQAQ
-925 LITIFEAAAKQMSN
+925 LISFFESNAKQLSN
-939 SVPTVRDL
+939 SIPDVKQL
-947 AQMVCDI
+947 AEIVCST
-954 YGISVDQLERASN
+954 YGITVEQLENVSRLAPSERRDN
-967 LEPSSRRKGDKTT
+967 KATQAIQLFNEMLTRGVATSSR
-980 QAMALFNDLLNR
+980 
-992 GVTTSGKPVGR
+992 PVGR

-1044 ANEVESYEPIMN
+1044 ANEVDSFEPIVD
-1056 ESEQR
+1056 EQAQR
-1061 YKVSNDNAKATLDRI
+1061 YKVSNDNTQSKIKSAYDGYVAT
-1076 IDTYTKE
+1076 
-1083 ASLYND
+1083 ASMYND
-1089 ELLDMRINNI
+1089 EALAQRINWLLD
-1099 LEKYDLKLDEEGNIL
+1099 KYDLKVDDDGNIL
-1114 RKEGA
+1114 RKKDA
-1119 KRGEAD
+1119 KRGD
-1125 IDENGMRTG
+1125 YTIDENGMAS
-1134 DADLLKLQTFLKVRQ
+1134 DEADLLKLRAFMKVQ
-1149 DRAAAKQGEDNMRN
+1149 ADRAAAKQGEENMRN
-1163 LRSERERA
+1163 LKTERERA
-1171 EAVAAWGQENGV
+1171 EAVRDWGEQNGA

-1196 LDELIKKMNSGETAE
+1196 LDELVKKMESGQAIKPDATAE
-1211 PGAASVVDEGTGTTD
+1211 APKTNETTDVTETTGEPVVDDGTTT
-1226 EPAGDTGV
+1226 E
-1234 ITDDMLPSI
+1234 DMLPSI

-1252 NASEADRTAY
+1252 NASAADRAAH
-1262 IDHYTKH
+1262 IEQYTKN
-1269 PEEIEKSRKNFAIMR
+1269 PKEIEKSRINLAILR
-1284 SHQQPQSDAKVDS
+1284 SHQQPQGEPKTDDLNADGAAQH
-1297 ETTTG
+1297 TTTPTTD

-1315 GRYNIVDEQGAQH
+1315 GRYNVVDEQNTQH

-1338 GTLEVRVDGA
+1338 GTVDVRVDGA
-1348 EDSMPMAKDQLAAML
+1348 EDSIPMAKDQLAAML
-1363 GVDVALPTQQTEPP
+1363 GIDVALTTPQTEQPA
-1377 VTTTKLEQP
+1377 TTTKLEQP

-1401 GESGVSLRD
+1401 GETGLSLRE
-1410 KAAAYVDAYFPDVK
+1410 KAGAYVDAYFPDVK

-1458 AKYEQRIAELEKE
+1458 AKYEQRLAELEKE
-1471 RAATNSKEASD
+1471 RAAANSKEASD

-1547 SKWVEGVANRAS
+1547 NKWVEGVANRAS

-1566 VESGDVR
+1566 VESGEVKAER
-1573 VESDEVPADAEV
+1573 DEVPADAGTTSTPTPQPEAADATEV

-1592 PLFDDGNPNYA
+1592 PLLDDGNPNYA

-1678 NKVKASQADYEAE
+1678 NKVRASQADYEAE
-1691 QAKARKAADAE
+1691 QAKARKAADAK

-2302 IALAEQQTETTPS
+2302 IALAEQQTETSPS

-2341 KGSVRSGVDATGKA
+2341 KGSVRSGVDASGKS

-2414 EEEARQAYLSNYED
+2414 EEDARKAYLSNYED

-2939 EFMKSFG
+2939 KFMKSFG

-3040 SSNIPTSATS
+3040 SSNRPTSATS

-3138 DWNGEPENYPYP
+3138 DWNGEPENYPFP
-3150 VGAEAEKIDE
+3150 IGAEAEKIDE

-3173 DEQGN
+3173 DEEGN
-3178 TILYHLGKDNDVL
+3178 TILYHLGKDHDVL
-3191 TDTEVALRDGLVDVL
+3191 TDTEIALRDGLVDVL

-3221 RVLDAANRAAD
+3221 RVLDAANDNIQAMGSRVNKRMAEIGALLKGREMNKLQQAVVD
-3232 VLDEIKK
+3232 VFSGK
-3239 RNQQQETALPEDESS
+3239 RDNVPIDIER
-3254 FKGTA
+3254 
-3259 ISSADGAK
+3259 ADGNRRVIMRQGNEQGAGTKHSVFGHYGTTRGVITADDILLVPKVLIKGERTEKQRGKSTIVEYRHTDENGTRFTVLTESKDKGEVFNDFYSNKKASNQIPQRPNGDTPESARSNDSDAILPAK
-3267 VIKNLESGIN
+3267 LQKVADNASVEEEKSSSEALFEATKEKFGTTNDLREAGYILPDGTMLDFSGRYMMDDGMDTSHLSGRRAVDHRAIHEVGYDKDENETGFETDMSDFISRGAIRIDANAGTIN
-3277 ALKKIA
+3277 ISKAPTAKQARMLRMLIMLNDGDVSVDFGDGYDSEHYVEY
-3283 EGAESVPNAMTREDL
+3283 EGARATRVL
-3298 SQYGGDNH
+3298 GD
-3306 ITFIFGKTGD
+3306 
-3316 PSRSYKG
+3316 
-3323 GYGIAHIGGK
+3323 
-3333 HGADTLLHVL
+3333 
-3343 NVIAKGKID
+3343 ID
-3352 RYVRGNKTV
+3352 RF
-3361 VLSDGKYEVVLGLT
+3361 
-3375 RYGNKETWLFNGWR
+3375 FN
-3389 KEEKTGADGEVSTH
+3389 
-3403 SDATQAN
+3403 
-3410 PTFSREDLGAVLSD
+3410 
-3424 AKIQQIVDTS
+3424 
-3434 KDLPGKIREMRAW
+3434 
-3447 HGSGADFDA
+3447 
-3456 FDHGH
+3456 
-3461 MGEGEGAQA
+3461 
-3470 YGWGTYVTQVEGI
+3470 EGI
-3483 ARSYAEV
+3483 
-3490 NAKKPPYL
+3490 KP
-3498 SVAKRHRN
+3498 
-3506 TAYENF
+3506 
-3512 INSRNAVESCKRG
+3512 
-3525 IENYE
+3525 
-3530 KRITANKEYIE
+3530 
-3541 ELEDSRAYI
+3541 
-3550 LKEHG
+3550 HG
-3555 ESSVELENWD
+3555 NIS
-3565 FLGQKMLSQ
+3565 
-3574 VREEIEADKN
+3574 
-3584 RIASSREYLRN
+3584 
-3595 LEKMLPYLESE
+3595 
-3606 YEKAK
+3606 
-3611 AEVLRLD
+3611 
-3618 AMTKRY
+3618 
-3624 LYEVEIPDNDGTNY
+3624 
-3638 LSWDEPLTDEQL
+3638 
-3650 ERIALAGR
+3650 
-3658 QSKEFAENFDLRND
+3658 
-3672 PLAWAKVNEKSRRG
+3672 
-3686 DNVYSTLSNML
+3686 
-3697 GARKASEL
+3697 
-3705 LSQAGFVGIE
+3705 
-3715 YPAQYRSGGRDDGAK
+3715 
-3730 NYVIFDEGD
+3730 
-3739 LKINSKAQF
+3739 F
-3748 FRTGS
+3748 FRTES

-3773 AETPVHEYS
+3773 AETPVHEYC

-3859 KARVARVFDIIRRA
+3859 KARVSRVFDIIRRA

-3882 DLFAGKNSM
+3882 DLFAGKTRG
-3891 LNGMRAEDFADMA
+3891 LDRLTAEDFADMA
-3904 MADMLRGFDPH
+3904 MADMLRGFDPR
-3915 GVEKEIALNET
+3915 GVEYEPMARTTGRDIALDDRVSQREYLLSDNYVANLTGKEFAKSETPLTEKVARFYAENYGGKVERDGVGTVLLDKRSVKDSIAHGIGRNKAVAFAAVPDIIKNGAIIDRQENWKDRGYGSVTFAAPIEIANEG
-3926 HYHKVADK
+3926 YV
-3934 AELER
+3934 
-3939 LNNEPTVVRYR
+3939 
-3950 AMQMIDGK
+3950 
-3958 LYPPMSAEVKGEL
+3958 
-3971 REPTEIGVWE
+3971 GV
-3981 RSDER
+3981 
-3986 PDLVDKNGK
+3986 
-3995 FKLQKGKR
+3995 
-4003 FKENKEGQGDTPAA
+4003 
-4017 YNPYFH
+4017 
-4023 TSTSMMNDQFTAAY
+4023 
-4037 VRPEL
+4037 
-4042 VVVKVEIPESEL
+4042 VVVKEL
-4054 SSGYKAEKAKDAVG
+4054 LDPRDGSHRFYL
-4068 NIPWHSGPVNSALP
+4068 H
-4082 KERQRTVTLSR
+4082 
-4093 YCKVT
+4093 
-4098 EVVPD
+4098 
-4103 AEVAEAIAKQLE
+4103 EVALQENLLSEEFKTGMVTGSKQGDVAKVLKE
-4115 GLDVEV
+4115 I
-4121 PYNVVTPNV
+4121 VTAKEN
-4130 RAELEARGVKISA
+4130 
-4143 TPSGSVTRDINGELI
+4143 SGN
-4158 NRGEAMVANEREVL
+4158 VANEDAVPYGDISQGFGSAGTSLNQVPSAYDVIKVAREAASG
-4172 YEPQARTTR
+4172 EPYANGYGASSYHHGTTEDGDKYTIR
-4181 PANKDALESVAER
+4181 VANHPLKWENLESHGDLDGRVLSIVVTNDLGEIDDW
-4194 TKGERGSSIVFERGS
+4194 KERGFEEVTDRDGYDVEQYILNAADVDTDMLTDAIENYKKTGRSYGRNEDGELVGIQESGNGIAFERGS

-4219 RFESHAEQLNL
+4219 KFESHAEQLSL
-4230 FGTPQSGALRQHDI
+4230 FNGGNVALSTQRTERAVERA
-4244 SGKPT
+4244 K
-4249 ARNERVKRASEMS
+4249 RVKEMS
-4262 DAELLS
+4262 DAELLK
-4268 EMGRDI
+4268 EMQRDI

-4279 LGRGDWGLQTAC
+4279 LGRGDWGIQTAC
-4291 TDEYDRRHVKEYNAE
+4291 TDEYDRRHIKDYNAE

-4330 AIYSWRDGFA
+4330 AIYSWRDGYA

-4356 YYAEKEDERDNADL
+4356 YYAEKTDERDNADL

-4434 YQESGVFDFTGS
+4434 YQESGGFDFTGS

-4480 TILHV
+4480 TILHT
-4485 GMGGYAFSAG
+4485 GMGSYAASVG
-4495 HLGAGV
+4495 HVGAGL
-4501 LAASQLKPDS
+4501 LAASKLKPDH

-4520 GTLQPSQQDVAMQE
+4520 GSLEPSVQDVAMQTRA
-4534 KVKKMFGA
+4534 KKMFGEGV
-4542 DKVRE
+4542 VRE

-4555 GKYSIFDS
+4555 GEYCTFD
-4563 DGLGAKEKQ
+4563 DGPYTNTEIKK
-4572 RPTSAENEVPYK
+4572 RPTEVENEIPYK
-4584 TYSFSQQV
+4584 TYSFSQYV
-4592 FAEGFVPGSTFQITD
+4592 FDKNYKPGTTMQITD
-4607 SDKAAEFISG
+4607 ANKAAAFISS

-4628 IVLNRQK
+4628 IVLNRQNY
-4635 RVTGNIFLP
+4635 VTGNIFLP
-4644 WTSLDGVDVNKAAG
+4644 WTTLDDIDINKAAG

-4716 EEGVEYQPTAGNTG
+4716 EPEVEYEAVPRNTEQQPTEVAENGVG
-4730 LANEDSVPY
+4730 YGEAF
-4739 DDSGISD
+4739 DSGISD

-4754 GRYSFAESI
+4754 GRYSFDESI

-4769 LATKNADDQ
+4769 LALKNTHDQ
-4778 QLRMNAMR
+4778 QLRLNAMR

-4792 AKLQKLMNKQKA
+4792 TKLRKIMNKQKA
-4804 YDKAT
+4804 YDKGT
-4809 VDDIVRLTRM
+4809 VDDIVRLARM
-4819 VMGNGF
+4819 VMGSGF
-4825 FKDMRASEVKRL
+4825 FKDMSAYEVKRL

-4868 SKNMLHKLMQVRGR
+4868 SKAMLHKLMQVRGR

-4992 IMNLDGS
+4992 IINQDGS

-5004 RKTLKPEF
+5004 RKTLKPQF
-5012 KGAMTDENKRLRR
+5012 KNNVTDENKQLRR

-5031 ERIEQSIRENRME
+5031 ERIEQSIRESRME

-5056 AGDVRASRERAAEWR
+5056 AGDVRASRERAAAWR
-5071 AEQQQRVDEIHHNAN
+5071 AEQQERIDAIHHNAN
-5086 SDLEGVPVQSQVK
+5086 SDLEGVPIESQTK
-5099 LPEGGLLAFN
+5099 MPEGGLLAFN

-5147 MRGWVDCSDKEW
+5147 MRGWVDCNDKEW

-5183 WSDLYKVERNKKHP
+5183 WSDLYKIERNKKHP

-5206 GERVQETM
+5206 GERKRKTM

-5240 SEEDIETIKNNLDPK
+5240 SEEDIETIKSHLDPK
-5255 FLQLA
+5255 FLELA
-5260 EWVVEEF
+5260 NWVVEEF

-5276 EVHERMFGA
+5276 EVYERMFGA

-5295 IVRNSR
+5295 IVRNKR
-5301 DVEKPSDITER
+5301 DLPDTSDITER
-5312 DLGETKPS
+5312 DRGDTKPS
-5320 TITGNIIKRQRT
+5320 TITSSWIKRKRT
-5332 AATLDVHTDFFDH
+5332 SATLNLQTDFFDH
-5345 LLKHLDDMENWAA
+5345 LLKHLDDMEYIAA

-5367 TLRNYKRFK
+5367 TLRHYMRFK
-5376 NRVLNMHSVEYGSG
+5376 NRVLNMRSLEFGAG
-5390 KDLWKAF
+5390 EDLWKAF
-5397 DDACAIAAGVYHPST
+5397 DDACAIVAGSYHPST
-5412 KRGSGDNLAVNIAKG
+5412 KRGSGDNLAVNVAKG

-5515 RRGGMWANALVDGMT
+5515 SRGGMWANALVDGMT

-5536 AVYETKKK
+5536 AVYETKKN

-5558 RAMQDAAISYNSSQQ
+5558 RAMQDAAINYNSSQQ
-5573 SSEDAF
+5573 SSENAF

-5608 TTGLRNLKNRTKK
+5608 TTGLRNLKNRMKP
-5621 GYKAESIAFMKK
+5621 GYKAESIEFMKK
-5633 QMERDGVD
+5633 QMVRDGID
-5641 EATAEKAAKRTYRC
+5641 EATAEKAARRTYRW
-5655 GGLRSMADVFVYGFV
+5655 GGIRSMADVFVYGFV

-5752 SDLQQIFNEAGN
+5752 SDLQQIFNEAGT

-5778 QAGIGINP
+5778 QAGIGVNP
-5786 ETFTDTWVAIAD
+5786 ETFTDAWVAIAD
-5798 ACEGDPQTT
+5798 ACDGDPQTT

-5849 DRFARYKKFRN
+5849 DRYARYKKFRN
-5860 APLLNWAYSP
+5860 APLLNWAYSA
-5870 DESQKVA
+5870 DESQEVA
-5877 EKYRKRFLDNMQE
+5877 KKYRNRFLDNMQE
-5890 RMEHMDDEQLG
+5890 RMERLDDEQLE
-5901 WNFENPNDSERRKA
+5901 WNFANPNDSERRKA
-5915 VGKVYAKGKGVQDS
+5915 VGKAYAKGKGVEDT
-5929 AGKKPASNWKPET
+5929 AGQKPASNSKPET
-5942 RRSQLKYHRLRDY
+5942 RRSQLKYQRLRDWT
-5955 NDLAEDVLLDVA
+5955 DLAEDVLLDVA

-5976 HETEKALR
+5976 DERLKALQ

-5993 KRGKHTK
+5993 KRGVHTE
-6000 TIDINGLGDGS
+6000 TWDIDGLGDGS
-6011 ADDDKAI
+6011 AEDDKAI

>member
-1 MNEQNS
+1 MPINS
-7 RKLYKA
+7 KIK
-13 LLKDYDMGSYDQF
+13 S
-26 VQDIQDEG
+26 
-34 KRRKLYDAI
+34 LYDAL
-43 KGDYDLPDFDG
+43 KADGADVGSEQEFSDWFQAPGEQGYNNRKYVYDTFKADG
-54 FSNQL
+54 ADVGKNYEEFAGWL
-59 GIEVT
+59 GLHAVQPQVAQAGAERQHGEPEPQQGGQQTGQVTPREVV
-64 TAPPSQPTT
+64 ASQATD
-73 PAPTTAPNALKQQ
+73 KQVAQ
-86 HPAAS
+86 GVF
-91 GGNKG
+91 GGG
-96 TVLGG
+96 QMGG
-101 TGNIGNLTGAALGG
+101 GGAIGG

-124 QQNGS
+124 QQNG
-129 GTNDYQWSYNPPQ
+129 NDYQWSYTPPQ
-142 PEPVKEQPVVQQNNG
+142 PEAQQAPQGQPQIVQREINVEPEQEGGMVNVHGVNKQGKIAITEIDPLTSEVDPADKELYE
-157 VPQQPAPTTSTTTT
+157 VPGRQYIRGTD
-171 TTKKAEDDDAK
+171 ERG
-182 TLEFIA
+182 
-188 AANKGGRDILRGVD
+188 NKYLKDVSD
-202 QNGNHYSKEIKGNN
+202 PYT
-216 ITYYYDDKSVAQYV
+216 TYYYDDGSVAQYLTYS
-230 VDDNGN
+230 DGE
-236 TKLKRYQY
+236 TKLKRYKY
-244 SNGDVDVHNDDG
+244 TNGDVLEYDDKG
-256 SVTKFETPHHYVFNP
+256 NETRIEAPHIPRIGDKGGLIYQVYKDPYLSENYDTGLANIFTKYKNNEEFSEANKEYRDKYSKYNESQLRNELQNIRALSSQASGTDKINLAYRYNYVMHELNARHAGFSNREEAERNP
-271 SGEVRMKS
+271 GMYAFRRLGKWLADYYPSDFSDMMLDENTYYDRA
-279 DAPFFI
+279 DAPRTVLEGKAQEVVREMAQDAVNGNVKKGAYYLNKVLSDEKKTADFL
-285 DPNLSKAWSRNKGSL
+285 NLCMMKARWTNQNPDSIVNQECDNISTEIGSAT
-300 PSYID
+300 
-305 EYAGKSEAELHD
+305 E
-317 VINKLSEQSYMYD
+317 
-330 SNSAEYADLAARQN
+330 R
-344 SAALQLVAKQCGFAN
+344 LVDA
-359 LAEAEKNPGK
+359 
-369 FDYERFKFFVATN
+369 
-382 YPCALTDKLMDG
+382 
-394 SIQYE
+394 
-399 PMPNVWHGALIAS
+399 
-412 ELMSDDIL
+412 
-420 NNKLQGGDYYINSAM
+420 
-435 LSNKEE
+435 
-441 LGKFYSLC
+441 
-449 LGEALRTGQRV
+449 
-460 DGIIKR
+460 
-466 EWDKISMKINENA
+466 
-479 ELAVDGY
+479 AVDKAIE
-486 LQKWIDDTPKWLL
+486 QTPKWKLAVYNML
-499 YTGYA
+499 GHSAFGQLGIWMGKKVGTWTDQSERDMEIMA
-504 LSNSITGGAGAN
+504 
-516 IATSN
+516 
-521 PIDRHQVDLLFN
+521 H
-533 KYQNTLSGGAKLGAD
+533 KYKESLSGWGKFG
-548 VIGLVADL
+548 IGVGSFVSSL
-556 PLYMLASEGA
+556 PEYMLASSGVGSA
-566 GALIGPEAL
+566 FGGTAI
-575 AASGGAR
+575 AATTGGR
-582 VLQSTLTMTGVGLVG
+582 ILMSTVTMTGVGLLN
-597 QGVQDWHA
+597 QGAHDLNA
-605 GEFSGVGQWLST
+605 GEFSGWGQWAST
-617 STSSAATGATLG
+617 GFSSAATGA
-629 VFGEAARGVALR
+629 VFGVAGEGARAVSLR
-641 PTSKAAVLF
+641 PTSQAAVLF
-650 NKGVE
+650 NKGIE
-655 YTFETAGFT
+655 YSFETAAIT
-664 LPEWVSTVYNG
+664 APEWVSTVYNG
-675 VTPEGDPI
+675 VTPEGEPVS
-683 TGDYFWHS
+683 GEYFVSS
-691 AVHNL
+691 ALNNL
-696 GVVVAMKGR
+696 GVVIAMKGR

-711 KPVVNKGDLTQL
+711 KPVVNKSDLAQL
-723 QSTYPDL
+723 QAAYPEL

-737 LDMVTRG
+737 LDMATRG
-744 KPVDELSDAARKQL
+744 KPVDELSEAARRQL
-758 AQLQDDMNTPGK
+758 TQLQDDMTTPGK

-782 LFGFEVV
+782 LFGYEVI
-789 PPRPSSVRV
+789 PPAPSAVR
-798 EGNVV
+798 ENGRVV
-803 QVLDSGGNVI
+803 QVLDPYGTVI
-813 TEKKYANTKAATQ
+813 SEKKCANSGEAKKEAS
-826 ERDKLHSQIEHD
+826 KLQSQIEHSQ
-838 TERVNAQR
+838 ERRNAENYTQAR
-846 YDASRREKLYYDT
+846 MEKLYYDT
-859 CSDIADRMSDNKEWR
+859 CADIADRMSDNKEWR

-888 NYIPDENY
+888 NYIADENY
-896 RCVTPEDVDAALKE
+896 QCVTPEEVDAALNE
-910 AYQTPEGERTADQVQ
+910 AYKTPEAERTADQAQ
-925 LITIFEAAAKQMSN
+925 LVAIFEADARKMGDSIPDVKA
-939 SVPTVRDL
+939 L
-947 AQMVCDI
+947 AEIVCST
-954 YGISVDQLERASN
+954 YGITVEQLENVSRLA
-967 LEPSSRRKGDKTT
+967 PSERRDNKAT
-980 QAMALFNDLLNR
+980 QAMQLFNEMLTR
-992 GVTTSGKPVGR
+992 GVATSSRPVGR
-1003 VKLKHAETGDAFIEV
+1003 VKLKHAETGDAFIDV

-1030 YFYKDATGQTRWLP
+1030 YFYKDTNGKTRWLP
-1044 ANEVESYEPIMN
+1044 ANEVDSYEPIVN

-1061 YKVSNDNAKATLDRI
+1061 YKVSNDNTQAKI
-1076 IDTYTKE
+1076 EKYTKDYE
-1083 ASLYND
+1083 NVASLYND
-1089 ELLDMRINNI
+1089 ELLDMRINNL

-1114 RKEGA
+1114 RKKGA

-1125 IDENGMRTG
+1125 IDENGMRTD
-1134 DADLLKLQTFLKVRQ
+1134 DADLLKLQTFLRVRQ
-1149 DRAAAKQGEDNMRN
+1149 NRAAAREGEENMRN

-1196 LDELIKKMNSGETAE
+1196 LDGLVKKMELGDVAELSSGQGAVTEDNIVTS
-1211 PGAASVVDEGTGTTD
+1211 PGDMNAA
-1226 EPAGDTGV
+1226 
-1234 ITDDMLPSI
+1234 
-1243 EETVDWMFP
+1243 
-1252 NASEADRTAY
+1252 
-1262 IDHYTKH
+1262 
-1269 PEEIEKSRKNFAIMR
+1269 
-1284 SHQQPQSDAKVDS
+1284 DAAQY
-1297 ETTTG
+1297 
-1302 DTTKTAPTSIEAG
+1302 KTAPIDETVTIEGSNNLPAPKTDKTESIEAG
-1315 GRYNIVDEQGAQH
+1315 GRYNVVDEQNTQH

-1338 GTLEVRVDGA
+1338 GTVEVRVDGA
-1348 EDSMPMAKDQLAAML
+1348 EDSIPMAKDQLAAML
-1363 GVDVALPTQQTEPP
+1363 GIDVALTTPQTEQPA
-1377 VTTTKLEQP
+1377 TTTKLEQP
-1386 APVATNEMKEADVDA
+1386 APVATNEMKDADVDA
-1401 GESGVSLRD
+1401 GEAGLSLRE
-1410 KAAAYVDAYFPDVK
+1410 KAGAYVDAYFPDVK

-1458 AKYEQRIAELEKE
+1458 AKYEQRLAELEKE

-1512 AATADYLNGKI
+1512 AATVDYLNGKI
-1523 DERAYL
+1523 DKRKYL

-1547 SKWVEGVANRAS
+1547 NTWVEGVANRAS

-1566 VESGDVR
+1566 VESGEVKT
-1573 VESDEVPADAEV
+1573 ESDEVPADAGTTLTPTPQPEAADATKEV
-1585 EATTEPM
+1585 EATPEPM
-1592 PLFDDGNPNYA
+1592 PMREVGKGKNK
-1603 GTTPERGR
+1603 TTEPDWQAVSPERGR
-1611 QYIYDESGLDKGE
+1611 EWLFNESGLDN
-1624 ADAYVSANL
+1624 ADANEIVNNNL
-1633 ASAEKD
+1633 EAA
-1639 LDKIKKKPPKMG
+1639 
-1651 TNLVKYQKDKADWE
+1651 QKAVDKASKLKPKKTTNPFALQAE
-1665 SRMQEAQSNVDYW
+1665 RERIANEQVAAQSALDYW
-1678 NKVKASQADYEAE
+1678 KKVKAIEQDRQAQAAAE
-1691 QAKARKAADAE
+1691 RKAKDAE
-1702 VRAQAVVDEQARQA
+1702 VAAQAQAEEAQRQA
-1716 AELAKQQEQ
+1716 EELAKQQEQ
-1725 AERGAGAVH
+1725 AQRGAGAVH
-1734 PAIAEKWN
+1734 PAIAEKWG

-1808 DAQNITRSIADNY
+1808 DAQNITRSIADKY

-1870 YGFSPEQVDG
+1870 YGFSPEQVTS
-1880 MQHPRAVFVP
+1880 MKHPRAVFVP
-1890 DADMPYTTET
+1890 DADMPYTTDT

-1930 NQVVR
+1930 NQIVR
-1935 AINEHETLGDFYGD
+1935 AINDHEALGDFYGD

-2003 IRQLTEI
+2003 IRMLTEY
-2010 KSLRQSVVTALN
+2010 KGFRQSVVTALN
-2022 EITTNVALG
+2022 EISTNVALG
-2031 KEYSLEKE
+2031 KDYSLENE
-2039 LAQAIELA
+2039 LAQGIELA
-2047 YKARKAGYKENEPV
+2047 YKARKAGFKENELV
-2061 SPYARQL
+2061 SPYATQL

-2080 DYNNAAVLMLADLM
+2080 DYNNAAVLLLADLL

-2154 QRGPVADERG
+2154 QRGSVADERG
-2164 GEANLQEDGAAGQ
+2164 GEASLQEDGA
-2177 PEQGESNIQGLE
+2177 
-2189 SYSEDELRVIVD
+2189 VD
-2201 EHVRSAIADADMDAE
+2201 ESSA
-2216 ITGIRFIGSRTTGT
+2216 SP
-2230 ARADSDL
+2230 
-2237 DVLVEYQGTA
+2237 V
-2247 REDSLFNVLN
+2247 
-2257 DEDNRLVIDGITVD
+2257 
-2271 INPITPGKSGTIE
+2271 TP
-2284 EFMKR
+2284 
-2289 NAGYKKETTVQEQ
+2289 
-2302 IALAEQQTETTPS
+2302 QTEPS
-2315 EAQKEAGNYKK
+2315 KDAAIVEASKATNTEPTDAQKEAGNYKK
-2326 GHVKIDGFDISIEQP
+2326 GHVKIDGFEISIEQP
-2341 KGSVRSGVDATGKA
+2341 KGSVRSGVDDSGKP
-2355 WSQKMNN
+2355 WSQTMNN

-2374 GDHIDVFLSDDPSQG
+2374 GDHIDVFLSDNLDG
-2389 DVFVV
+2389 WNGTVYVV
-2394 DQVNNDGSFDEHK
+2394 DQVEKGGIFDEHK

-2414 EEEARQAYLSNYED
+2414 EEEARKAYLSNYKD
-2428 GWQGLGAI
+2428 GWDGLGAI

-2443 FKKWIGSSHRKT
+2443 FKKWIDSSHRKT
-2455 KPFAEYKNVKVEGE
+2455 KPFAEYKNVKVGGTQE
-2469 QADALRQPTG
+2469 QEPKQQGTLFPATEQQPAEIDA
-2479 QTVDGDIARF
+2479 DIARF
-2489 HKETDSSGRTAIDEA
+2489 YKGTDSSGRTAIDEA

-2526 THIVPDDINEP
+2526 THIVPDNINEP
-2537 TYTRAYYDYA
+2537 AYTRAYYDYT

-2596 KFAEWFEGATHPVSA
+2596 KFADWFEGENTTSTDI
-2611 AKSSQKSEVAE
+2611 SKSETKPRTTEKQPAE

-2783 TWYRRNQETGE
+2783 TWYRRDQETGE

-2930 RGGVDIEAE
+2930 RGGIDIEAE

-3040 SSNIPTSATS
+3040 SSNRPTSATA

-3063 EMRKAFLDLMRAI
+3063 EMRKAFLDLMSAI

-3081 YNRSVALEQ
+3081 FKRSENLEM
-3090 KLHPQQLGEGYY
+3090 KLRSGKLDEGYY
-3102 DKPTELGARAFQD
+3102 DKPTELAARAFQD
-3115 YVVRKLTDQGKIND
+3115 YVVRKLADKGKIND
-3129 FLSSFTSEK
+3129 FLSSFTSEEE
-3138 DWNGEPENYPYP
+3138 WNGEPENYPYP

-3173 DEQGN
+3173 DEEGN
-3178 TILYHLGKDNDVL
+3178 TILYHLGKDHDVL
-3191 TDTEVALRDGLVDVL
+3191 TDTEIALRDGLVDVM
-3206 RGAGIDVVTD
+3206 RSVGIDVETD
-3216 EAEGQ
+3216 EVKGQ
-3221 RVLDAANRAAD
+3221 KVLDN
-3232 VLDEIKK
+3232 
-3239 RNQQQETALPEDESS
+3239 
-3254 FKGTA
+3254 A
-3259 ISSADGAK
+3259 I
-3267 VIKNLESGIN
+3267 
-3277 ALKKIA
+3277 
-3283 EGAESVPNAMTREDL
+3283 
-3298 SQYGGDNH
+3298 
-3306 ITFIFGKTGD
+3306 
-3316 PSRSYKG
+3316 
-3323 GYGIAHIGGK
+3323 
-3333 HGADTLLHVL
+3333 
-3343 NVIAKGKID
+3343 
-3352 RYVRGNKTV
+3352 
-3361 VLSDGKYEVVLGLT
+3361 
-3375 RYGNKETWLFNGWR
+3375 
-3389 KEEKTGADGEVSTH
+3389 
-3403 SDATQAN
+3403 QAN
-3410 PTFSREDLGAVLSD
+3410 ATL
-3424 AKIQQIVDTS
+3424 Q
-3434 KDLPGKIREMRAW
+3434 EMRGW
-3447 HGSGADFDA
+3447 HGSAAEFDE
-3456 FDHGH
+3456 FDHSH
-3461 MGEGEGAQA
+3461 MSEGEGNQA
-3470 YGWGTYVTQVEGI
+3470 IGYGTYIASIEEIGRYYGTVAAMQKRFRAAPGYGDYDHYWKGQKIDLSSINPLRMAYDIVQREGTIKKAITMVEKFVDNPEAHEGW
-3483 ARSYAEV
+3483 RSALDILRESR
-3490 NAKKPPYL
+3490 K
-3498 SVAKRHRN
+3498 SDFKR
-3506 TAYENF
+3506 
-3512 INSRNAVESCKRG
+3512 KRA
-3525 IENYE
+3525 NYE
-3530 KRITANKEYIE
+3530 
-3541 ELEDSRAYI
+3541 
-3550 LKEHG
+3550 G
-3555 ESSVELENWD
+3555 E
-3565 FLGQKMLSQ
+3565 
-3574 VREEIEADKN
+3574 
-3584 RIASSREYLRN
+3584 
-3595 LEKMLPYLESE
+3595 
-3606 YEKAK
+3606 
-3611 AEVLRLD
+3611 
-3618 AMTKRY
+3618 RY
-3624 LYEVEIPDNDGTNY
+3624 LYEVDIPENDGTNY
-3638 LSWDEPLTDEQL
+3638 LPWDEPLSDAMR
-3650 ERIALAGR
+3650 ERIAQGLRDMGVDLNEPFERRTGKAD
-3658 QSKEFAENFDLRND
+3658 NFDFLDEQMSEHPITGQELYYKLVDRFGRY
-3672 PLAWAKVNEKSRRG
+3672 PQQ
-3686 DNVYSTLSNML
+3686 
-3697 GARKASEL
+3697 ASEFL
-3705 LSQAGFVGIE
+3705 NKYCGLVGIE
-3715 YPAQYRSGGRDDGAK
+3715 YPSNFFSGGNKKGLK
-3730 NYVIFDEGD
+3730 NHVIFNEKDI
-3739 LKINSKAQF
+3739 KIDN
-3748 FRTGS
+3748 RTQYFISADGV
-3753 GEVYGFVSDGKIY
+3753 VYGFVKDGKIY
-3766 IDPRVAS
+3766 IDPKIAT
-3773 AETPVHEYS
+3773 AETPIHEYC
-3782 HLWADAL
+3782 HLWGDAL
-3789 KRANPEAWERLK
+3789 KEANPEAWERLK
-3801 ETMLGEKDVLEHVKR
+3801 ERMLGEKDVLDYVKKM
-3816 LYPELEGDELLAEV
+3816 YPGLEGDALVSEV

-3904 MADMLRGFDPH
+3904 MNDLLRGFKP
-3915 GVEKEIALNET
+3915 
-3926 HYHKVADK
+3926 
-3934 AELER
+3934 
-3939 LNNEPTVVRYR
+3939 
-3950 AMQMIDGK
+3950 
-3958 LYPPMSAEVKGEL
+3958 
-3971 REPTEIGVWE
+3971 
-3981 RSDER
+3981 
-3986 PDLVDKNGK
+3986 
-3995 FKLQKGKR
+3995 
-4003 FKENKEGQGDTPAA
+4003 
-4017 YNPYFH
+4017 
-4023 TSTSMMNDQFTAAY
+4023 
-4037 VRPEL
+4037 
-4042 VVVKVEIPESEL
+4042 
-4054 SSGYKAEKAKDAVG
+4054 
-4068 NIPWHSGPVNSALP
+4068 
-4082 KERQRTVTLSR
+4082 
-4093 YCKVT
+4093 
-4098 EVVPD
+4098 
-4103 AEVAEAIAKQLE
+4103 
-4115 GLDVEV
+4115 
-4121 PYNVVTPNV
+4121 
-4130 RAELEARGVKISA
+4130 
-4143 TPSGSVTRDINGELI
+4143 
-4158 NRGEAMVANEREVL
+4158 
-4172 YEPQARTTR
+4172 
-4181 PANKDALESVAER
+4181 SVAER

-4209 SYRNGNGDVI
+4209 SYRNGNGEVI
-4219 RFESHAEQLNL
+4219 KFESHAEQMSL
-4230 FGTPQSGALRQHDI
+4230 FGGGDDALTQRTERKVERQ
-4244 SGKPT
+4244 
-4249 ARNERVKRASEMS
+4249 KRASEMS
-4262 DAELLS
+4262 DAELLK

-4274 AEFEK
+4274 AELEK
-4279 LGRGDWGLQTAC
+4279 AGRGDWGVQTLYSE
-4291 TDEYDRRHVKEYNAE
+4291 EYDRRHIKEYNEE
-4306 CERVRTMLDENNVSI
+4306 CDRVRTMLDENNVGI
-4321 EEAEDMLCN
+4321 EEAEQMLLDT
-4330 AIYSWRDGFA
+4330 IFTWREGYA
-4340 TADRSKLL
+4340 TADRSRLL
-4348 AQFDTLND
+4348 AQFDTIND
-4356 YYAEKEDERDNADL
+4356 YYAEKTDERDNADL
-4370 YQEVESEQAISEADA
+4370 YEEERGEDTERADA
-4385 RNTETPTQQE
+4385 RTTETPPTQEE
-4395 VAPTTQQTEPAKP
+4395 VALPTQQTEPAKP
-4408 KKAAFDPSAIK
+4408 TKTGFDPSAIK
-4419 LRKLKSGETCHVERR
+4419 LRKLKSGETCYVERR
-4434 YQESGVFDFTGS
+4434 YQESGGFDFTGS
-4446 EKVESDA
+4446 EVVKSDE

-4472 VLIKNGKA
+4472 VLIKDGKA
-4480 TILHV
+4480 TILHT
-4485 GMGGYAFSAG
+4485 GMGSYSAAVG
-4495 HLGAGV
+4495 HTGAGM
-4501 LAASQLKPDS
+4501 LAASQFKPQN
-4511 VIFVHNHPS
+4511 VIMVHNHPS
-4520 GTLQPSQQDVAMQE
+4520 GNLNPSMQDVELQ
-4534 KVKKMFGA
+4534 KRVKRMFGENV
-4542 DKVRE
+4542 VRE

-4555 GKYSIFDS
+4555 GQYSVFDTDNTS
-4563 DGLGAKEKQ
+4563 GTIKQ
-4572 RPTSAENEVPYK
+4572 RPTSAENEVDYK
-4584 TYSFSQQV
+4584 TYSFSKYV
-4592 FAEGFVPGSTFQITD
+4592 FNKGYKPGSTMQITD
-4607 SDKAAEFISG
+4607 ANKAAAFVSS

-4628 IVLNRQK
+4628 LVMNRAK
-4635 RVTGNIFLP
+4635 YITGNVFLP
-4644 WTSLDGVDVNKAAG
+4644 WTNLDDVDITKAANK
-4658 IIAKFIHQMGGE
+4658 IATYIHQMGGE
-4670 SGILYGSGTISRGT
+4670 SGIIYGSGTIDRSKLGALSRE
-4684 LSPLAR
+4684 
-4690 AISNYEVH
+4690 IENHEVR
-4698 LDDFISVEGKS
+4698 LDDFITVEGRS
-4709 AFQAGAM
+4709 AQQ
-4716 EEGVEYQPTAGNTG
+4716 EGVLEDEVLYEAVPRNTEQQPTEVA
-4730 LANEDSVPY
+4730 EDGVGY
-4739 DDSGISD
+4739 GEADDSGISD

-4769 LATKNADDQ
+4769 LALKNTHDQ
-4778 QLRMNAMR
+4778 QLRLNAMR

-4792 AKLQKLMNKQKA
+4792 AKLRKIMNKQKA
-4804 YDKAT
+4804 YDKGT
-4809 VDDIVRLTRM
+4809 VDDIVRLARM
-4819 VMGNGF
+4819 VMGSGF
-4825 FKDMRASEVKRL
+4825 FKDMSAYEVKRL

-4956 LSGEEEEIVLRN
+4956 LSGEEEEIVLRQ

-4979 FRREPVL
+4979 FHREPVL
-4986 DDDGNA
+4986 DQDGNA

-5012 KGAMTDENKRLRR
+5012 KGAMTDENKQLRR

-5031 ERIEQSIRENRME
+5031 ERIEQSIRESRME

-5276 EVHERMFGA
+5276 EIHERMFGA

-5507 RNNMVRAL
+5507 RNNMIRAL
-5515 RRGGMWANALVDGMT
+5515 SRGGMWANALVDGMT

-5536 AVYETKKK
+5536 SVYETKKK

-5608 TTGLRNLKNRTKK
+5608 TTGLRNLKNRMKK
-5621 GYKAESIAFMKK
+5621 GYKAESIEFMKK
-5633 QMERDGVD
+5633 QMMRDGID
-5641 EATAEKAAKRTYRC
+5641 EATAEKAARRTYRW
-5655 GGLRSMADVFVYGFV
+5655 GGLKSMADVFVYGFV

-5704 LFGPIEGLTG
+5704 LFGPVEGLTG

-5786 ETFTDTWVAIAD
+5786 ETFTDAWVAIAD

-5849 DRFARYKKFRN
+5849 DRYARYKKFRN

-5870 DESQKVA
+5870 DESKKVA
-5877 EKYRKRFLDNMQE
+5877 EKYRNRFLDNMQE

-5929 AGKKPASNWKPET
+5929 AGKKPAGNWKPET
-5942 RRSQLKYHRLRDY
+5942 RRSQLKYQRLRDWT
-5955 NDLAEDVLLDVA
+5955 DLAEDVLLDTA
-5967 IDQAKNRGD
+5967 IEQAKNRGD
-5976 HETEKALR
+5976 DEKLKALR

-5993 KRGKHTK
+5993 KRGKHTE
-6000 TIDINGLGDGS
+6000 TWDVNGLGDGS
-6011 ADDDKAI
+6011 AEDDKAI
-6018 MEELRARRKEIL
+6018 MDELRARRKEIL
-6030 REHGVI
+6030 QEYGII

>member
-1 MNEQNS
+1 MPINS
-7 RKLYKA
+7 KIK
-13 LLKDYDMGSYDQF
+13 S
-26 VQDIQDEG
+26 
-34 KRRKLYDAI
+34 LYDAL
-43 KGDYDLPDFDG
+43 KADGADVGSEQEFSDWFQAPGEQGYNNRKYVYDTFKADG
-54 FSNQL
+54 ADVGKNYDEFESWL
-59 GIEVT
+59 GLHAVQPQATQAGNRETLLSDMVAAT
-64 TAPPSQPTT
+64 KDATAIASG
-73 PAPTTAPNALKQQ
+73 APHVQVPEYGN
-86 HPAAS
+86 AAS
-91 GGNKG
+91 GNMLGDYVGNG
-96 TVLGG
+96 GLQGG
-101 TGNIGNLTGAALGG
+101 T
-115 AIGALQAGG
+115 IGALQGVG
-124 QQNGS
+124 QQDGGGNASQEGV
-129 GTNDYQWSYNPPQ
+129 TNTAPE
-142 PEPVKEQPVVQQNNG
+142 PEPVIE
-157 VPQQPAPTTSTTTT
+157 PQQPTDVKQKFRPAELTEKEAGDDLAFMREVNRSQGDIPEGAPQEQDSRTYRMPNIDKAWKAGYSQSWGKINGLFDGLNYEKKNVTADLDNAVNSRYDGMSDQAIESELQKLSKEYKAGEWAGDEDVLRAHIRRLQMNLIAHEYGYKNFEDMSSHRGEAEYEMYKYQPAFDQEWLATYKGGPGENPLINQGKEIVKKQLIEDTMNGVNRPEGYYQTLPFQDEKFAKRYASWALKRAKVLGGMGFADVFNNGIKSWEAYIGAGLLESGAAEAMAQGAGYRDVGIAGGKYNTDFDAAAATAWNMAEDEYRRLTNAHSNEIWGNYASMGGGREARIMTSGEWAVSNMADNLTSHDLDKMIDNAWNTLGETKRKQIMLAAAQSLAKQYPGADPAEIVKTAQSMVRQQTIQRVLDYAKQQNAPKNVVDYFVRKVIEQNSIFKIQEAMARSRAGTTGDWQARDMAMQEYGKNHRIAGVAGTVVGMGLDPVTYISAGVGKGAATGTVKLIEKLGGATGRKWLTTTAGKVVTGAVGGAGNLGAFEGINEALEQLRWGGAQAVDLKTGLIKTTGYDAGKVGKAIFHGSTMGAGTGVVAPLVGNVWSPFMEATSTTAG
-171 TTKKAEDDDAK
+171 KMGVKAGELF
-182 TLEFIA
+182 TGTIA
-188 AANKGGRDILRGVD
+188 EGTIFSIPDVYNAYTESEN
-202 QNGNHYSKEIKGNN
+202 EIKSFS
-216 ITYYYDDKSVAQYV
+216 DKKSRNYIADEQERAKAIAKVREQRNETMLDMWTESVATMAGFKAKHIAERLYEV
-230 VDDNGN
+230 SKSGNG
-236 TKLKRYQY
+236 RV
-244 SNGDVDVHNDDG
+244 G
-256 SVTKFETPHHYVFNP
+256 FETRLRYMLDRKPDLALT
-271 SGEVRMKS
+271 K
-279 DAPFFI
+279 
-285 DPNLSKAWSRNKGSL
+285 
-300 PSYID
+300 D
-305 EYAGKSEAELHD
+305 EQAEL
-317 VINKLSEQSYMYD
+317 ERGG
-330 SNSAEYADLAARQN
+330 YADLKG
-344 SAALQLVAKQCGFAN
+344 LVDEYV
-359 LAEAEKNPGK
+359 EAEKNRRANSKPVTTGK
-369 FDYERFKFFVATN
+369 PRPLELGTREEDMPYNRFV
-382 YPCALTDKLMDG
+382 DLMNDG
-394 SIQYE
+394 SI
-399 PMPNVWHGALIAS
+399 S
-412 ELMSDDIL
+412 
-420 NNKLQGGDYYINSAM
+420 
-435 LSNKEE
+435 
-441 LGKFYSLC
+441 
-449 LGEALRTGQRV
+449 
-460 DGIIKR
+460 
-466 EWDKISMKINENA
+466 
-479 ELAVDGY
+479 
-486 LQKWIDDTPKWLL
+486 
-499 YTGYA
+499 
-504 LSNSITGGAGAN
+504 
-516 IATSN
+516 
-521 PIDRHQVDLLFN
+521 
-533 KYQNTLSGGAKLGAD
+533 
-548 VIGLVADL
+548 
-556 PLYMLASEGA
+556 
-566 GALIGPEAL
+566 
-575 AASGGAR
+575 
-582 VLQSTLTMTGVGLVG
+582 
-597 QGVQDWHA
+597 
-605 GEFSGVGQWLST
+605 
-617 STSSAATGATLG
+617 
-629 VFGEAARGVALR
+629 EAARAKMYYYITGHALPMSTVMYGHLAENRGRDGKVKGYTVQSIGANGVVTSREFTSRKRAENELQKINRQAELNTVDVGERYNEEVADKKLFDAACRAFAAENNLPVSVVYERLSEGPRERGSYYEQIAKIYKDMGDAYSTKQVRAEVEKRYNVDIQKIIKKEPNRRSDVEQMALDEYVR
-641 PTSKAAVLF
+641 RLFPEKEATEGDAEDVSSGDATSDTDGGDAAGGVGSITDESDAVIVETLSRTGEDGMIHPAVL
-650 NKGVE
+650 KGEDEV
-655 YTFETAGFT
+655 GVDI
-664 LPEWVSTVYNG
+664 VS
-675 VTPEGDPI
+675 
-683 TGDYFWHS
+683 
-691 AVHNL
+691 
-696 GVVVAMKGR
+696 
-705 RNFKNW
+705 
-711 KPVVNKGDLTQL
+711 
-723 QSTYPDL
+723 
-730 YDNLTHN
+730 
-737 LDMVTRG
+737 
-744 KPVDELSDAARKQL
+744 
-758 AQLQDDMNTPGK
+758 
-770 GVSWT
+770 
-775 TYKKTMN
+775 
-782 LFGFEVV
+782 
-789 PPRPSSVRV
+789 
-798 EGNVV
+798 GNVV
-803 QVLDSGGNVI
+803 TLADGTIDVAGSDPDIVVVD
-813 TEKKYANTKAATQ
+813 ANG
-826 ERDKLHSQIEHD
+826 ERQMVSI
-838 TERVNAQR
+838 N
-846 YDASRREKLYYDT
+846 
-859 CSDIADRMSDNKEWR
+859 DIASV
-874 KRGEDGNFL
+874 GEV
-883 VDENG
+883 VDPNA
-888 NYIPDENY
+888 
-896 RCVTPEDVDAALKE
+896 VVDAAMQANSPVTGVE
-910 AYQTPEGERTADQVQ
+910 VGGSYQV
-925 LITIFEAAAKQMSN
+925 
-939 SVPTVRDL
+939 
-947 AQMVCDI
+947 
-954 YGISVDQLERASN
+954 
-967 LEPSSRRKGDKTT
+967 
-980 QAMALFNDLLNR
+980 MA
-992 GVTTSGKPVGR
+992 
-1003 VKLKHAETGDAFIEV
+1003 
-1018 YNEANPANKDGY
+1018 
-1030 YFYKDATGQTRWLP
+1030 
-1044 ANEVESYEPIMN
+1044 
-1056 ESEQR
+1056 
-1061 YKVSNDNAKATLDRI
+1061 
-1076 IDTYTKE
+1076 
-1083 ASLYND
+1083 
-1089 ELLDMRINNI
+1089 
-1099 LEKYDLKLDEEGNIL
+1099 
-1114 RKEGA
+1114 
-1119 KRGEAD
+1119 
-1125 IDENGMRTG
+1125 
-1134 DADLLKLQTFLKVRQ
+1134 
-1149 DRAAAKQGEDNMRN
+1149 EDN
-1163 LRSERERA
+1163 
-1171 EAVAAWGQENGV
+1171 V
-1183 TYDVDYLVEHPLE
+1183 P
-1196 LDELIKKMNSGETAE
+1196 
-1211 PGAASVVDEGTGTTD
+1211 
-1226 EPAGDTGV
+1226 
-1234 ITDDMLPSI
+1234 
-1243 EETVDWMFP
+1243 
-1252 NASEADRTAY
+1252 
-1262 IDHYTKH
+1262 
-1269 PEEIEKSRKNFAIMR
+1269 
-1284 SHQQPQSDAKVDS
+1284 HQ
-1297 ETTTG
+1297 
-1302 DTTKTAPTSIEAG
+1302 
-1315 GRYNIVDEQGAQH
+1315 
-1328 EVEVLRDNGN
+1328 VEVLRDNGN
-1338 GTLEVRVDGA
+1338 GTVEVRVDGA
-1348 EDSMPMAKDQLAAML
+1348 EDSMPMMKAQLEAML
-1363 GVDVALPTQQTEPP
+1363 GIEQAQPGEPP
-1377 VTTTKLEQP
+1377 MADTPPGDDMDAGSERYSFDP
-1386 APVATNEMKEADVDA
+1386 NADV
-1401 GESGVSLRD
+1401 
-1410 KAAAYVDAYFPDVK
+1410 
-1424 GDEREGFIEQLVAQN
+1424 VAM
-1439 DFENTIRFDKEDGV
+1439 G
-1453 NLDRV
+1453 
-1458 AKYEQRIAELEKE
+1458 
-1471 RAATNSKEASD
+1471 
-1482 DSGEAVEPYRIDEAA
+1482 
-1497 DPDAIAEAGFSEDNL
+1497 EAGFSVNEVRYVV
-1512 AATADYLNGKI
+1512 DYLNGKLN
-1523 DERAYL
+1523 ERELLNA
-1529 ERLGFDKDV
+1529 LGFYNTDTLTDEQIK
-1538 LAGIDDDKV
+1538 
-1547 SKWVEGVANRAS
+1547 SWVDSVVERAS
-1559 EFLTDKP
+1559 EFITDEA
-1566 VESGDVR
+1566 VESGEVR
-1573 VESDEVPADAEV
+1573 VESDEDEQSSGRADEVDVLPPTPSNVEV
-1585 EATTEPM
+1585 EPEEDIEAMPM
-1592 PLFDDGNPNYA
+1592 LDDGNPDYSQVDA
-1603 GTTPERGR
+1603 SRAHD
-1611 QYIYDESGLDKGE
+1611 YLYSDESGLDKSE
-1624 ADAYVSANL
+1624 ADEYVQAQID
-1633 ASAEKD
+1633 AAEKA
-1639 LDKIKKKPPKMG
+1639 LSKIDKKPLKMG
-1651 TNLVKYQKDKADWE
+1651 TDLAKYRAEKQRRQEQLDAAKA
-1665 SRMQEAQSNVDYW
+1665 NVDYW
-1678 NKVKASQADYEAE
+1678 ERVKAIEADREARAAAE
-1691 QAKARKAADAE
+1691 RKAKDAE
-1702 VRAQAVVDEQARQA
+1702 VITQAQAEEAQRQA
-1716 AELAKQQEQ
+1716 EELAKQQEQ

-1870 YGFSPEQVDG
+1870 YGFSPEQVTS
-1880 MQHPRAVFVP
+1880 MKHPRAVFVP
-1890 DADMPYTTET
+1890 DADMPYTTDT

-1930 NQVVR
+1930 NQIVR
-1935 AINEHETLGDFYGD
+1935 AINDHEALGDFYGD

-2003 IRQLTEI
+2003 IRMLTEY
-2010 KSLRQSVVTALN
+2010 KSFRQSVVTALN
-2022 EITTNVALG
+2022 EISTNVALG
-2031 KEYSLEKE
+2031 KDYSLENE

-2047 YKARKAGYKENEPV
+2047 YKARKAGFKENELV
-2061 SPYARQL
+2061 SPYATQL

-2080 DYNNAAVLMLADLM
+2080 DYNNAAVLLLADML

-2164 GEANLQEDGAAGQ
+2164 GEASLQEDGAAGQ

-2189 SYSEDELRVIVD
+2189 SYSEEELRVIVD

-2341 KGSVRSGVDATGKA
+2341 KGSVRSGVDASGKS
-2355 WSQKMNN
+2355 WRQKMNN

-2547 HLIDPKTNKGWQA
+2547 NLIDPKTNKGWQA

-2596 KFAEWFEGATHPVSA
+2596 KFAEWFEGEDGTPP
-2611 AKSSQKSEVAE
+2611 
-2622 APKERIDDVGEKIEG
+2622 AP
-2637 AKKDLAQKMG
+2637 L
-2647 ERINLDADTFPKM
+2647 
-2660 FPKYDLKQLIS
+2660 YD
-2671 QGLDPS
+2671 
-2677 LAVMTKMLRQMA
+2677 
-2689 QADYKHYSKKRM
+2689 
-2701 YGKNYA
+2701 
-2707 LRAARFYAAYAKQV
+2707 
-2721 LEAGDSNVDFKSEGL
+2721 
-2736 GFTDYGK
+2736 
-2743 QFVEL
+2743 
-2748 NKRLF
+2748 
-2753 EELHKKLGDDIFDL
+2753 
-2767 DLTGVKMQ
+2767 
-2775 PISQKEGT
+2775 
-2783 TWYRRNQETGE
+2783 
-2794 SEPYNPAYA
+2794 
-2803 FIGPRGQSYYEANE
+2803 RG
-2817 LDKALQ
+2817 
-2823 EGVEQV
+2823 
-2829 SKSIDYKKTH
+2829 
-2839 PYKLGH
+2839 
-2845 YYKPGVKNSDYV
+2845 
-2857 GVKLGG
+2857 
-2863 KVVPLTE
+2863 
-2870 PMTSSEVRK
+2870 
-2879 YMSEHNAE
+2879 
-2887 LQAKAAQLDE
+2887 
-2897 QRKLDKKKGGTGEGR
+2897 
-2912 WKPELTLGGGRP
+2912 
-2924 RVGADR
+2924 
-2930 RGGVDIEAE
+2930 
-2939 EFMKSFG
+2939 
-2946 FRGVQFGNY
+2946 
-2955 VTQRERQR
+2955 
-2963 FLNEAYD
+2963 
-2970 ALMDMAELLGISPRA
+2970 
-2985 LAIDGRLGLAI
+2985 
-2996 GARGGGKANAH
+2996 
-3007 YEPKENVI
+3007 
-3015 NLTKSK
+3015 
-3021 GAGSLAHEWFHALD
+3021 
-3035 YYFNK
+3035 
-3040 SSNIPTSATS
+3040 
-3050 NKSAEQFP
+3050 
-3058 ASTRD
+3058 
-3063 EMRKAFLDLMRAI
+3063 
-3076 KNSDY
+3076 
-3081 YNRSVALEQ
+3081 
-3090 KLHPQQLGEGYY
+3090 
-3102 DKPTELGARAFQD
+3102 
-3115 YVVRKLTDQGKIND
+3115 
-3129 FLSSFTSEK
+3129 
-3138 DWNGEPENYPYP
+3138 
-3150 VGAEAEKIDE
+3150 GAEA
-3160 KFDALFDA
+3160 
-3168 MQERT
+3168 
-3173 DEQGN
+3173 G
-3178 TILYHLGKDNDVL
+3178 GVL
-3191 TDTEVALRDGLVDVL
+3191 PSAEEVALRDGLVEVL
-3206 RGAGIDVVTD
+3206 RGAGIEVVTD

-3232 VLDEIKK
+3232 VLDEMKK

-3267 VIKNLESGIN
+3267 IIKNLESGKKASNQIPQRPNGDTPESARSNDSDAILPAKLQKVADNASVEEEKSSEALFEATKEKFGTTNDLREAGYILPDGTMLDFSGRYMVDKGRDTSHLRGRRAVDHRAIHEVGYDQDDNETGFITDMADFIGRGAIRIDANAGTIN
-3277 ALKKIA
+3277 LSKVPTAKQARVLRMLILRNDGDVSVDFGNGYDSEHYA
-3283 EGAESVPNAMTREDL
+3283 EYESARATRVL
-3298 SQYGGDNH
+3298 GD
-3306 ITFIFGKTGD
+3306 
-3316 PSRSYKG
+3316 
-3323 GYGIAHIGGK
+3323 
-3333 HGADTLLHVL
+3333 
-3343 NVIAKGKID
+3343 ID
-3352 RYVRGNKTV
+3352 RY
-3361 VLSDGKYEVVLGLT
+3361 
-3375 RYGNKETWLFNGWR
+3375 FN
-3389 KEEKTGADGEVSTH
+3389 
-3403 SDATQAN
+3403 
-3410 PTFSREDLGAVLSD
+3410 
-3424 AKIQQIVDTS
+3424 
-3434 KDLPGKIREMRAW
+3434 
-3447 HGSGADFDA
+3447 
-3456 FDHGH
+3456 
-3461 MGEGEGAQA
+3461 
-3470 YGWGTYVTQVEGI
+3470 EGI
-3483 ARSYAEV
+3483 
-3490 NAKKPPYL
+3490 KPQGNI
-3498 SVAKRHRN
+3498 S
-3506 TAYENF
+3506 
-3512 INSRNAVESCKRG
+3512 
-3525 IENYE
+3525 
-3530 KRITANKEYIE
+3530 
-3541 ELEDSRAYI
+3541 
-3550 LKEHG
+3550 
-3555 ESSVELENWD
+3555 
-3565 FLGQKMLSQ
+3565 
-3574 VREEIEADKN
+3574 
-3584 RIASSREYLRN
+3584 
-3595 LEKMLPYLESE
+3595 
-3606 YEKAK
+3606 
-3611 AEVLRLD
+3611 
-3618 AMTKRY
+3618 
-3624 LYEVEIPDNDGTNY
+3624 
-3638 LSWDEPLTDEQL
+3638 
-3650 ERIALAGR
+3650 
-3658 QSKEFAENFDLRND
+3658 
-3672 PLAWAKVNEKSRRG
+3672 
-3686 DNVYSTLSNML
+3686 
-3697 GARKASEL
+3697 
-3705 LSQAGFVGIE
+3705 
-3715 YPAQYRSGGRDDGAK
+3715 
-3730 NYVIFDEGD
+3730 
-3739 LKINSKAQF
+3739 F
-3748 FRTGS
+3748 FRTEN
-3753 GEVYGFVSDGKIY
+3753 GEAYGFVRDGKIY

-3773 AETPVHEYS
+3773 AETPVHEYC

-3816 LYPELEGDELLAEV
+3816 LYPELEGDELLGEV

-3845 DMEREVKNAEGVFA
+3845 DMEHEVKNAEGVFA
-3859 KARVARVFDIIRRA
+3859 KARVAVVFDKIRRA

-3904 MADMLRGFDPH
+3904 MNDLLRGFKP
-3915 GVEKEIALNET
+3915 
-3926 HYHKVADK
+3926 
-3934 AELER
+3934 
-3939 LNNEPTVVRYR
+3939 
-3950 AMQMIDGK
+3950 
-3958 LYPPMSAEVKGEL
+3958 
-3971 REPTEIGVWE
+3971 
-3981 RSDER
+3981 
-3986 PDLVDKNGK
+3986 
-3995 FKLQKGKR
+3995 
-4003 FKENKEGQGDTPAA
+4003 
-4017 YNPYFH
+4017 
-4023 TSTSMMNDQFTAAY
+4023 
-4037 VRPEL
+4037 
-4042 VVVKVEIPESEL
+4042 
-4054 SSGYKAEKAKDAVG
+4054 
-4068 NIPWHSGPVNSALP
+4068 
-4082 KERQRTVTLSR
+4082 
-4093 YCKVT
+4093 
-4098 EVVPD
+4098 
-4103 AEVAEAIAKQLE
+4103 
-4115 GLDVEV
+4115 
-4121 PYNVVTPNV
+4121 
-4130 RAELEARGVKISA
+4130 
-4143 TPSGSVTRDINGELI
+4143 
-4158 NRGEAMVANEREVL
+4158 
-4172 YEPQARTTR
+4172 
-4181 PANKDALESVAER
+4181 SVAER

-4209 SYRNGNGDVI
+4209 SYRNSNGDVI
-4219 RFESHAEQLNL
+4219 PFESHAEQLNL

-4249 ARNERVKRASEMS
+4249 ARNERVKRAQEMS
-4262 DAELLS
+4262 DAELLK
-4268 EMGRDI
+4268 EMQRDI

-4279 LGRGDWGLQTAC
+4279 LGRGDWGIQTAC
-4291 TDEYDRRHVKEYNAE
+4291 TDEYDRRHIKEYNAE
-4306 CERVRTMLDENNVSI
+4306 CERVRTMLDENNVDV
-4321 EEAEDMLCN
+4321 EQAEQMLLDT
-4330 AIYSWRDGFA
+4330 IYTWREGFA

-4356 YYAEKEDERDNADL
+4356 YYAEKTDERDNADL
-4370 YQEVESEQAISEADA
+4370 YQEVESKQAISEADA

-4434 YQESGVFDFTGS
+4434 YQESGGFDFTGS

-4501 LAASQLKPDS
+4501 LAASQLRPDS

-4628 IVLNRQK
+4628 IVLNRQNY
-4635 RVTGNIFLP
+4635 VTGNIFLP
-4644 WTSLDGVDVNKAAG
+4644 WTTLDDIDINKAAG
-4658 IIAKFIHQMGGE
+4658 VIAKFIHQMGGE

-4716 EEGVEYQPTAGNTG
+4716 EPEVEYEAVPRNTEQQPTEVAENGVG
-4730 LANEDSVPY
+4730 YGEAF
-4739 DDSGISD
+4739 DSGISD

-4769 LATKNADDQ
+4769 LALKNTHDQ
-4778 QLRMNAMR
+4778 QLRLNAMR

-4792 AKLQKLMNKQKA
+4792 AKLRKIMNKQKA
-4804 YDKAT
+4804 YDKGT
-4809 VDDIVRLTRM
+4809 VDDIVRLARM
-4819 VMGNGF
+4819 VMGSGF
-4825 FKDMRASEVKRL
+4825 FKDMSAYEVKRL

-4846 AEDLTPIA
+4846 VEDLTPIA

-4904 ALKDGMSLG
+4904 ALKDGMSLS
-4913 ENGLLTRIN
+4913 EDGLSTRIN

-4930 EDEVIRKNAMSEYQG
+4930 DDEVIRKNAMSEYQG

-4986 DDDGNA
+4986 DQDGNA
-4992 IMNLDGS
+4992 IINQDGS

-5012 KGAMTDENKRLRR
+5012 KGAMTDENKQLRR

-5044 RVTSYIDFMSDV
+5044 RVTAYSDFMSDV
-5056 AGDVRASRERAAEWR
+5056 AGDVRASRERAAAWR
-5071 AEQQQRVDEIHHNAN
+5071 AEQQERIDAIHHNAN
-5086 SDLEGVPVQSQVK
+5086 SDLEGVPVQSQTK
-5099 LPEGGLLAFN
+5099 MPEGGLLAFN

-5147 MRGWVDCSDKEW
+5147 MRGWADCSDKEW

-5168 LDAKVNELFGKKAKR
+5168 LDAKVRELFGKKAKR
-5183 WSDLYKVERNKKHP
+5183 WSDLYEIERNKKHP

-5206 GERVQETM
+5206 GERVRETM

-5223 VWSKQKDAEAGL
+5223 VWGKQKDAEAGL

-5240 SEEDIETIKNNLDPK
+5240 SEEDIETIKSHLDPK
-5255 FLQLA
+5255 FLELA
-5260 EWVVEEF
+5260 NWVVEEF

-5312 DLGETKPS
+5312 DLGDTKPS

-5332 AATLDVHTDFFDH
+5332 AAALDVHTDFFDH

-5390 KDLWKAF
+5390 KELWKAF

-5412 KRGSGDNLAVNIAKG
+5412 KRGSGDNLAVNVAKG

-5515 RRGGMWANALVDGMT
+5515 SRGGMWANALVDGMT

-5558 RAMQDAAISYNSSQQ
+5558 RAMQDAAINYNSSQQ
-5573 SSEDAF
+5573 SSENAF

-5608 TTGLRNLKNRTKK
+5608 TTGLRNLKNRMKK
-5621 GYKAESIAFMKK
+5621 GYKAVSIEFMKK
-5633 QMERDGVD
+5633 QMVRDGID
-5641 EATAEKAAKRTYRC
+5641 EATAEKAARRTYRW
-5655 GGLRSMADVFVYGFV
+5655 GGIRSMADVFVFGLV

-5696 LKDASVHS
+5696 LKDAAVHS
-5704 LFGPIEGLTG
+5704 LFGPVEGLTG
-5714 GNAMSEIGNTYAGY
+5714 GQAMSEIGNTWAGY

-5778 QAGIGINP
+5778 QAGIGVNP
-5786 ETFTDTWVAIAD
+5786 ETFTDAWVAIAD
-5798 ACEGDPQTT
+5798 ACDGDPQTT

-5821 QTQTDKL
+5821 QTQVDKL
-5828 FIDELGMTAKDAQ
+5828 FIDELGMTARDAQ

-5849 DRFARYKKFRN
+5849 DRYARYKKFRN

-5915 VGKVYAKGKGVQDS
+5915 VGKVYAKGKGVEDT
-5929 AGKKPASNWKPET
+5929 AGQKPASNWKPET
-5942 RRSQLKYHRLRDY
+5942 RRSQLKYQRLRDY

-5976 HETEKALR
+5976 GETEKALR

-6030 REHGVI
+6030 REHGVR